1 VSVDGSPMPA
11 AQPDAIRLR
20 GVRQNNLKGFD
31 IDIPIGKLVVVTG
44 LSGAGKSSLVFDT
57 LHAEGQR
64 RYVETFSPYVRQFL
78 ELLPAPALDSAENVR
93 PSVAIKQGNAVRTS
107 RSTVGTMTELC
118 DWFKVW
124 FAHRAELLDPASG
137 QPVVPQGPAA
147 AWETCL
153 QAHVGQAVVLAFA
166 VQKPTGLAWPTIAQE
181 FVRAGFTRAFVA
193 GQRIRLGEEAIAED
207 ADEVLIIQDRLT
219 IATTEASR
227 FHEAALVAFR
237 LGGGRMRLLTDAG
250 VEIGR
255 FSEILESPVDGRRF
269 RPATPAL
276 FSFNS
281 PIGACPDCRG
291 FGRVIGLDWK
301 KIIPDPKLTL
311 AEGAV
316 APFQGNVYGE
326 SQRDLA
332 KACKKKG
339 IPMDVPWNKLTAAH
353 RRFLEDGDPSYV
365 TGEWES
371 KWYGIR
377 GFFRWLESSTYK
389 MHVRV
394 FLSRWRAYEECPK
407 CRGQRFREESLWWR
421 WQGRRLPELYALP
434 VTELR
439 ALLRPHAPKDSRHP
453 ADHALEAMLARL
465 GYLEAVGLGYLALD
479 RLSRTL
485 SGGEVQRVNLTSCL
499 GACLADTVF
508 VLDEPS
514 VGMHARDLSR
524 MVGILRSLVEQ
535 GNTVVVVEHDE
546 SVMRAADW
554 LIEIGPRPGAAGG
567 HLVYAGKPM
576 GILKAKDSVTG
587 AWLSGR
593 SQPTTRAPRPVT
605 DTTPRLR
612 IEGATVNNL
621 RDFACSLPL
630 GRLVGLCGVSGSGK
644 STLLHQVIGRRDPE
658 SGDESAQGHG
668 KLKFDRE
675 HEEVAL
681 VDQSPVTR
689 TPRSN
694 PALYVG
700 AWDAIRNLLGNSE
713 EAKAAGLSPSHFSF
727 NAGEGRCERCGGA
740 GWETVE
746 MQFVSDVA
754 LPCPSCNGKR
764 FRDEVLAFQ
773 FDGKSV
779 GDLLAMSVTEV
790 RAFLGGRTPASQ
802 QLAVLEEVG
811 LGYLSL
817 GQPLTTL
824 SGGEAQRLK
833 LVRYL
838 GRLDARKP
846 GALLLLDE
854 PTTGLHREDV
864 ARLIGLLHRLADAGH
879 SLIVVEHHLD
889 VLKACDWLLEMG
901 PEAGPGGGLLVAQ
914 GTPAHV
920 SQAGT
925 TTGDF
930 LAAGDAAFATP
941 DARTAKPRPT
951 SISLQG
957 AREHN
962 LRDVSLEIPHG
973 SLTVMTGV
981 SGSGKSSLAFDI
993 LFSEGQR
1000 RFLECVSA
1008 YARQFVEQLPKPDID
1023 SLTGLPPTV
1032 AIEQRVTRGSSKSTV
1047 ATVTEV
1053 AQYLRVLF
1061 ARAGVLHSPVTGEPL
1076 EEMTEDAVVR
1086 LVAKR
1091 LQGLKKGRLLLA
1103 APLVRARKGHHRPL
1117 AEWAE
1122 NKGLR
1127 LLRCDGKLTP
1137 VAGFEG
1143 LDRYREHDVD
1153 AVFAVLRAD
1162 GTIVQPD
1169 ETEQSGEKAL
1179 RALVRGTLLAG
1190 KGACLLIDERGQQ
1203 VAFLSTSRSD
1213 PATGE
1218 SYPEVDPKHLSWNS
1232 PRGWC
1237 PDCRGHGLEVTTF
1250 AADEEETLNENA
1262 LADRVGE
1269 AICPTCH
1276 GERLGPI
1283 GRSVKLQG
1291 KGGKALSLPNLL
1303 RLQPDE
1309 ALQYLGGLTLGPREK
1324 AVVGALLPEIAARLK
1339 FLSSVGLGYLA
1350 LDRGADTLSG
1360 GEAQRIRLAA
1370 QLGSTL
1376 SGALYV
1382 LDEPSIGLHPRD
1394 NDRLIESLRGLRDR
1408 GNTVLVVEHD
1418 EDTMRAADRIIDL
1431 GPGAGIHGG
1440 RIIAEGTALDL
1451 ETNPA
1456 SVTGQSLKSA
1466 IPHPLHGTRRAIA
1479 GKDAPTEWIRV
1490 KQASLRNLKHFDVAF
1505 PTGRLSV
1512 VCGVSGAGKST
1523 LMTDLVAPA
1532 AQLAI
1537 SKKKDGLHGK
1547 EATEVVAN
1555 GGKPAFHNLTG
1566 LKSFRQLVIVDQEPI
1581 GKTPRSTPA
1590 TYIGAWDL
1598 IRERLAALPEAS
1610 IRGHGAG
1617 FFSFNTSGGRCEA
1630 CSGAGRIKLEMSFLP
1645 DTYVPC
1651 EECQGTRYGAV
1662 ARAIRWNGK
1671 SAADLLA
1678 MTFEEGAEFFS
1689 FDAKLRDLCGLM
1701 TKTGLGYLTLG
1712 QSSPTLSGGEAQ
1724 RLKLVSELAKGLPTF
1739 RERARGQIRPNLYL
1753 LEEPT
1758 IGLHQSDCRRLIE
1771 LLHALVDQGHTVVVI
1786 EHHPDVIAEADWV
1799 VEIGPEGGQ
1808 AGGQLVHQG
1817 DPESLAAKKGS
1828 PTAPALAL
1836 TLKRGKA
1843 KPAQK
1848 KKA

>member
-1 VSVDGSPMPA
+1 MSA
-11 AQPDAIRLR
+11 LRPDAIRLR

-31 IDIPIGKLVVVTG
+31 VDIPVGKLVVVTG

-78 ELLPAPALDSAENVR
+78 ELLPSPALDSAENVR

-124 FAHRAELLDPASG
+124 FAHRADLIDPASG
-137 QPVVPQGPAA
+137 QVIVPRGPDA
-147 AWETCL
+147 AWL
-153 QAHVGQAVVLAFA
+153 DSLARFMGQSISLAFA
-166 VQKPTGLAWPTIAQE
+166 VSKPETLGWKTIAEE
-181 FVRAGFTRAFVA
+181 FAKAGFSRAFAA
-193 GQRIRLGEEAIAED
+193 GQRIRLTEDEIPAAAIELL
-207 ADEVLIIQDRLT
+207 VIQDRVT
-219 IATTEASR
+219 IAADQASR
-227 FHEAALVAFR
+227 FHEAALAAFR
-237 LGGGRMRLLTDAG
+237 LGGARLRLLDDQ
-250 VEIGR
+250 GR
-255 FSEILESPVDGRRF
+255 ELSRYSEALESPIDGRKF
-269 RPATPAL
+269 RPASPAL

-281 PIGACPDCRG
+281 PVGACPECRG
-291 FGRVIGLDWK
+291 FGRVIGLDWN
-301 KIIPDPKLTL
+301 KIIPNPALTL
-311 AEGAV
+311 AEGAI

-326 SQRDLA
+326 SQKDLVRA
-332 KACKKKG
+332 CRKAA
-339 IPMDVPWNKLTAAH
+339 IPLDVPWKKLSAAH
-353 RRFLEDGDPSYV
+353 RKIVENGEAGYV
-365 TGEWES
+365 QGEYDS

-377 GFFRWLESSTYK
+377 GFFRWLEGTTYK

-394 FLSRWRAYEECPK
+394 FLSRWRAYESCPK
-407 CRGQRFREESLWWR
+407 CHGRRFREESLFWR
-421 WQGRRLPELYALP
+421 WQGKSLPELYASP
-434 VTELR
+434 VSDLR
-439 ALLRPHAPKDSRHP
+439 TLLAPLAPKDSRHP
-453 ADHALEAMLARL
+453 ADHALEAILARL

-524 MVGILRSLVEQ
+524 MVGILRSLVDQ

-554 LIEIGPRPGAAGG
+554 LIEIGPRPGAEGG
-567 HLVYAGKPM
+567 HLLYQGAPK
-576 GILKAKDSVTG
+576 GILKIKDSATG
-587 AWLSGR
+587 NWLSGR
-593 SQPTTRAPRPVT
+593 RVSESRTPRPIG

-612 IEGATVNNL
+612 VSSATVNNL
-621 RDFACSLPL
+621 CDFSCSIPL

-658 SGDESAQGHG
+658 SGDEA
-668 KLKFDRE
+668 KELKWVKFDKE
-675 HEEVAL
+675 PAEVAL
-681 VDQSPVTR
+681 VDQSPATR

-700 AWDAIRNLLGNSE
+700 AWDAIRTLLGNSA
-713 EAKAAGLSPSHFSF
+713 EAKAAGLTPSHFSF

-764 FRDEVLAFQ
+764 FRDEVLSFHY
-773 FDGKSV
+773 DGKSV
-779 GDLLAMSVTEV
+779 GDLLAMSVTEA
-790 RAFLGGRTPASQ
+790 RKFLGERTPASA
-802 QLAVLEEVG
+802 QLACLEEVG
-811 LGYLSL
+811 LGYLSM

-838 GRLDARKP
+838 SKIDTRKP

-864 ARLIGLLHRLADAGH
+864 ARLIGLLHRLTEAGH

-889 VLKACDWLLEMG
+889 VLKSCDWILEMG
-901 PEAGPGGGLLVAQ
+901 PEAGPAGGHLVAE
-914 GTPAHV
+914 GTPAEV
-920 SQAGT
+920 AQAGT
-925 TTGDF
+925 VTGRF
-930 LAAGDAAFATP
+930 LAQGDDAFASAST
-941 DARTAKPRPT
+941 TASKPRPT
-951 SISLQG
+951 SISLRG

-962 LRDVSLEIPHG
+962 LKDVSLEIPHG

-993 LFSEGQR
+993 LFAEGQR

-1032 AIEQRVTRGSSKSTV
+1032 AIEQRVTRGSAKSTV

-1061 ARAGVLHSPVTGEPL
+1061 ARAGVLHSPTTGEPL

-1086 LVAKR
+1086 LVAKKAKS
-1091 LQGLKKGRLLLA
+1091 LKKGSLLIA
-1103 APLVRARKGHHRPL
+1103 APLVRSRKGHHRPL

-1122 NKGLR
+1122 TKGLR
-1127 LLRCDGKLTP
+1127 LLRCDGKMLK
-1137 VAGFEG
+1137 VEGFEG
-1143 LDRYREHDVD
+1143 LDRYSEHDVD
-1153 AVFAVLRAD
+1153 AVFGEIRAD
-1162 GTIVQPD
+1162 GLISLPD
-1169 ETEQSGEKAL
+1169 ETEESGEKAL
-1179 RALVRGTLLAG
+1179 RTLVRQVLAAG
-1190 KGACLLIDERGQQ
+1190 KNACVLLGADGHQ
-1203 VAFLSTSRSD
+1203 VAYLSTSRSD

-1218 SYPEVDPKHLSWNS
+1218 SFPEVDPKHLSWNS

-1250 AADEEETLNENA
+1250 SSDEEESINENA
-1262 LADRVGE
+1262 IADRVGE
-1269 AICPTCH
+1269 EVCPTCH

-1283 GRSVKLQG
+1283 GRSVKLAG
-1291 KGGKALSLPNLL
+1291 PKGRSLSLPGLL

-1309 ALQYLGGLTLGPREK
+1309 SLAFLSGLKLEAREK
-1324 AVVGALLPEIAARLK
+1324 AIVGALLPEIAARLR
-1339 FLSSVGLGYLA
+1339 FLDSVGLGYLA

-1394 NDRLIESLRGLRDR
+1394 NDRLIGSLKDLRDR

-1418 EDTMRAADRIIDL
+1418 EDTMRAADLVIDM
-1431 GPGAGIHGG
+1431 GPGAGVHGG
-1440 RIIAEGTALDL
+1440 TIVAQGTAAAL
-1451 ETNPA
+1451 EKRA
-1456 SVTGQSLKSA
+1456 DSVTGRFLKEA
-1466 IPHPLHGTRRAIA
+1466 IPHPLRGARRPVA
-1479 GKDAPTEWIRV
+1479 GKGAPAEWVRL
-1490 KQASLRNLKHFDVAF
+1490 KNASLRNLKGFDVQI
-1505 PTGRLSV
+1505 PVGRLTV

-1523 LMTDLVAPA
+1523 LVTDLLAPA
-1532 AQLAI
+1532 IRAAV
-1537 SKKKDGLHGK
+1537 SKKKDGLTGK
-1547 EATEVVAN
+1547 EALAVVSYQ
-1555 GGKPAFHNLTG
+1555 GKPAFTTLSG
-1566 LKSFRQLVIVDQEPI
+1566 LKGFRQLVVVDQEPI

-1598 IRERLAALPEAS
+1598 IRERLASLPEAA
-1610 IRGHGAG
+1610 IRGHAAG

-1630 CSGAGRIKLEMSFLP
+1630 CTGAGRIKLEMSFLP

-1651 EECQGTRYGAV
+1651 EECAGTRYGSA
-1662 ARAIRWNGK
+1662 AKAIRWNDK

-1678 MTFEEGAEFFS
+1678 MTFEEAAAFLS
-1689 FDAKLRDLCGLM
+1689 FDAKLGDLCGLM
-1701 TKTGLGYLTLG
+1701 VKTGLGYLTLG

-1724 RLKLVSELAKGLPTF
+1724 RLKLVSELAQGLPTF
-1739 RERARGQIRPNLYL
+1739 RERSRGEIRPNLYI

-1799 VEIGPEGGQ
+1799 LEIGPEGGN
-1808 AGGQLVHQG
+1808 AGGELVHAG
-1817 DPESLAAKKGS
+1817 DPESLAKQKKS
-1828 PTAPALAL
+1828 PTAPSLRL
-1836 TLKRGKA
+1836 TLERGLI
-1843 KPAQK
+1843 K
-1848 KKA
+1848 KSAV

>member
-1 VSVDGSPMPA
+1 MSAPR
-11 AQPDAIRLR
+11 PDAIRLR

-31 IDIPIGKLVVVTG
+31 VDIPVGKLVVVTG

-78 ELLPAPALDSAENVR
+78 ELLPSPALDSAENVR

-124 FAHRAELLDPASG
+124 FAHRADLVDPASG
-137 QPVVPQGPAA
+137 QVIVPRGPDA
-147 AWETCL
+147 AWLDSLTRFP
-153 QAHVGQAVVLAFA
+153 GQSLSLAFA
-166 VQKPTGLAWPTIAQE
+166 VSKPETLGWKTIAEE
-181 FVRAGFTRAFVA
+181 FSKAGFSRAFA
-193 GQRIRLGEEAIAED
+193 SGQRIRLTED
-207 ADEVLIIQDRLT
+207 EIPADATELLVIQDRVT
-219 IATTEASR
+219 IAVDQASR
-227 FHEAALVAFR
+227 FHEAALAAFR
-237 LGGGRMRLLTDAG
+237 LGGARLRLLDDQG
-250 VEIGR
+250 HELSR
-255 FSEILESPVDGRRF
+255 YSEALESPVDGRKF
-269 RPATPAL
+269 RPASPAL

-281 PIGACPDCRG
+281 PVGACPECRG
-291 FGRVIGLDWK
+291 FGRVIGLDWN
-301 KIIPDPKLTL
+301 KIIPNPALTL
-311 AEGAV
+311 AEGAI

-326 SQRDLA
+326 SQKDLVRA
-332 KACKKKG
+332 CRKAA
-339 IPMDVPWNKLTAAH
+339 IPLDVPWKKLSAAH
-353 RRFLEDGDPSYV
+353 RKFVENGEPGYV
-365 TGEWES
+365 QGEYDS

-377 GFFRWLESSTYK
+377 GFFRWLEGTTYK

-394 FLSRWRAYEECPK
+394 FLSRWRAYESCPK
-407 CRGQRFREESLWWR
+407 CQGRRFREESLFWR
-421 WQGRRLPELYALP
+421 WQGKSLPELYASP
-434 VTELR
+434 VSDLR
-439 ALLRPHAPKDSRHP
+439 TLLAPLAPKDSRHP
-453 ADHALEAMLARL
+453 ADHALEAILARL

-554 LIEIGPRPGAAGG
+554 LIEIGPRPGAEGG
-567 HLVYAGKPM
+567 HLLYQGVPK
-576 GILKAKDSVTG
+576 GILKVKDSATG
-587 AWLSGR
+587 NWLSGR
-593 SQPTTRAPRPVT
+593 RVSAPRTPRPIG

-612 IEGATVNNL
+612 VSGATVNNL
-621 RDFACSLPL
+621 SDFACSIPL

-658 SGDESAQGHG
+658 SGDEA
-668 KLKFDRE
+668 KELKWVKFDKE
-675 HEEVAL
+675 PAEVAL
-681 VDQSPVTR
+681 VDQSPATR

-700 AWDAIRNLLGNSE
+700 AWDAIRTLLGNSA
-713 EAKAAGLSPSHFSF
+713 EAKAAGLTPSHFSF

-764 FRDEVLAFQ
+764 FRDEVLSFHY
-773 FDGKSV
+773 DGKSV
-779 GDLLAMSVTEV
+779 GDLLAMSVTEA
-790 RAFLGGRTPASQ
+790 RKFLGERTPASA
-802 QLAVLEEVG
+802 QLACLEEVG
-811 LGYLSL
+811 LGYLSM

-838 GRLDARKP
+838 SKIDTRKP

-864 ARLIGLLHRLADAGH
+864 SRLIGLLHRLTEAGH

-889 VLKACDWLLEMG
+889 VLKSCDWILEMG
-901 PEAGPGGGLLVAQ
+901 PEAGPAGGHLVAE
-914 GTPAHV
+914 GTPAEV
-920 SQAGT
+920 AKAGT
-925 TTGDF
+925 VTGRF
-930 LAAGDAAFATP
+930 LAQGDDAFASAST
-941 DARTAKPRPT
+941 TASKPRPT
-951 SISLQG
+951 SISLRG

-962 LRDVSLEIPHG
+962 LKDVSLEIPHG

-993 LFSEGQR
+993 LFAEGQR

-1032 AIEQRVTRGSSKSTV
+1032 AIEQRVTRGSAKSTV

-1061 ARAGVLHSPVTGEPL
+1061 ARAGVLHSPTTGEPL

-1086 LVAKR
+1086 LVAKKAKS
-1091 LQGLKKGRLLLA
+1091 LKKGSLLVA
-1103 APLVRARKGHHRPL
+1103 APLVRSRKGHHRPL

-1122 NKGLR
+1122 TKGLR
-1127 LLRCDGKLTP
+1127 LLRCDGKMLK
-1137 VAGFEG
+1137 VEGFEG
-1143 LDRYREHDVD
+1143 LDRYSEHDVD
-1153 AVFAVLRAD
+1153 AVFGEIRAD
-1162 GTIVQPD
+1162 GLIRLPD
-1169 ETEQSGEKAL
+1169 ETEESGEKAL
-1179 RALVRGTLLAG
+1179 RSLVRQALASGKNACVLL
-1190 KGACLLIDERGQQ
+1190 GADGHQL
-1203 VAFLSTSRSD
+1203 AYLSTSRSD

-1218 SYPEVDPKHLSWNS
+1218 SFPEVDPKHLSWNS

-1237 PDCRGHGLEVTTF
+1237 PDCRGHGLEVKTF
-1250 AADEEETLNENA
+1250 SADEEESINENA
-1262 LADRVGE
+1262 IADRVGE
-1269 AICPTCH
+1269 EVCPTCQ

-1283 GRSVKLQG
+1283 GRSVKLAG
-1291 KGGKALSLPNLL
+1291 PKGRSLSLPGLL

-1309 ALQYLGGLTLGPREK
+1309 SLAFLSGLKLEAREK
-1324 AVVGALLPEIAARLK
+1324 AIVGALLPEIGARLR
-1339 FLSSVGLGYLA
+1339 FLDSVGLGYLA

-1394 NDRLIESLRGLRDR
+1394 NDRLIGSLKDLRDR

-1418 EDTMRAADRIIDL
+1418 EDTMRAADLVVDM
-1431 GPGAGIHGG
+1431 GPGAGVHGG
-1440 RIIAEGTALDL
+1440 TIVAQGTAAAL
-1451 ETNPA
+1451 EKRA
-1456 SVTGQSLKSA
+1456 DSVTGRFLKEA
-1466 IPHPLHGTRRAIA
+1466 IPHPLRGARRPIA
-1479 GKDAPTEWIRV
+1479 GKGAPAEWVRL
-1490 KQASLRNLKHFDVAF
+1490 KNASLRNLKGFDVQI
-1505 PTGRLSV
+1505 PVGRLTV

-1523 LMTDLVAPA
+1523 LVTDLLAPA
-1532 AQLAI
+1532 IRAAI
-1537 SKKKDGLHGK
+1537 AKKKDGLTGK
-1547 EATEVVAN
+1547 EALTAVSHE
-1555 GGKPAFHNLTG
+1555 GKPAFTTLSG
-1566 LKSFRQLVIVDQEPI
+1566 LKGFRQLVVVDQEPI

-1598 IRERLAALPEAS
+1598 IRERLASLPEAA
-1610 IRGHGAG
+1610 IRGHAAG

-1651 EECQGTRYGAV
+1651 EECAGTRYGSA
-1662 ARAIRWNGK
+1662 AKAIRWNGK

-1678 MTFEEGAEFFS
+1678 MTFEEAAAFLS
-1689 FDAKLRDLCGLM
+1689 FDAKLGDLCGLM
-1701 TKTGLGYLTLG
+1701 VKTGLGYLTLG

-1724 RLKLVSELAKGLPTF
+1724 RLKLVSELAQGLPTF
-1739 RERARGQIRPNLYL
+1739 RERSRGEIRPNLYI

-1799 VEIGPEGGQ
+1799 LEIGPEGGN
-1808 AGGQLVHQG
+1808 AGGELVHAG
-1817 DPESLAAKKGS
+1817 DPESLAKQKKS
-1828 PTAPALAL
+1828 PTAPSLRI
-1836 TLKRGKA
+1836 TLERGKIAA
-1843 KPAQK
+1843 KA
-1848 KKA
+1848 

>member
-1 VSVDGSPMPA
+1 MPA
-11 AQPDAIRLR
+11 PRPDAIRLR

-31 IDIPIGKLVVVTG
+31 VDIPVGKLVVVTG

-78 ELLPAPALDSAENVR
+78 ELLPSPALDSAENVR

-124 FAHRAELLDPASG
+124 FAHRAELVDPASG
-137 QPVVPQGPAA
+137 RVIVPRGPDA
-147 AWETCL
+147 AWQDSL
-153 QAHVGQAVVLAFA
+153 ARFPGQSLSLAFA
-166 VQKPTGLAWPTIAQE
+166 VAKPESLGWPTIAEE
-181 FVRAGFTRAFVA
+181 FAKAGFSRAFAA
-193 GQRIRLGEEAIAED
+193 GRRIRLTED
-207 ADEVLIIQDRLT
+207 EIPADATELLVIQDRVT
-219 IATTEASR
+219 VAPDQASR
-227 FHEAALVAFR
+227 FHEAALAAFR
-237 LGGGRMRLLTDAG
+237 LGGARLRLLDDQG
-250 VEIGR
+250 HELSR
-255 FSEILESPVDGRRF
+255 YSEALESPVDGRKF
-269 RPATPAL
+269 RPASPAL

-281 PIGACPDCRG
+281 PVGACPECRG
-291 FGRVIGLDWK
+291 FGRVIGLDWH
-301 KIIPDPKLTL
+301 KIIPNPALTL
-311 AEGAV
+311 AEGAI
-316 APFQGNVYGE
+316 APFQGTVYGE
-326 SQRDLA
+326 SQKDLTRA
-332 KACKKKG
+332 CRKAG
-339 IPMDVPWNKLTAAH
+339 IPMDVPWKKLSAAH
-353 RRFLEDGDPSYV
+353 RRFVEHGEPGYVQGSYD
-365 TGEWES
+365 S
-371 KWYGIR
+371 MWYGVR
-377 GFFRWLESSTYK
+377 GFFRWLEGTTYK

-394 FLSRWRAYEECPK
+394 FLSRWRAYESCPQ
-407 CRGQRFREESLWWR
+407 CHGRRFREESLFWR
-421 WQGRRLPELYALP
+421 WQGKTLPELYASP
-434 VTELR
+434 VSDLR
-439 ALLRPHAPKDSRHP
+439 AMLAPLAPKDSRHP
-453 ADHALEAMLARL
+453 ADHALEAILARL

-514 VGMHARDLSR
+514 VGMHARDLAR

-554 LIEIGPRPGAAGG
+554 LIEIGPRPGAEGG
-567 HLVYAGKPM
+567 HLLYQGAPQ
-576 GILKAKDSVTG
+576 GILKVKESATG
-587 AWLSGR
+587 NWLSGR
-593 SQPTTRAPRPVT
+593 RTPETRAPRPIG

-612 IEGATVNNL
+612 VSGATVNNL
-621 RDFACSLPL
+621 RDFSCSIPL

-658 SGDESAQGHG
+658 SGDEATEL
-668 KLKFDRE
+668 KWVKFDKE
-675 HEEVAL
+675 PAEIAL
-681 VDQSPVTR
+681 VDQSPATR

-700 AWDAIRNLLGNSE
+700 AWDAIRTLLGNSP

-764 FRDEVLAFQ
+764 FRDEVLSFHY
-773 FDGKSV
+773 DGKSV
-779 GDLLAMSVTEV
+779 GDLLAMSVTEA
-790 RAFLGGRTPASQ
+790 RKFLGERTPASA
-802 QLAVLEEVG
+802 QLACLEEVG
-811 LGYLSL
+811 LGYLSM

-838 GRLDARKP
+838 SKIDARKS

-864 ARLIGLLHRLADAGH
+864 SRLVGLLHRLTEAGH

-889 VLKACDWLLEMG
+889 VLKSCDWLLEMG
-901 PEAGPGGGLLVAQ
+901 PEAGPAGGRLVAE
-914 GTPAHV
+914 GTPAEV
-920 SQAGT
+920 AQAGT
-925 TTGDF
+925 VTGRF
-930 LAAGDAAFATP
+930 LAKGDDAFA
-941 DARTAKPRPT
+941 AASTAPGKPRPT
-951 SISLQG
+951 SISLRG

-962 LRDVSLEIPHG
+962 LKDVSLEIPHG

-993 LFSEGQR
+993 LFAEGQR

-1032 AIEQRVTRGSSKSTV
+1032 AIEQRVTRGSAKSTV

-1061 ARAGVLHSPVTGEPL
+1061 ARAGVLHSPTTGEPL

-1086 LVAKR
+1086 LVAK
-1091 LQGLKKGRLLLA
+1091 QAKSLKKGSLLIA

-1122 NKGLR
+1122 TKGLR
-1127 LLRCDGKLTP
+1127 LLRCDGKLFK
-1137 VAGFEG
+1137 VDGFEG
-1143 LDRYREHDVD
+1143 LDRYSEHDVD
-1153 AVFAVLRAD
+1153 AVFGELRAD
-1162 GTIVQPD
+1162 GLIRLPD
-1169 ETEQSGEKAL
+1169 ETEESGEKAL
-1179 RALVRGTLLAG
+1179 RTLVRQVLSAGKNACVLLAPDG
-1190 KGACLLIDERGQQ
+1190 RQ
-1203 VAFLSTSRSD
+1203 VAYLSTSRSD

-1218 SYPEVDPKHLSWNS
+1218 SFPEVDPKHLSWNS

-1250 AADEEETLNENA
+1250 SSDEEESINENA
-1262 LADRVGE
+1262 IADRVGE
-1269 AICPTCH
+1269 AVCPTCH

-1283 GRSVKLQG
+1283 GRSVKLAG
-1291 KGGKALSLPNLL
+1291 PKGRSLSLPGLL

-1309 ALQYLGGLTLGPREK
+1309 SLAFLSGLKLEAREK
-1324 AVVGALLPEIAARLK
+1324 AIVGALLPEIAARLR
-1339 FLSSVGLGYLA
+1339 FLDSVGLGYLA

-1394 NDRLIESLRGLRDR
+1394 NDRLIGSLKDLRDR

-1418 EDTMRAADRIIDL
+1418 EDTMRAADLVVDM
-1431 GPGAGIHGG
+1431 GPGAGVHGG
-1440 RIIAEGTALDL
+1440 EIVAQGTAAAL
-1451 ETNPA
+1451 EKRA
-1456 SVTGQSLKSA
+1456 DSVTGRFLKEA
-1466 IPHPLHGTRRAIA
+1466 IPHPLRGSRRPVA
-1479 GKDAPTEWIRV
+1479 GKGAPATWV
-1490 KQASLRNLKHFDVAF
+1490 SLKDASLRNLKGFDVRI
-1505 PTGRLSV
+1505 PVGRLTV

-1523 LMTDLVAPA
+1523 LVTDLLAPA
-1532 AQLAI
+1532 IRAAI
-1537 SKKKDGLHGK
+1537 AKKKDGLTGK
-1547 EATEVVAN
+1547 EALTAVSHE
-1555 GGKPAFHNLTG
+1555 GKPAFTTLSG
-1566 LKSFRQLVIVDQEPI
+1566 LKGFRQLVVVDQEPI

-1598 IRERLAALPEAS
+1598 IRERLASLPEAA

-1651 EECQGTRYGAV
+1651 EECAGTRYGSA
-1662 ARAIRWNGK
+1662 AKAIRWNGK

-1678 MTFEEGAEFFS
+1678 MTFEEAAAFLS
-1689 FDAKLRDLCGLM
+1689 FDAKLGDLCGLM
-1701 TKTGLGYLTLG
+1701 VKTGLGYLTLG

-1724 RLKLVSELAKGLPTF
+1724 RLKLVSELAQGLPTF
-1739 RERARGQIRPNLYL
+1739 RERSRGEIRPNLYI

-1799 VEIGPEGGQ
+1799 IEIGPEGGN
-1808 AGGQLVHQG
+1808 AGGQLVHAG
-1817 DPESLAAKKGS
+1817 DPESLAKLKKS
-1828 PTAPALAL
+1828 PTAPSLRL
-1836 TLKRGKA
+1836 TLERGLV
-1843 KPAQK
+1843 K
-1848 KKA
+1848 KTAG

>member
-1 VSVDGSPMPA
+1 V
-11 AQPDAIRLR
+11 
-20 GVRQNNLKGFD
+20 
-31 IDIPIGKLVVVTG
+31 
-44 LSGAGKSSLVFDT
+44 
-57 LHAEGQR
+57 
-64 RYVETFSPYVRQFL
+64 
-78 ELLPAPALDSAENVR
+78 
-93 PSVAIKQGNAVRTS
+93 
-107 RSTVGTMTELC
+107 
-118 DWFKVW
+118 
-124 FAHRAELLDPASG
+124 
-137 QPVVPQGPAA
+137 
-147 AWETCL
+147 
-153 QAHVGQAVVLAFA
+153 
-166 VQKPTGLAWPTIAQE
+166 
-181 FVRAGFTRAFVA
+181 
-193 GQRIRLGEEAIAED
+193 
-207 ADEVLIIQDRLT
+207 
-219 IATTEASR
+219 
-227 FHEAALVAFR
+227 
-237 LGGGRMRLLTDAG
+237 
-250 VEIGR
+250 
-255 FSEILESPVDGRRF
+255 
-269 RPATPAL
+269 
-276 FSFNS
+276 
-281 PIGACPDCRG
+281 GACPECRG
-291 FGRVIGLDWK
+291 FGRVIGLDWN
-301 KIIPDPKLTL
+301 KIIPNPALTL
-311 AEGAV
+311 AEGAI

-326 SQRDLA
+326 SQKDLVRA
-332 KACKKKG
+332 CRKAA
-339 IPMDVPWNKLTAAH
+339 IPLDVPWKKLSAAH
-353 RRFLEDGDPSYV
+353 RKIVENGEAGYV
-365 TGEWES
+365 QGEYDS

-377 GFFRWLESSTYK
+377 GFFRWLEGTTYK

-394 FLSRWRAYEECPK
+394 FLSRWRAYESCPK
-407 CRGQRFREESLWWR
+407 CQGRRFREESLFWR
-421 WQGRRLPELYALP
+421 WQGKSLPELYASP
-434 VTELR
+434 VSDLR
-439 ALLRPHAPKDSRHP
+439 TLLAPLAPKDSRHP
-453 ADHALEAMLARL
+453 ADHALEAILARL

-524 MVGILRSLVEQ
+524 MVGILRSLVDQ

-554 LIEIGPRPGAAGG
+554 LIEIGPRPGAEGG
-567 HLVYAGKPM
+567 HLLYQGVPK
-576 GILKAKDSVTG
+576 GILKIKDSATG
-587 AWLSGR
+587 NWLSGR
-593 SQPTTRAPRPVT
+593 RVSEPRTPRPIG

-612 IEGATVNNL
+612 VSGATVNNL
-621 RDFACSLPL
+621 RDFSCSIPL

-658 SGDESAQGHG
+658 SGDEA
-668 KLKFDRE
+668 KELKWVKFDKE
-675 HEEVAL
+675 PAEVAL
-681 VDQSPVTR
+681 VDQSPATR

-700 AWDAIRNLLGNSE
+700 AWDAIRTLLGNSA
-713 EAKAAGLSPSHFSF
+713 EAKAAGLTPSHFSF

-764 FRDEVLAFQ
+764 FRDEVLSFHY
-773 FDGKSV
+773 DGKSV
-779 GDLLAMSVTEV
+779 GDLLAMSVTEA
-790 RAFLGGRTPASQ
+790 RKFLGERTPAST
-802 QLAVLEEVG
+802 QLACLEEVG
-811 LGYLSL
+811 LGYLSM

-838 GRLDARKP
+838 SKIDARKP

-864 ARLIGLLHRLADAGH
+864 ARLIGLLHRLTEAGH

-889 VLKACDWLLEMG
+889 VLKSCDWILEMG
-901 PEAGPGGGLLVAQ
+901 PEAGPAGGHLVAE
-914 GTPAHV
+914 GTPAEV
-920 SQAGT
+920 AKAGT
-925 TTGDF
+925 VTGRF
-930 LAAGDAAFATP
+930 LAQGDDAFASAST
-941 DARTAKPRPT
+941 TASKPRPT
-951 SISLQG
+951 SISLRG

-962 LRDVSLEIPHG
+962 LKDVSLEIPHG

-993 LFSEGQR
+993 LFAEGQR

-1032 AIEQRVTRGSSKSTV
+1032 AIEQRVTRGSAKSTV

-1061 ARAGVLHSPVTGEPL
+1061 ARAGVLHSPTTGEPL

-1086 LVAKR
+1086 LVAKKAKS
-1091 LQGLKKGRLLLA
+1091 LKKGSLLVA
-1103 APLVRARKGHHRPL
+1103 APLVRSRKGHHRPL

-1122 NKGLR
+1122 TKGLR
-1127 LLRCDGKLTP
+1127 LLRCDGKMLK
-1137 VAGFEG
+1137 VEGFEG
-1143 LDRYREHDVD
+1143 LDRYSEHDVD
-1153 AVFAVLRAD
+1153 AVFGEIRAD
-1162 GTIVQPD
+1162 GLISLPD
-1169 ETEQSGEKAL
+1169 ETEESGEKAL
-1179 RALVRGTLLAG
+1179 RTLVRQVLAAG
-1190 KGACLLIDERGQQ
+1190 KNACVLLGADGHQ
-1203 VAFLSTSRSD
+1203 VAYLSTSRSD

-1218 SYPEVDPKHLSWNS
+1218 SFPEVDPKHLSWNS

-1250 AADEEETLNENA
+1250 SSDEEESINENA
-1262 LADRVGE
+1262 IADRVGE
-1269 AICPTCH
+1269 EVCPTCH

-1283 GRSVKLQG
+1283 GRSVKLAG
-1291 KGGKALSLPNLL
+1291 PKGRSLSLPGLL

-1309 ALQYLGGLTLGPREK
+1309 SLAFLSGLKLEAREK
-1324 AVVGALLPEIAARLK
+1324 AIVGALLPEIGARLR
-1339 FLSSVGLGYLA
+1339 FLDSVGLGYLA

-1394 NDRLIESLRGLRDR
+1394 NDRLIGSLKDLRDR

-1418 EDTMRAADRIIDL
+1418 EDTMRAADLVVDM
-1431 GPGAGIHGG
+1431 GPGAGVHGG
-1440 RIIAEGTALDL
+1440 TIVAQGTAAAL
-1451 ETNPA
+1451 EKRA
-1456 SVTGQSLKSA
+1456 DSVTGRFLKEA
-1466 IPHPLHGTRRAIA
+1466 IPHPLRGARRPIA
-1479 GKDAPTEWIRV
+1479 GKGAPAEWVRL
-1490 KQASLRNLKHFDVAF
+1490 KNAALRNLKGFDVQI
-1505 PTGRLSV
+1505 PVGRLTV

-1523 LMTDLVAPA
+1523 LVTDLLAPA
-1532 AQLAI
+1532 IRAAV
-1537 SKKKDGLHGK
+1537 SKKKDGLTGK
-1547 EATEVVAN
+1547 EAMAVVSYQ
-1555 GGKPAFHNLTG
+1555 GKPAFTTLSG
-1566 LKSFRQLVIVDQEPI
+1566 LKGFRQLVVVDQEPI

-1598 IRERLAALPEAS
+1598 IRERLASLPEAA
-1610 IRGHGAG
+1610 IRGHAAG

-1651 EECQGTRYGAV
+1651 EECAGTRYGSA
-1662 ARAIRWNGK
+1662 AKAIRWNGK

-1678 MTFEEGAEFFS
+1678 MTFEEAAAFLS
-1689 FDAKLRDLCGLM
+1689 FDAKLGDLCGLM
-1701 TKTGLGYLTLG
+1701 VKTGLGYLTLG

-1724 RLKLVSELAKGLPTF
+1724 RLKLVSELAQGLPTF
-1739 RERARGQIRPNLYL
+1739 RERSRGEIRPNFYI

-1799 VEIGPEGGQ
+1799 LEIGPEGGN
-1808 AGGQLVHQG
+1808 AGGELVHAG
-1817 DPESLAAKKGS
+1817 DPESLAKQKKS
-1828 PTAPALAL
+1828 PTAPSLRL
-1836 TLKRGKA
+1836 TLERGLI
-1843 KPAQK
+1843 K
-1848 KKA
+1848 KSAV

>member
-1 VSVDGSPMPA
+1 MPA
-11 AQPDAIRLR
+11 PRPDAVRLR

-31 IDIPIGKLVVVTG
+31 VDIPVGKLVVVTG

-78 ELLPAPALDSAENVR
+78 ELLPSPALDSAENVR

-124 FAHRAELLDPASG
+124 FAHRADLIDPASG
-137 QPVVPQGPAA
+137 LAIVPRGPDA
-147 AWETCL
+147 AWQDSL
-153 QAHVGQAVVLAFA
+153 ARFPGRPLSLAFA
-166 VQKPTGLAWPTIAQE
+166 VSKPETLGWKTIAEE
-181 FVRAGFTRAFVA
+181 FARAGFSRAFAA
-193 GQRIRLGEEAIAED
+193 GQRIRLTED
-207 ADEVLIIQDRLT
+207 VVPADATELLVIQDRVT
-219 IATTEASR
+219 IAPDQASR
-227 FHEAALVAFR
+227 FHEAALAAFR
-237 LGGGRMRLLTDAG
+237 LGGARLRLLDDQG
-250 VEIGR
+250 HELSR
-255 FSEILESPVDGRRF
+255 YSEVLESPVDGRKF
-269 RPATPAL
+269 RPASPAL

-281 PIGACPDCRG
+281 PVGACPECRG

-301 KIIPDPKLTL
+301 KIIPNPALTL
-311 AEGAV
+311 AEGV
-316 APFQGNVYGE
+316 IAPFQGNVYGE
-326 SQRDLA
+326 SQKDLVRA
-332 KACKKKG
+332 CRKAA
-339 IPMDVPWNKLTAAH
+339 IPLDVPWKKLSAAH
-353 RRFLEDGDPSYV
+353 RKFIENGEPSYV
-365 TGEWES
+365 QGEYDS

-377 GFFRWLESSTYK
+377 GFFRWLEGTTYK

-394 FLSRWRAYEECPK
+394 FLSRWRAYESCPK
-407 CRGQRFREESLWWR
+407 CHGRRFREESLFWR
-421 WQGRRLPELYALP
+421 WQGKSLPELYASP
-434 VTELR
+434 VADLR
-439 ALLRPHAPKDSRHP
+439 TLLAPLAPKDSRHP
-453 ADHALEAMLARL
+453 ADHALEAILARL

-499 GACLADTVF
+499 GACLADTIF

-524 MVGILRSLVEQ
+524 MVGILRSLVDQ

-554 LIEIGPRPGAAGG
+554 LIEIGPRPGAEGG
-567 HLVYAGKPM
+567 HLLYQGVPK
-576 GILKAKDSVTG
+576 GILKIKDSATG
-587 AWLSGR
+587 NWLSGR
-593 SQPTTRAPRPVT
+593 RVSEPRTPRPIG

-612 IEGATVNNL
+612 VSGATVNNL
-621 RDFACSLPL
+621 HDFACSIPL

-644 STLLHQVIGRRDPE
+644 STLLHQVIGHRDPE
-658 SGDESAQGHG
+658 SGDEA
-668 KLKFDRE
+668 KELKWVKFDKE
-675 HEEVAL
+675 PAEVAL
-681 VDQSPVTR
+681 VDQSPATR

-700 AWDAIRNLLGNSE
+700 AWDAIRTLLGNSA
-713 EAKAAGLSPSHFSF
+713 EAKAAGLTPSHFSF

-764 FRDEVLAFQ
+764 FRDEVLSFHY
-773 FDGKSV
+773 DGKSV
-779 GDLLAMSVTEV
+779 GDLLAMSVTEA
-790 RAFLGGRTPASQ
+790 RKFLGERTPASA
-802 QLAVLEEVG
+802 QLACLEEVG
-811 LGYLSL
+811 LGYLSM

-838 GRLDARKP
+838 SKIDTRKP

-864 ARLIGLLHRLADAGH
+864 SRLIGLLHRLTEAGH

-889 VLKACDWLLEMG
+889 VLKSCDWILEMG
-901 PEAGPGGGLLVAQ
+901 PEAGPAGGHLVAE
-914 GTPAHV
+914 GTPAEV
-920 SQAGT
+920 AQAGT
-925 TTGDF
+925 VTGRF
-930 LAAGDAAFATP
+930 LAQGDDAFAS
-941 DARTAKPRPT
+941 AASTASKPRPT
-951 SISLQG
+951 SISLRG

-962 LRDVSLEIPHG
+962 LKDVSLEIPHG

-993 LFSEGQR
+993 LFAEGQR

-1032 AIEQRVTRGSSKSTV
+1032 AIEQRVTRGSAKSTV

-1061 ARAGVLHSPVTGEPL
+1061 ARAGVLHSPTTGEPL

-1086 LVAKR
+1086 LVAK
-1091 LQGLKKGRLLLA
+1091 QAKSLKRGSLLVA
-1103 APLVRARKGHHRPL
+1103 APLVRSRKGHHRPL

-1122 NKGLR
+1122 TKGLR
-1127 LLRCDGKLTP
+1127 LLRCDGKMLK
-1137 VAGFEG
+1137 VEGFEG
-1143 LDRYREHDVD
+1143 LDRYSEHDVD
-1153 AVFAVLRAD
+1153 AVFGEIRAD
-1162 GTIVQPD
+1162 GLIRLPD
-1169 ETEQSGEKAL
+1169 ETEESGEKAL
-1179 RALVRGTLLAG
+1179 RTLVRQVLAAG
-1190 KGACLLIDERGQQ
+1190 KNACVLLGADGHQ
-1203 VAFLSTSRSD
+1203 VAYLSTSRSD

-1218 SYPEVDPKHLSWNS
+1218 SFPEVDPKHLSWNS

-1250 AADEEETLNENA
+1250 SSDEEESINENA
-1262 LADRVGE
+1262 IADRVGE
-1269 AICPTCH
+1269 EVCPTCH

-1283 GRSVKLQG
+1283 GRSVKLAG
-1291 KGGKALSLPNLL
+1291 PKGRSLSLPGLL

-1309 ALQYLGGLTLGPREK
+1309 SLAFLSGLKLEAREK
-1324 AVVGALLPEIAARLK
+1324 AIVGALLPEIAARLR
-1339 FLSSVGLGYLA
+1339 FLDSVGLGYLA

-1394 NDRLIESLRGLRDR
+1394 NDRLIESLKDLRDR

-1418 EDTMRAADRIIDL
+1418 EDTMRAADLVIDM
-1431 GPGAGIHGG
+1431 GPGAGVHGG
-1440 RIIAEGTALDL
+1440 TIVAQGTAAAL
-1451 ETNPA
+1451 EKRTD
-1456 SVTGQSLKSA
+1456 SITGRFLKEA
-1466 IPHPLHGTRRAIA
+1466 IPHPLRGARRPVA
-1479 GKDAPTEWIRV
+1479 GKGAPAEWVRL
-1490 KQASLRNLKHFDVAF
+1490 KNAALRNLKGFDVQI
-1505 PTGRLSV
+1505 PVGRLTV

-1523 LMTDLVAPA
+1523 LITDLLAPA
-1532 AQLAI
+1532 IRAAI
-1537 SKKKDGLHGK
+1537 TRKKDGLTGK
-1547 EATEVVAN
+1547 EALAVVSYQ
-1555 GGKPAFHNLTG
+1555 GKPAFAALSG
-1566 LKSFRQLVIVDQEPI
+1566 LKGFRQLVVVDQEPI

-1598 IRERLAALPEAS
+1598 IRERLASLPEAA

-1651 EECQGTRYGAV
+1651 EECAGTRYGSA
-1662 ARAIRWNGK
+1662 AKAIRWNSK

-1678 MTFEEGAEFFS
+1678 MTFEEAAAFLS
-1689 FDAKLRDLCGLM
+1689 FDAKLGDLCGLM
-1701 TKTGLGYLTLG
+1701 VKTGLGYLTLG

-1724 RLKLVSELAKGLPTF
+1724 RLKLVSELAQGLPTF
-1739 RERARGQIRPNLYL
+1739 RERSRGEIRPNLYI

-1758 IGLHQSDCRRLIE
+1758 IGLHQADCRRLIE

-1799 VEIGPEGGQ
+1799 LEIGPEGGN
-1808 AGGQLVHQG
+1808 AGGELVHAG
-1817 DPESLAAKKGS
+1817 DPESLAKQKKS
-1828 PTAPALAL
+1828 PTAPSLRL
-1836 TLKRGKA
+1836 TLERGKIVA
-1843 KPAQK
+1843 GASSGG
-1848 KKA
+1848 

>member
-1 VSVDGSPMPA
+1 MSAPR
-11 AQPDAIRLR
+11 PDAIRLR

-31 IDIPIGKLVVVTG
+31 VDIPVGKLVVVTG

-78 ELLPAPALDSAENVR
+78 ELLPSPALDSAENVR

-124 FAHRAELLDPASG
+124 FAHRADLVDPASG
-137 QPVVPQGPAA
+137 QVIVPRGPDA
-147 AWETCL
+147 AWTDSL
-153 QAHVGQAVVLAFA
+153 ARFPGQSLSLAFA
-166 VQKPTGLAWPTIAQE
+166 VAKPESLGWPTIAEE
-181 FVRAGFTRAFVA
+181 FAKAGFNRAFAA
-193 GQRIRLGEEAIAED
+193 GRRIRLTEDEIPADAAELL
-207 ADEVLIIQDRLT
+207 VIQDRVT
-219 IATTEASR
+219 ISADQASR
-227 FHEAALVAFR
+227 FHEAALAAFR
-237 LGGGRMRLLTDAG
+237 LGGARLRLLDDQG
-250 VEIGR
+250 NELSR
-255 FSEILESPVDGRRF
+255 YSEVLESPVDGRKF
-269 RPATPAL
+269 RPASPAL

-281 PIGACPDCRG
+281 PVGACPECRG
-291 FGRVIGLDWK
+291 FGRVIGLDWQ
-301 KIIPDPKLTL
+301 KIIPNPALTL
-311 AEGAV
+311 AEGAI
-316 APFQGNVYGE
+316 APFQGTVYGE
-326 SQRDLA
+326 SQKDLTRA
-332 KACKKKG
+332 CRKAG
-339 IPMDVPWNKLTAAH
+339 IPMDVPWKKLSAAH
-353 RRFLEDGDPSYV
+353 RKFVEHGEPGYVQGSYD
-365 TGEWES
+365 S
-371 KWYGIR
+371 MWYGVR
-377 GFFRWLESSTYK
+377 GFFRWLEGTTYK

-394 FLSRWRAYEECPK
+394 FLSRWRAYESCPK
-407 CRGQRFREESLWWR
+407 CHGKRFREESLFWR
-421 WQGRRLPELYALP
+421 WQGKSLPELYASP
-434 VTELR
+434 VSDLR
-439 ALLRPHAPKDSRHP
+439 AMLAPLAPKDSRHP
-453 ADHALEAMLARL
+453 ADHALEAILARL

-554 LIEIGPRPGAAGG
+554 LIEIGPRPGAEGG
-567 HLVYAGKPM
+567 HLLYQGVPK
-576 GILKAKDSVTG
+576 GILKVKDSATG
-587 AWLSGR
+587 NWLSGR
-593 SQPTTRAPRPVT
+593 RTPETRTPRPIG

-612 IEGATVNNL
+612 VSGATVNNL
-621 RDFACSLPL
+621 RDFSCSIPL
-630 GRLVGLCGVSGSGK
+630 GRMVGLCGVSGSGK

-658 SGDESAQGHG
+658 SGDEATEL
-668 KLKFDRE
+668 KWVKFDKE
-675 HEEVAL
+675 PAEVAL
-681 VDQSPVTR
+681 VDQSPATR

-700 AWDAIRNLLGNSE
+700 AWDAIRTLLGNSP
-713 EAKAAGLSPSHFSF
+713 EAKAAGLTPSHFSF

-764 FRDEVLAFQ
+764 FRDEVLSFHY
-773 FDGKSV
+773 DGKSV
-779 GDLLAMSVTEV
+779 GDLLAMSVTEA
-790 RAFLGGRTPASQ
+790 RKFLGERTPASA
-802 QLAVLEEVG
+802 QLACLEEVG
-811 LGYLSL
+811 LGYLSM

-838 GRLDARKP
+838 SKIDARKS

-864 ARLIGLLHRLADAGH
+864 SRLVGLLHRLTEAGH

-889 VLKACDWLLEMG
+889 VLKSCDWLLEMG
-901 PEAGPGGGLLVAQ
+901 PEAGPAGGRLVAE
-914 GTPAHV
+914 GTPAEV
-920 SQAGT
+920 AQAGT
-925 TTGDF
+925 VTGRF
-930 LAAGDAAFATP
+930 LAQGDDAFASAAT
-941 DARTAKPRPT
+941 TASKPRPT
-951 SISLQG
+951 SISLRG

-962 LRDVSLEIPHG
+962 LKDVSLEIPHG

-993 LFSEGQR
+993 LFAEGQR

-1032 AIEQRVTRGSSKSTV
+1032 AIEQRVTRGSAKSTV

-1061 ARAGVLHSPVTGEPL
+1061 ARAGVLHSPTTGEPL

-1086 LVAKR
+1086 LVAK
-1091 LQGLKKGRLLLA
+1091 QAKSLKKGSLLIA

-1122 NKGLR
+1122 TKGLR
-1127 LLRCDGKLTP
+1127 LLRCDGKLLK
-1137 VAGFEG
+1137 VDGFEG
-1143 LDRYREHDVD
+1143 LDRYSEHDVD
-1153 AVFAVLRAD
+1153 AVFGELRAD
-1162 GTIVQPD
+1162 GLILLPD
-1169 ETEQSGEKAL
+1169 ETEESGEKAL
-1179 RALVRGTLLAG
+1179 RTLVRQVLSAGKNACVLLAADG
-1190 KGACLLIDERGQQ
+1190 RQ
-1203 VAFLSTSRSD
+1203 VAYLSTSRSD

-1218 SYPEVDPKHLSWNS
+1218 SFPEVDPKHLSWNS

-1250 AADEEETLNENA
+1250 SSDEEESINENA
-1262 LADRVGE
+1262 IADRVGE
-1269 AICPTCH
+1269 AVCPTCH

-1283 GRSVKLQG
+1283 GRSVKLAG
-1291 KGGKALSLPNLL
+1291 PKGRSLSLPGLL

-1309 ALQYLGGLTLGPREK
+1309 SLAFLSGLKLEAREK
-1324 AVVGALLPEIAARLK
+1324 AIVGALLPEIAARLR
-1339 FLSSVGLGYLA
+1339 FLDSVGLGYLA

-1394 NDRLIESLRGLRDR
+1394 NDRLIGSLKGLRDR

-1418 EDTMRAADRIIDL
+1418 EDTMRAADLVVDM
-1431 GPGAGIHGG
+1431 GPGAGVHGG
-1440 RIIAEGTALDL
+1440 EIVAQGTAAAL
-1451 ETNPA
+1451 EKRA
-1456 SVTGQSLKSA
+1456 DSVTGRFLKEA
-1466 IPHPLHGTRRAIA
+1466 IPHPLRGSRRPIA
-1479 GKDAPTEWIRV
+1479 GKGAPAEWVRL
-1490 KQASLRNLKHFDVAF
+1490 KNASLRNLKGFDVQI
-1505 PTGRLSV
+1505 PVGRLTV

-1523 LMTDLVAPA
+1523 LVTDLLAPA
-1532 AQLAI
+1532 IRAAI
-1537 SKKKDGLHGK
+1537 SKKKDGVTGK
-1547 EATEVVAN
+1547 EALTAVSHE
-1555 GGKPAFHNLTG
+1555 GKPAFTTLSG
-1566 LKSFRQLVIVDQEPI
+1566 LKGFRQLVVVDQEPI

-1598 IRERLAALPEAS
+1598 IRERLASLPEAA

-1651 EECQGTRYGAV
+1651 EECAGTRYGSA
-1662 ARAIRWNGK
+1662 AKAIRWNGK

-1678 MTFEEGAEFFS
+1678 MTFEEAAAFLS
-1689 FDAKLRDLCGLM
+1689 FDAKLGDLCGLM
-1701 TKTGLGYLTLG
+1701 VKTGLGYLTLG

-1724 RLKLVSELAKGLPTF
+1724 RLKLVSELAQGLPTF
-1739 RERARGQIRPNLYL
+1739 RERSRGEIRPNLYI

-1799 VEIGPEGGQ
+1799 LEIGPEGGN
-1808 AGGQLVHQG
+1808 AGGELVHAG
-1817 DPESLAAKKGS
+1817 DPESLAKLKRS
-1828 PTAPALAL
+1828 PTAPSLRL
-1836 TLKRGKA
+1836 TLERGKV
-1843 KPAQK
+1843 PRIG
-1848 KKA
+1848 

>member
-1 VSVDGSPMPA
+1 MPA
-11 AQPDAIRLR
+11 PRPDAIRLR

-31 IDIPIGKLVVVTG
+31 VDIPVGKLVVVTG

-78 ELLPAPALDSAENVR
+78 ELLPSPALDSAENVR

-124 FAHRAELLDPASG
+124 FAHRADLVDPASG
-137 QPVVPQGPAA
+137 QVIVPRGPDA
-147 AWETCL
+147 AWL
-153 QAHVGQAVVLAFA
+153 DSLARFPGQSLSLAFA
-166 VQKPTGLAWPTIAQE
+166 VAKPASLGWPTIAEE
-181 FVRAGFTRAFVA
+181 FAKAGFSRAFAA
-193 GQRIRLGEEAIAED
+193 GRRIRLTED
-207 ADEVLIIQDRLT
+207 EIPADATELLVIQDRVT
-219 IATTEASR
+219 VAPDQASR
-227 FHEAALVAFR
+227 FHEAALAAFR
-237 LGGGRMRLLTDAG
+237 LGSARLRLLDDQG
-250 VEIGR
+250 HELSR
-255 FSEILESPVDGRRF
+255 YSEALESPVDGRKF
-269 RPATPAL
+269 RPASPAL

-281 PIGACPDCRG
+281 PVGACPECRG
-291 FGRVIGLDWK
+291 FGRVIGLDWH
-301 KIIPDPKLTL
+301 KIIPNPALTL
-311 AEGAV
+311 AEGAI
-316 APFQGNVYGE
+316 APFQGTVYGE
-326 SQRDLA
+326 SQKDLTRA
-332 KACKKKG
+332 CRKAG
-339 IPMDVPWNKLTAAH
+339 IPMDVPWKKLSTAH
-353 RRFLEDGDPSYV
+353 RKFVEHGEPGYVQGSYD
-365 TGEWES
+365 S
-371 KWYGIR
+371 MWYGVR
-377 GFFRWLESSTYK
+377 GFFRWLEGTTYK

-394 FLSRWRAYEECPK
+394 FLSRWRAYESCPK
-407 CRGQRFREESLWWR
+407 CHGRRFREESLFWR
-421 WQGRRLPELYALP
+421 WQGKSLPELYASP
-434 VTELR
+434 VSDLR
-439 ALLRPHAPKDSRHP
+439 AMLAPLAPKDSRHP
-453 ADHALEAMLARL
+453 ADHALEAILARL

-554 LIEIGPRPGAAGG
+554 LIEIGPRPGAEGG
-567 HLVYAGKPM
+567 HLLYQGAPK
-576 GILKAKDSVTG
+576 GILKVKDSATG
-587 AWLSGR
+587 NWLSGR
-593 SQPTTRAPRPVT
+593 RTPETRSPRPIG

-612 IEGATVNNL
+612 VSGATVNNL
-621 RDFACSLPL
+621 RDFSCSIPL
-630 GRLVGLCGVSGSGK
+630 GRMVGLCGVSGSGK

-658 SGDESAQGHG
+658 SGDEATEL
-668 KLKFDRE
+668 KWVKFDKE
-675 HEEVAL
+675 PAEVAL
-681 VDQSPVTR
+681 VDQSPATR

-700 AWDAIRNLLGNSE
+700 AWDAIRTLLGNSP
-713 EAKAAGLSPSHFSF
+713 EAKAAGLTPSHFSF

-764 FRDEVLAFQ
+764 FRDEVLSFHY
-773 FDGKSV
+773 DGKSV
-779 GDLLAMSVTEV
+779 GDLLAMSVTEA
-790 RAFLGGRTPASQ
+790 RKFLGERTPASA
-802 QLAVLEEVG
+802 QLACLEEVG
-811 LGYLSL
+811 LGYLSM

-838 GRLDARKP
+838 SKIDARKS

-864 ARLIGLLHRLADAGH
+864 SRLVGLLHRLTEAGH

-889 VLKACDWLLEMG
+889 VLKSCDWLLEMG
-901 PEAGPGGGLLVAQ
+901 PEAGPAGGRLVAE
-914 GTPAHV
+914 GTPAEV
-920 SQAGT
+920 AQAGT
-925 TTGDF
+925 VTGRF
-930 LAAGDAAFATP
+930 LAQGDDAFASAATTP
-941 DARTAKPRPT
+941 SKPRPT
-951 SISLQG
+951 SISLRG

-962 LRDVSLEIPHG
+962 LKDVSLEIPHG

-993 LFSEGQR
+993 LFAEGQR

-1032 AIEQRVTRGSSKSTV
+1032 AIEQRVTRGSAKSTV

-1061 ARAGVLHSPVTGEPL
+1061 ARAGVLHSPTTGEPL

-1086 LVAKR
+1086 LVAK
-1091 LQGLKKGRLLLA
+1091 QAKSLKKGSLLIA

-1122 NKGLR
+1122 TKGLR
-1127 LLRCDGKLTP
+1127 LLRCDGKLLK
-1137 VAGFEG
+1137 VEGFEG
-1143 LDRYREHDVD
+1143 LDRYSEHDVD
-1153 AVFAVLRAD
+1153 AVFGELRAD
-1162 GTIVQPD
+1162 GLIRLPD
-1169 ETEQSGEKAL
+1169 ETDESGEKAL
-1179 RALVRGTLLAG
+1179 RTLVRQVLSAGKNACVLLAADG
-1190 KGACLLIDERGQQ
+1190 RQ
-1203 VAFLSTSRSD
+1203 VAYLSTSRSD

-1218 SYPEVDPKHLSWNS
+1218 SFPEVDPKHLSWNS

-1237 PDCRGHGLEVTTF
+1237 PDCRGHGLEVATF
-1250 AADEEETLNENA
+1250 SSDEEESINENA
-1262 LADRVGE
+1262 IADRVGE
-1269 AICPTCH
+1269 AVCPTCH

-1283 GRSVKLQG
+1283 GRSVKLAG
-1291 KGGKALSLPNLL
+1291 PKGRSLSLPGLL

-1309 ALQYLGGLTLGPREK
+1309 SLAFLSGLKLEAREK
-1324 AVVGALLPEIAARLK
+1324 AIVGALLPEIAARLR
-1339 FLSSVGLGYLA
+1339 FLDSVGLGYLA

-1394 NDRLIESLRGLRDR
+1394 NDRLIGSLKDLRDR

-1418 EDTMRAADRIIDL
+1418 EDTMRAADLVVDM
-1431 GPGAGIHGG
+1431 GPGAGVHGG
-1440 RIIAEGTALDL
+1440 EIVAQGTAAAL
-1451 ETNPA
+1451 EKRA
-1456 SVTGQSLKSA
+1456 DSVTGRFLKEA
-1466 IPHPLHGTRRAIA
+1466 IPHPLRGSRRPVA
-1479 GKDAPTEWIRV
+1479 GKGAPAEWVRL
-1490 KQASLRNLKHFDVAF
+1490 KNASLRNLKGFDVQI
-1505 PTGRLSV
+1505 PVGRLTV

-1523 LMTDLVAPA
+1523 LVTDLLAPA
-1532 AQLAI
+1532 IRAAI
-1537 SKKKDGLHGK
+1537 AKKKDGLTGK
-1547 EATEVVAN
+1547 EALTAVSHE
-1555 GGKPAFHNLTG
+1555 GKPAFTTLSG
-1566 LKSFRQLVIVDQEPI
+1566 LKGFRQLVVVDQEPI

-1598 IRERLAALPEAS
+1598 IRERLASLPEAA
-1610 IRGHGAG
+1610 IRGHAAG

-1651 EECQGTRYGAV
+1651 EECAGTRYGSA
-1662 ARAIRWNGK
+1662 AKAIRWNGK
-1671 SAADLLA
+1671 SAADLLV
-1678 MTFEEGAEFFS
+1678 MTFEEAAAFLS
-1689 FDAKLRDLCGLM
+1689 FDAKLGDLCGLM
-1701 TKTGLGYLTLG
+1701 VKTGLGYLTLG

-1724 RLKLVSELAKGLPTF
+1724 RLKLVSELAQGLPTF
-1739 RERARGQIRPNLYL
+1739 RERSRGEIRPNLYI

-1799 VEIGPEGGQ
+1799 LEIGPEGGN
-1808 AGGQLVHQG
+1808 AGGELVHAG
-1817 DPESLAAKKGS
+1817 DPESLAKLKKS
-1828 PTAPALAL
+1828 PTAPSLRL
-1836 TLKRGKA
+1836 TLERGLV
-1843 KPAQK
+1843 K
-1848 KKA
+1848 KTAA

>member
-1 VSVDGSPMPA
+1 MEGPMSAPR
-11 AQPDAIRLR
+11 PDAIRLR

-31 IDIPIGKLVVVTG
+31 VDIPVGKLVVVTG

-78 ELLPAPALDSAENVR
+78 ELLPSPALDSAENVR

-124 FAHRAELLDPASG
+124 FAHRAELVDPAGG
-137 QPVVPQGPAA
+137 QVIVPRGPDA
-147 AWETCL
+147 AWADAL
-153 QAHVGQAVVLAFA
+153 ARFPGRSLSLAFA
-166 VQKPTGLAWPTIAQE
+166 VAKPATLDWKTIAEE
-181 FVRAGFTRAFVA
+181 FAKAGFSRAFA
-193 GQRIRLGEEAIAED
+193 GGTRLRLTE
-207 ADEVLIIQDRLT
+207 DEVPADATELLLVQDRVT
-219 IATTEASR
+219 VAADQASR
-227 FHEAALVAFR
+227 FHEAALAAFR
-237 LGGGRMRLLTDAG
+237 LGGGRLRLLDDHG
-250 VEIGR
+250 LELSR
-255 FSEILESPVDGRRF
+255 YSELLESPVDGRRF
-269 RPATPAL
+269 RPASPAL

-281 PIGACPDCRG
+281 PVGACPECRG
-291 FGRVIGLDWK
+291 FGRVIGLDWH
-301 KIIPDPKLTL
+301 KIVPNPALTL
-311 AEGAV
+311 AEGAI
-316 APFQGNVYGE
+316 APFQGTVYGE
-326 SQRDLA
+326 SQKDLVRA
-332 KACKKKG
+332 CRKAG
-339 IPMDVPWNKLTAAH
+339 IPLDVPWKKLSAAH
-353 RRFLEDGDPSYV
+353 RRFVEDGEPGYAP
-365 TGEWES
+365 GEYDS

-377 GFFRWLESSTYK
+377 GFFRWLEGTTYK

-394 FLSRWRAYEECPK
+394 FLSRWRAYEPCPK
-407 CRGQRFREESLWWR
+407 CQGRRFREESLFWR
-421 WQGRRLPELYALP
+421 WQGRTLPELYACP
-434 VTELR
+434 VSDLR
-439 ALLRPHAPKDSRHP
+439 AALAPLAPKDSRHP
-453 ADHALEAMLARL
+453 ADHALEAILARL

-524 MVGILRSLVEQ
+524 MVGILRSLVDQ

-554 LIEIGPRPGAAGG
+554 LIEIGPRPGAEGG
-567 HLVYAGKPM
+567 HLLYQGVPQ
-576 GILKAKDSVTG
+576 GILKDKDSATG
-587 AWLSGR
+587 GWLSGR
-593 SQPTTRAPRPVT
+593 RAPERRVPRPVG

-612 IEGATVNNL
+612 VSGATVNNL
-621 RDFACSLPL
+621 RDFACSVPL

-658 SGDESAQGHG
+658 SGDATTE
-668 KLKFDRE
+668 LRWVKFDKE
-675 HEEVAL
+675 PAEVAL
-681 VDQSPVTR
+681 VDQSPATR

-700 AWDAIRNLLGNSE
+700 AWDAIRTLLGNSA
-713 EAKAAGLSPSHFSF
+713 EAKAAGLTPSHFSF

-754 LPCPSCNGKR
+754 LPCPSCQGKR
-764 FRDEVLAFQ
+764 FRDEVLGFRY
-773 FDGKSV
+773 DGKSV
-779 GDLLAMSVTEV
+779 GDLLAMSVTEA
-790 RAFLGGRTPASQ
+790 RKFLGERTPASA
-802 QLAVLEEVG
+802 QLACLEEVG
-811 LGYLSL
+811 LGYLSM

-838 GRLDARKP
+838 AKIDARKS

-864 ARLIGLLHRLADAGH
+864 SRLTGLLHRLTEAGH

-889 VLKACDWLLEMG
+889 VLKSCDWLLEMG
-901 PEAGPGGGLLVAQ
+901 PEAGPSGGRLIAEGTPDEVAKAGTVTGRFLAQ
-914 GTPAHV
+914 G
-920 SQAGT
+920 
-925 TTGDF
+925 D
-930 LAAGDAAFATP
+930 DAFARP
-941 DARTAKPRPT
+941 SAAAARPRPT
-951 SISLQG
+951 SIALRG

-962 LRDVSLEIPHG
+962 LKDVSLEIPHG

-993 LFSEGQR
+993 LFAEGQR

-1023 SLTGLPPTV
+1023 ALTGLPPTV
-1032 AIEQRVTRGSSKSTV
+1032 AIEQRVTRGSAKSTV

-1053 AQYLRVLF
+1053 AQYLRVLY
-1061 ARAGVLHSPVTGEPL
+1061 ARAGVLHSPTTGEPL

-1086 LVAKR
+1086 LVAKKAKSLR
-1091 LQGLKKGRLLLA
+1091 KGSLLIA
-1103 APLVRARKGHHRPL
+1103 APLVRSRKGHHRPL

-1122 NKGLR
+1122 AKGLR
-1127 LLRCDGKLTP
+1127 LLRCDGRLLK
-1137 VAGFEG
+1137 VEGFAG
-1143 LDRYREHDVD
+1143 LDRYSEHDVD
-1153 AVFAVLRAD
+1153 AVFGELRAD
-1162 GTIVQPD
+1162 GLIRRPD
-1169 ETEQSGEKAL
+1169 ETEESGEKAL
-1179 RALVRGTLLAG
+1179 RTLVRQVLAAG
-1190 KGACLLIDERGQQ
+1190 KNACVLLNPDGQQ
-1203 VAFLSTSRSD
+1203 VAYLSTARSD

-1218 SYPEVDPKHLSWNS
+1218 SFPEVDPKHLSWNS

-1237 PDCRGHGLEVTTF
+1237 PDCRGHGREV
-1250 AADEEETLNENA
+1250 AAFSSDEEESLNENA
-1262 LADRVGE
+1262 IADRVGE
-1269 AICPTCH
+1269 ETCPTCH

-1283 GRSVKLQG
+1283 GRSVKLAG
-1291 KGGKALSLPNLL
+1291 PKGRSLSLPGLL

-1309 ALQYLGGLTLGPREK
+1309 ALAFLGGLKLAQREK
-1324 AVVGALLPEIAARLK
+1324 AIVGALLPEIAARLR
-1339 FLSSVGLGYLA
+1339 FLDSVGLGYLA

-1394 NDRLIESLRGLRDR
+1394 NDRLIGSLKGLRDR

-1418 EDTMRAADRIIDL
+1418 EDTMRAADLVVDM
-1431 GPGAGIHGG
+1431 GPGAGVHGG
-1440 RIIAEGTALDL
+1440 AIVAQGTAAALVKRAD
-1451 ETNPA
+1451 
-1456 SVTGQSLKSA
+1456 SVTGRFLKEA
-1466 IPHPLHGTRRAIA
+1466 IPHPLRGARRPVA
-1479 GKDAPTEWIRV
+1479 GKGAPAEWVRL
-1490 KQASLRNLKHFDVAF
+1490 KHASLRNLKGFDVQIPAR
-1505 PTGRLSV
+1505 RLTV

-1523 LMTDLVAPA
+1523 LVTDLLAPA
-1532 AQLAI
+1532 IRAAI
-1537 SKKKDGLHGK
+1537 AKKKDGLTGK
-1547 EATEVVAN
+1547 EALAAVSHE
-1555 GGKPAFHNLTG
+1555 GKPAFATLSG
-1566 LKSFRQLVIVDQEPI
+1566 LKGFRQLVVVDQEPI

-1598 IRERLAALPEAS
+1598 IRERLASLPEAA

-1651 EECQGTRYGAV
+1651 EECAGTRYGA
-1662 ARAIRWNGK
+1662 AAKAIRWNGK

-1678 MTFEEGAEFFS
+1678 MTFEEAADFLS
-1689 FDAKLRDLCGLM
+1689 FDAKLGDLCGLM
-1701 TKTGLGYLTLG
+1701 VKTGLGYLTLG

-1724 RLKLVSELAKGLPTF
+1724 RLKLVSELAQGLPTF
-1739 RERARGQIRPNLYL
+1739 RERSRGEIRPNLYI

-1799 VEIGPEGGQ
+1799 LEIGPEGGN
-1808 AGGQLVHQG
+1808 AGGQLVHAG
-1817 DPESLAAKKGS
+1817 DPESLAKLRKS
-1828 PTAPALAL
+1828 PTAPSLRL
-1836 TLKRGKA
+1836 TLERGLA
-1843 KPAQK
+1843 TKPVA
-1848 KKA
+1848 

>member
-1 VSVDGSPMPA
+1 MPA
-11 AQPDAIRLR
+11 PRPDAIRLR

-31 IDIPIGKLVVVTG
+31 VDIPVGKLVVVTG

-78 ELLPAPALDSAENVR
+78 ELLPSPALDSAENVR

-124 FAHRAELLDPASG
+124 FAHRADLVDPASG
-137 QPVVPQGPAA
+137 QVIVPRGPDA
-147 AWETCL
+147 AWQDSL
-153 QAHVGQAVVLAFA
+153 ARFPGQSLSLAFA
-166 VQKPTGLAWPTIAQE
+166 VSKPETLGWKTIAEE
-181 FVRAGFTRAFVA
+181 FSKAGFSRAFAA
-193 GQRIRLGEEAIAED
+193 GKRVRLTED
-207 ADEVLIIQDRLT
+207 EIPADATELLVIQDRVT
-219 IATTEASR
+219 IAPDQASR
-227 FHEAALVAFR
+227 FHEAALAAFR
-237 LGGGRMRLLTDAG
+237 LGGARLRLLDDQG
-250 VEIGR
+250 HELSR
-255 FSEILESPVDGRRF
+255 YSEALESPVDGRKF
-269 RPATPAL
+269 RPASPAL

-281 PIGACPDCRG
+281 PVGACPECRG
-291 FGRVIGLDWK
+291 FGRVIGLDWH
-301 KIIPDPKLTL
+301 KIIPNPALTL
-311 AEGAV
+311 AEGAI
-316 APFQGNVYGE
+316 APFQGTVYGE
-326 SQRDLA
+326 SQKDLVRA
-332 KACKKKG
+332 CRKAG
-339 IPMDVPWNKLTAAH
+339 IPLDVPWKKLSAAH
-353 RRFLEDGDPSYV
+353 RKFVEHGEPGYV
-365 TGEWES
+365 PGEYDS
-371 KWYGIR
+371 KWYGVR
-377 GFFRWLESSTYK
+377 GFFRWLEGTTYK

-394 FLSRWRAYEECPK
+394 FLSRWRAYESCPK
-407 CRGQRFREESLWWR
+407 CQGRRFREESLFWR
-421 WQGRRLPELYALP
+421 WQGRSLPELYASP
-434 VTELR
+434 VSDLR
-439 ALLRPHAPKDSRHP
+439 TLLAPLAPKDSRHP
-453 ADHALEAMLARL
+453 ADHALEAILARL

-554 LIEIGPRPGAAGG
+554 LIEIGPRPGAEGG
-567 HLVYAGKPM
+567 HLLYQGVPK
-576 GILKAKDSVTG
+576 GILKVKDSATG
-587 AWLSGR
+587 NWLSGR
-593 SQPTTRAPRPVT
+593 RVPEPRAARPVG

-612 IEGATVNNL
+612 VSGATVNNL
-621 RDFACSLPL
+621 RDFSCSLPL

-658 SGDESAQGHG
+658 SGDEATEL
-668 KLKFDRE
+668 KWVKFDKE
-675 HEEVAL
+675 PAEVAL
-681 VDQSPVTR
+681 VDQSPATR

-700 AWDAIRNLLGNSE
+700 AWDAIRTLLGNSA
-713 EAKAAGLSPSHFSF
+713 EAKAAGLTPSHFSF

-764 FRDEVLAFQ
+764 FRDEVLSFRY
-773 FDGKSV
+773 DGKSV
-779 GDLLAMSVTEV
+779 GDLLAMSVTEA
-790 RAFLGGRTPASQ
+790 RQFLGERTPASA
-802 QLAVLEEVG
+802 QLACLEEVG
-811 LGYLSL
+811 LGYLSM

-838 GRLDARKP
+838 SKIDTRKS

-864 ARLIGLLHRLADAGH
+864 SRLIGLLHRLTEAGH

-889 VLKACDWLLEMG
+889 VLKSCDWLLEMG
-901 PEAGPGGGLLVAQ
+901 PEAGPAGGKLVAE
-914 GTPAHV
+914 GTPAEV
-920 SQAGT
+920 AQAGT
-925 TTGDF
+925 VTGRF
-930 LAAGDAAFATP
+930 LAQGDDAFASASTKP
-941 DARTAKPRPT
+941 AKPRPT
-951 SISLQG
+951 AISLRG

-962 LRDVSLEIPHG
+962 LKDVSLEIPHG

-993 LFSEGQR
+993 LFAEGQR

-1023 SLTGLPPTV
+1023 ALTGLPPTV
-1032 AIEQRVTRGSSKSTV
+1032 AIEQRVTRGSAKSTV

-1061 ARAGVLHSPVTGEPL
+1061 ARAGVLHSPTTGEPL

-1086 LVAKR
+1086 LVAKKAKA
-1091 LQGLKKGRLLLA
+1091 LKKGSLLVA
-1103 APLVRARKGHHRPL
+1103 APLVRSRKGHHRPL

-1122 NKGLR
+1122 TKGLR
-1127 LLRCDGKLTP
+1127 LLRCDGKMLK
-1137 VAGFEG
+1137 VEGFEG
-1143 LDRYREHDVD
+1143 LDRYSEHDVD
-1153 AVFAVLRAD
+1153 AVFGEIRAD
-1162 GTIVQPD
+1162 GLIRLPD
-1169 ETEQSGEKAL
+1169 DTEESGEKAL
-1179 RALVRGTLLAG
+1179 RTLVRQALASGKNACVLL
-1190 KGACLLIDERGQQ
+1190 GADGHQ
-1203 VAFLSTSRSD
+1203 VAYLSTSRSD

-1218 SYPEVDPKHLSWNS
+1218 SFPEVDPKHLSWNS

-1250 AADEEETLNENA
+1250 SSDEEESINENA
-1262 LADRVGE
+1262 IADRVGE
-1269 AICPTCH
+1269 AVCPTCH

-1283 GRSVKLQG
+1283 GRSVKLAG
-1291 KGGKALSLPNLL
+1291 PKGRSLSLPGLL

-1309 ALQYLGGLTLGPREK
+1309 SLAFLSGLKLEAREK
-1324 AVVGALLPEIAARLK
+1324 AIVGALLPEIGARLR
-1339 FLSSVGLGYLA
+1339 FLDSVGLGYLA

-1394 NDRLIESLRGLRDR
+1394 NDRLIGSLKDLRDR

-1418 EDTMRAADRIIDL
+1418 EDTMRAADLVVDM
-1431 GPGAGIHGG
+1431 GPGAGVHGG
-1440 RIIAEGTALDL
+1440 TIVAQGTAAAL
-1451 ETNPA
+1451 EKRA
-1456 SVTGQSLKSA
+1456 DSVTGRFLKEA
-1466 IPHPLHGTRRAIA
+1466 IPHPLRGARRPVA
-1479 GKDAPTEWIRV
+1479 GKGAPAEWVRL
-1490 KQASLRNLKHFDVAF
+1490 KNASLRNLKGFDVQI
-1505 PTGRLSV
+1505 PVGRLTV

-1523 LMTDLVAPA
+1523 LVTDLLAPA
-1532 AQLAI
+1532 IRAAI
-1537 SKKKDGLHGK
+1537 AKKKDGLTGK
-1547 EATEVVAN
+1547 EAVGVVSHE
-1555 GGKPAFHNLTG
+1555 GKPAFATLSG
-1566 LKSFRQLVIVDQEPI
+1566 LKGFRQLVVVDQEPI

-1598 IRERLAALPEAS
+1598 IRERLASLPEAA
-1610 IRGHGAG
+1610 IRGHAAG

-1651 EECQGTRYGAV
+1651 EECAGTRYGSA
-1662 ARAIRWNGK
+1662 AKAIRWNGK

-1678 MTFEEGAEFFS
+1678 MTFEEAAAFLS
-1689 FDAKLRDLCGLM
+1689 FDAKLGDLCGLM
-1701 TKTGLGYLTLG
+1701 VKTGLGYLTLG

-1724 RLKLVSELAKGLPTF
+1724 RLKLVSELAQGLPTF
-1739 RERARGQIRPNLYL
+1739 RERSRGEIRPNLYI

-1799 VEIGPEGGQ
+1799 LEIGPEGGN
-1808 AGGQLVHQG
+1808 AGGELVHAG
-1817 DPESLAAKKGS
+1817 DPESLAKQKKS
-1828 PTAPALAL
+1828 PTAPSLRL
-1836 TLKRGKA
+1836 TLERGLVK
-1843 KPAQK
+1843 KPAV
-1848 KKA
+1848 

>member
-1 VSVDGSPMPA
+1 MSAPR
-11 AQPDAIRLR
+11 PDAIRLR

-31 IDIPIGKLVVVTG
+31 VDIPVGKLVVVTG

-78 ELLPAPALDSAENVR
+78 ELLPSPALDSAENVR

-124 FAHRAELLDPASG
+124 FAHRADLVDPASG
-137 QPVVPQGPAA
+137 QVIVPRGPDA
-147 AWETCL
+147 AWQDSL
-153 QAHVGQAVVLAFA
+153 ARFPGQPLSLAFA
-166 VQKPTGLAWPTIAQE
+166 VSKPETLGWKTIAEE
-181 FVRAGFTRAFVA
+181 FSKAGFSRAFAA
-193 GQRIRLGEEAIAED
+193 GKRVRLTED
-207 ADEVLIIQDRLT
+207 EIPADATELLVIQDRVT
-219 IATTEASR
+219 IAPDQASR
-227 FHEAALVAFR
+227 FHEAALAAFR
-237 LGGGRMRLLTDAG
+237 LGGARLRLLDDQG
-250 VEIGR
+250 HELSR
-255 FSEILESPVDGRRF
+255 YSEALESPVDGRKF
-269 RPATPAL
+269 RPASPAL

-281 PIGACPDCRG
+281 PVGACPECRG
-291 FGRVIGLDWK
+291 FGRVIGLDWH
-301 KIIPDPKLTL
+301 KIIPNPALTL
-311 AEGAV
+311 AEGAI
-316 APFQGNVYGE
+316 APFQGTVYGE
-326 SQRDLA
+326 SQKDLVRA
-332 KACKKKG
+332 CRKAG
-339 IPMDVPWNKLTAAH
+339 IPLDVPWKKLSAAH
-353 RRFLEDGDPSYV
+353 RKFVEHGEPGYV
-365 TGEWES
+365 PGEYDS
-371 KWYGIR
+371 KWYGVR
-377 GFFRWLESSTYK
+377 GFFRWLEGTTYK

-394 FLSRWRAYEECPK
+394 FLSRWRAYESCPK
-407 CRGQRFREESLWWR
+407 CQGRRFREESLFWR
-421 WQGRRLPELYALP
+421 WQGRSLPELYASP
-434 VTELR
+434 VSDLR
-439 ALLRPHAPKDSRHP
+439 TLLAPLAPKDSRHP
-453 ADHALEAMLARL
+453 ADHALEAILARL

-554 LIEIGPRPGAAGG
+554 LIEIGPRPGAEGG
-567 HLVYAGKPM
+567 HLLYQGVPK
-576 GILKAKDSVTG
+576 GILKVKDSATG
-587 AWLSGR
+587 NWLSGR
-593 SQPTTRAPRPVT
+593 RVPEPRAARPVG

-612 IEGATVNNL
+612 VSGATVNNL
-621 RDFACSLPL
+621 RDFSCSLPL

-658 SGDESAQGHG
+658 SGDEATEP
-668 KLKFDRE
+668 KWVKFDKE
-675 HEEVAL
+675 PAEVAL
-681 VDQSPVTR
+681 VDQSPATR

-700 AWDAIRNLLGNSE
+700 AWDAIRTLLGNSA
-713 EAKAAGLSPSHFSF
+713 EAKAAGLTPSHFSF

-764 FRDEVLAFQ
+764 FRDEVLSFRY
-773 FDGKSV
+773 DGKSV
-779 GDLLAMSVTEV
+779 GDLLAMSVTEA
-790 RAFLGGRTPASQ
+790 RQFLGERTPASA
-802 QLAVLEEVG
+802 QLACLEEVG
-811 LGYLSL
+811 LGYLSM

-838 GRLDARKP
+838 SKIDTRKS

-864 ARLIGLLHRLADAGH
+864 SRLIGLLHRLTVAGH

-889 VLKACDWLLEMG
+889 VLKSCDWLLEMG
-901 PEAGPGGGLLVAQ
+901 PEAGPAGGRLVAE
-914 GTPAHV
+914 GTPAEV
-920 SQAGT
+920 AQAGT
-925 TTGDF
+925 VTGRF
-930 LAAGDAAFATP
+930 LAQGDDAFASASTKP
-941 DARTAKPRPT
+941 AKPRPT
-951 SISLQG
+951 AISLRG

-962 LRDVSLEIPHG
+962 LKDVSLEIPHG

-993 LFSEGQR
+993 LFAEGQR

-1023 SLTGLPPTV
+1023 ALTGLPPTV
-1032 AIEQRVTRGSSKSTV
+1032 AIEQRVTRGSAKSTV

-1061 ARAGVLHSPVTGEPL
+1061 ARAGVLHSPTTGEPL
-1076 EEMTEDAVVR
+1076 QEMTEDAVVR
-1086 LVAKR
+1086 LVAK
-1091 LQGLKKGRLLLA
+1091 QAKALKKGSLLVA
-1103 APLVRARKGHHRPL
+1103 APLVRSRKGHHRPL

-1122 NKGLR
+1122 TKGLR
-1127 LLRCDGKLTP
+1127 LLRCDGKMLK
-1137 VAGFEG
+1137 VEGFEG
-1143 LDRYREHDVD
+1143 LDRYSEHDVD
-1153 AVFAVLRAD
+1153 AVFGEIRAD
-1162 GTIVQPD
+1162 GLIRLPD
-1169 ETEQSGEKAL
+1169 DTEESGEKAL
-1179 RALVRGTLLAG
+1179 RTLVRQTLAAG
-1190 KGACLLIDERGQQ
+1190 KNACVLLGADGHQ
-1203 VAFLSTSRSD
+1203 VAYLSTSRSD

-1218 SYPEVDPKHLSWNS
+1218 SFPEVDPKHLSWNS

-1250 AADEEETLNENA
+1250 SSDEEESINENA
-1262 LADRVGE
+1262 IADRVGE
-1269 AICPTCH
+1269 AVCPTCH

-1283 GRSVKLQG
+1283 GRSVKLAG
-1291 KGGKALSLPNLL
+1291 PKGRSLSLPGLL

-1309 ALQYLGGLTLGPREK
+1309 SLAFLSGLKLEAREK
-1324 AVVGALLPEIAARLK
+1324 AIVGALLPEIGARLR
-1339 FLSSVGLGYLA
+1339 FLDSVGLGYLA

-1394 NDRLIESLRGLRDR
+1394 NDRLIGSLKDLRDR

-1418 EDTMRAADRIIDL
+1418 EDTMRAADLVVDM
-1431 GPGAGIHGG
+1431 GPGAGVHGG
-1440 RIIAEGTALDL
+1440 TIVAQGTAAAL
-1451 ETNPA
+1451 EKRA
-1456 SVTGQSLKSA
+1456 DSVTGRFLKEA
-1466 IPHPLHGTRRAIA
+1466 IPHPLRGARRPVA
-1479 GKDAPTEWIRV
+1479 GKGAPAEWVRL
-1490 KQASLRNLKHFDVAF
+1490 KNASLRNLKGFDVQI
-1505 PTGRLSV
+1505 PIGRLTV

-1523 LMTDLVAPA
+1523 LVTDLLAPA
-1532 AQLAI
+1532 IRAAI
-1537 SKKKDGLHGK
+1537 AKKKDGLTGK
-1547 EATEVVAN
+1547 EAVGVVSHE
-1555 GGKPAFHNLTG
+1555 GKPAFATLSG
-1566 LKSFRQLVIVDQEPI
+1566 LKGFRQLVVVDQEPI

-1598 IRERLAALPEAS
+1598 IRERLASLPEAA
-1610 IRGHGAG
+1610 IRGHAAG

-1651 EECQGTRYGAV
+1651 EECAGTRYGSA
-1662 ARAIRWNGK
+1662 AKAIRWNGK

-1678 MTFEEGAEFFS
+1678 MTFEEAAAFLS
-1689 FDAKLRDLCGLM
+1689 FDAKLGDLCGLM
-1701 TKTGLGYLTLG
+1701 VKTGLGYLTLG

-1724 RLKLVSELAKGLPTF
+1724 RLKLVSELAQGLPTF
-1739 RERARGQIRPNLYL
+1739 RERSRGEIRPNLYI

-1799 VEIGPEGGQ
+1799 LEIGPEGGN
-1808 AGGQLVHQG
+1808 AGGELVHAG
-1817 DPESLAAKKGS
+1817 DPESLAKQKKS
-1828 PTAPALAL
+1828 PTAPSLRL
-1836 TLKRGKA
+1836 TLERGLVK
-1843 KPAQK
+1843 KPAV
-1848 KKA
+1848 

>member
-1 VSVDGSPMPA
+1 MSAPR
-11 AQPDAIRLR
+11 PDAIRLR

-31 IDIPIGKLVVVTG
+31 VDIPVGKLVVVTG

-78 ELLPAPALDSAENVR
+78 ELLPSPALDSAENVR

-124 FAHRAELLDPASG
+124 FAHRADLIDPASG
-137 QPVVPQGPAA
+137 KVIVPRGPDA
-147 AWETCL
+147 AWLDSLTRFP
-153 QAHVGQAVVLAFA
+153 GQSLSLAFA
-166 VQKPTGLAWPTIAQE
+166 VSKPETLGWKTIAEE
-181 FVRAGFTRAFVA
+181 FSKAGFSRAFA
-193 GQRIRLGEEAIAED
+193 SGQRIRLTED
-207 ADEVLIIQDRLT
+207 EIPADATELLVIQDRLT
-219 IATTEASR
+219 ITADQASR
-227 FHEAALVAFR
+227 FHEAALAAFR
-237 LGGGRMRLLTDAG
+237 LGGARLRLLDDQG
-250 VEIGR
+250 HELSR
-255 FSEILESPVDGRRF
+255 YSEALESPVDGRKF
-269 RPATPAL
+269 RPASPAL

-281 PIGACPDCRG
+281 PVGACPECRG
-291 FGRVIGLDWK
+291 FGRVIGLDWN
-301 KIIPDPKLTL
+301 KIIPNPALTL
-311 AEGAV
+311 AEGAI

-326 SQRDLA
+326 SQKDLVRA
-332 KACKKKG
+332 CRKAAV
-339 IPMDVPWNKLTAAH
+339 PLDVPWKKLSAAH
-353 RRFLEDGDPSYV
+353 RKFVENGEPGYV
-365 TGEWES
+365 QGEYDS

-377 GFFRWLESSTYK
+377 GFFRWLEGTTYK

-394 FLSRWRAYEECPK
+394 FLSRWRAYESCPK
-407 CRGQRFREESLWWR
+407 CQGRRFREESLFWR
-421 WQGRRLPELYALP
+421 WQGKSLPELYASP
-434 VTELR
+434 VSDLR
-439 ALLRPHAPKDSRHP
+439 TLLAPLAPKDSRHP
-453 ADHALEAMLARL
+453 ADHALEAILARL

-524 MVGILRSLVEQ
+524 MVGILRSLVDQ

-554 LIEIGPRPGAAGG
+554 LIEIGPRPGAEGG
-567 HLVYAGKPM
+567 HLLYQGVPK
-576 GILKAKDSVTG
+576 GILKIKDSATG
-587 AWLSGR
+587 NWLSGR
-593 SQPTTRAPRPVT
+593 RVSAPRTPRPIG

-612 IEGATVNNL
+612 VSGATVNNL
-621 RDFACSLPL
+621 SDFACTIPL

-658 SGDESAQGHG
+658 SGDEA
-668 KLKFDRE
+668 KELKWVKFDKE
-675 HEEVAL
+675 PAEVAL
-681 VDQSPVTR
+681 VDQSPATR

-700 AWDAIRNLLGNSE
+700 AWDAIRTLLGNSA
-713 EAKAAGLSPSHFSF
+713 EAKAAGLTPSHFSF

-764 FRDEVLAFQ
+764 FRDEVLSFQ
-773 FDGKSV
+773 YDGKSV
-779 GDLLAMSVTEV
+779 GDLLAMSVTEA
-790 RAFLGGRTPASQ
+790 RKFLGERTPAST
-802 QLAVLEEVG
+802 QLACLEEVG
-811 LGYLSL
+811 LGYLSM

-838 GRLDARKP
+838 SKIDTRKP

-864 ARLIGLLHRLADAGH
+864 SRLIGLLHRLTEAGH

-889 VLKACDWLLEMG
+889 VLKSCDWILEMG
-901 PEAGPGGGLLVAQ
+901 PEAGPAGGHLVAE
-914 GTPAHV
+914 GTPAEV
-920 SQAGT
+920 AKAGT
-925 TTGDF
+925 VTGRF
-930 LAAGDAAFATP
+930 LAQGDDAFASAST
-941 DARTAKPRPT
+941 TASKPRPT
-951 SISLQG
+951 AISLRG

-962 LRDVSLEIPHG
+962 LKDVSLEIPHG

-993 LFSEGQR
+993 LFAEGQR

-1032 AIEQRVTRGSSKSTV
+1032 AIEQRVTRGSAKSTV

-1061 ARAGVLHSPVTGEPL
+1061 ARAGVLHSPTTGEPL

-1086 LVAKR
+1086 LVAKKAKS
-1091 LQGLKKGRLLLA
+1091 LKKGSLLVA
-1103 APLVRARKGHHRPL
+1103 APLVRSRKGHHRPL

-1122 NKGLR
+1122 TKGLR
-1127 LLRCDGKLTP
+1127 LLRCDGKMLK
-1137 VAGFEG
+1137 VEGFEG
-1143 LDRYREHDVD
+1143 LDRYSEHDVD
-1153 AVFAVLRAD
+1153 AVFGEIRAD
-1162 GTIVQPD
+1162 GLIRLPD
-1169 ETEQSGEKAL
+1169 ETEESGEKAL
-1179 RALVRGTLLAG
+1179 RSLVRQALASGKNACVLLAADG
-1190 KGACLLIDERGQQ
+1190 HQLAY
-1203 VAFLSTSRSD
+1203 LSTSRSD

-1218 SYPEVDPKHLSWNS
+1218 SFPEVDPKHLSWNS

-1237 PDCRGHGLEVTTF
+1237 PDCRGHGLEVKTF
-1250 AADEEETLNENA
+1250 SADEEESINENA
-1262 LADRVGE
+1262 IADRVGE
-1269 AICPTCH
+1269 EVCPTCQ

-1283 GRSVKLQG
+1283 GRSVKLAG
-1291 KGGKALSLPNLL
+1291 PKGRSLSLPGLL

-1309 ALQYLGGLTLGPREK
+1309 SLAFLSGLKLEAREK
-1324 AVVGALLPEIAARLK
+1324 AIVGALLPEIGARLR
-1339 FLSSVGLGYLA
+1339 FLDSVGLGYLA

-1394 NDRLIESLRGLRDR
+1394 NDRLIGSLKDLRDR

-1418 EDTMRAADRIIDL
+1418 EDTMRAADLVIDM
-1431 GPGAGIHGG
+1431 GPGAGVHGG
-1440 RIIAEGTALDL
+1440 TIVAQGTATAL
-1451 ETNPA
+1451 EKRA
-1456 SVTGQSLKSA
+1456 DSVTGRFLKEA
-1466 IPHPLHGTRRAIA
+1466 IPHPLRGARRPIA
-1479 GKDAPTEWIRV
+1479 GKGAPAEWVRL
-1490 KQASLRNLKHFDVAF
+1490 KNAALRNLKGFDVQI
-1505 PTGRLSV
+1505 PVGRLTV

-1523 LMTDLVAPA
+1523 LVTDLLAPA
-1532 AQLAI
+1532 IRAAI
-1537 SKKKDGLHGK
+1537 AKKKDGLTGK
-1547 EATEVVAN
+1547 EAMTVVSHE
-1555 GGKPAFHNLTG
+1555 GKPAFATLSG
-1566 LKSFRQLVIVDQEPI
+1566 LKGFRQLVVVDQEPI

-1598 IRERLAALPEAS
+1598 IRERLASLPEAA
-1610 IRGHGAG
+1610 IRGHAAG

-1651 EECQGTRYGAV
+1651 EECAGTRYGSA
-1662 ARAIRWNGK
+1662 AKAIRWNGK

-1678 MTFEEGAEFFS
+1678 MTFEEAAAFLS
-1689 FDAKLRDLCGLM
+1689 FDAKLGDLCGLM
-1701 TKTGLGYLTLG
+1701 VKTGLGYLTLG

-1724 RLKLVSELAKGLPTF
+1724 RLKLVSELAQGLPTF
-1739 RERARGQIRPNLYL
+1739 RERSRGEIRPNLYI

-1799 VEIGPEGGQ
+1799 LEIGPEGGN
-1808 AGGQLVHQG
+1808 AGGELVHAG
-1817 DPESLAAKKGS
+1817 DPESLAKQKKS
-1828 PTAPALAL
+1828 PTAPSLRI
-1836 TLKRGKA
+1836 TLERGKIVA
-1843 KPAQK
+1843 KA
-1848 KKA
+1848 

>member
-1 VSVDGSPMPA
+1 MSVDASLMSTSR
-11 AQPDAIRLR
+11 PDAIRLR

-31 IDIPIGKLVVVTG
+31 IDIPVGRLVVVTG

-124 FAHRAELLDPASG
+124 FAHRAQLIDPASG
-137 QPVVPQGPAA
+137 EAVVPRGPAA
-147 AWETCL
+147 AWDDAL
-153 QAHVGQAVVLAFA
+153 QRFPGQPILLAFA
-166 VQKPTGLAWPTIAQE
+166 VTKPDELGWQTIAEE
-181 FVRAGFTRAFVA
+181 FTKAGFSRAFA
-193 GQRIRLGEEAIAED
+193 GSQRLRLAED
-207 ADEVLIIQDRLT
+207 PVPAGTNELLILQDRVP
-219 IATTEASR
+219 ATPDHAAR
-227 FHEAALVAFR
+227 FHEAALAAFR
-237 LGGGRMRLLTDAG
+237 LGGGRLRLLADQGHELA
-250 VEIGR
+250 R
-255 FSEILESPVDGRRF
+255 YSEALESPVDGRKF

-281 PIGACPDCRG
+281 PVGACPECRG
-291 FGRVIGLDWK
+291 FGRVIGLDWS
-301 KIIPDPKLTL
+301 KIIPDPSLTL

-316 APFQGNVYGE
+316 APFQGTVYGE
-326 SQRDLA
+326 SQRDLVGA
-332 KACKKKG
+332 CRKAG
-339 IPMDVPWNKLTAAH
+339 IPLDVPWKKLSAAH
-353 RRFLEDGDPSYV
+353 RRFLEDGDPTYEV
-365 TGEWES
+365 GQWES

-407 CRGQRFREESLWWR
+407 CAGRRFREESLWWR
-421 WQGRRLPELYALP
+421 WQGRSLPDLYALP
-434 VTELR
+434 VAELR
-439 ALLRPHAPKDSRHP
+439 RMLLPFAPKDSRHP
-453 ADHALEAMLARL
+453 ADHALEAILARL

-514 VGMHARDLSR
+514 VGMHARDLAR
-524 MVGILRSLVEQ
+524 MVEILRGLVAQ

-554 LIEIGPRPGAAGG
+554 LIEIGPRPGADGG
-567 HLVYAGKPM
+567 HLVYQGKPE
-576 GILKAKDSVTG
+576 GVLAADGSATG

-593 SQPTTRAPRPVT
+593 RKPEGRSPRPV
-605 DTTPRLR
+605 DDGTPRLR
-612 IEGATVNNL
+612 VTGANANNL
-621 RDFACSLPL
+621 RDFSCQVPL

-658 SGDESAQGHG
+658 SGDEAPEL
-668 KLKFDRE
+668 KWLKFDQE
-675 HEEVAL
+675 PSEVAL
-681 VDQSPVTR
+681 IDQSPATR

-700 AWDAIRNLLGNSE
+700 AWDAIRNLLGNSAD
-713 EAKAAGLSPSHFSF
+713 AKAAGLTPSHFSF

-754 LPCPSCNGKR
+754 LPCPSCQGRR
-764 FRDEVLAFQ
+764 FRDEVLAFRY
-773 FDGKSV
+773 DGRSV
-779 GDLLAMSVTEV
+779 GDLLAMSVTEA
-790 RAFLGGRTPASQ
+790 RAFLGERTPASA
-802 QLAVLEEVG
+802 QLACLEEVG
-811 LGYLSL
+811 LGYLTL

-838 GRLDARKP
+838 SKIDLRRS

-864 ARLIGLLHRLADAGH
+864 SRLIGLLHRLTEAGH
-879 SLIVVEHHLD
+879 SLVVVEHHLD
-889 VLKACDWLLEMG
+889 VLRACDWLLEMG
-901 PEAGPGGGLLVAQ
+901 PEAGPDGGRLVAE
-914 GTPAHV
+914 GPPAAV
-920 SQAGT
+920 AAAGT
-925 TTGDF
+925 VTGRF
-930 LAAGDAAFATP
+930 LALGEEAFTEAGTAP
-941 DARTAKPRPT
+941 VRTRPT
-951 SISLQG
+951 AVALRG

-962 LRDVSLEIPHG
+962 LKDVSLDIPHG

-993 LFSEGQR
+993 LFAEGQR

-1032 AIEQRVTRGSSKSTV
+1032 AIEQRVTRGSAKSTV

-1061 ARAGVLHSPVTGEPL
+1061 ARAGTLHSPVTGEPL

-1086 LVAKR
+1086 LVARKAQTLR
-1091 LQGLKKGRLLLA
+1091 KGALLLA
-1103 APLVRARKGHHRPL
+1103 VPLVRARKGHHRPL

-1122 NKGLR
+1122 TKGLR
-1127 LLRCDGKLTP
+1127 QLRCDGRLLP

-1143 LDRYREHDVD
+1143 LDRYGEHDVD
-1153 AVFAVLRAD
+1153 AILGELRPGGAVVL
-1162 GTIVQPD
+1162 PD
-1169 ETEQSGEKAL
+1169 ETEEAGEKAL
-1179 RALVRGTLLAG
+1179 RSLVRQALLFG
-1190 KGACLLIDERGQQ
+1190 KGACVLLNRQGEQL
-1203 VAFLSTSRSD
+1203 AYLSTSRSD

-1237 PDCRGHGLEVTTF
+1237 PDCRGHGLEVERF
-1250 AADEEETLNENA
+1250 SADEEESLNENA
-1262 LADRVGE
+1262 IADRVGE
-1269 AICPTCH
+1269 APCPTCH

-1291 KGGKALSLPNLL
+1291 PKGQALSLPGLL

-1309 ALQYLGGLTLGPREK
+1309 ALRFLGSLRLGDREK
-1324 AVVGALLPEIAARLK
+1324 AIADALRPEIAARLR
-1339 FLSSVGLGYLA
+1339 FLDAVGLGYLA

-1394 NDRLIESLRGLRDR
+1394 NDRLIASLQELRDR

-1418 EDTMRAADRIIDL
+1418 EDTMRAADLVVDM
-1431 GPGAGIHGG
+1431 GPGAGVHGG
-1440 RIIAEGTALDL
+1440 EIVALGTAQSL
-1451 ETNPA
+1451 EHQHK
-1456 SVTGQSLKSA
+1456 SVTGLFLREA
-1466 IPHPLHGTRRAIA
+1466 IPHPLRGQRRPVA
-1479 GKDAPTEWIRV
+1479 GKGSPKEWIRLRE
-1490 KQASLRNLKHFDVAF
+1490 AALRNLKGFDVEL
-1505 PTGRLSV
+1505 PVGRLCV

-1523 LMTDLVAPA
+1523 LVTDLLAPA
-1532 AQLAI
+1532 ITAALA
-1537 SKKKDGLHGK
+1537 KKKDGVAGK
-1547 EATEVVAN
+1547 DVLKHVSDQ
-1555 GGKPAFHNLTG
+1555 GKPAFGSLSG
-1566 LKSFRQLVIVDQEPI
+1566 LKGFRQLVVVDQEPI

-1598 IRERLAALPEAS
+1598 IRERLAALPEAA
-1610 IRGHGAG
+1610 IRGHGPG

-1630 CSGAGRIKLEMSFLP
+1630 CSGAGRVKLEMNFLP

-1651 EECQGTRYGAV
+1651 EECAGSRYGA
-1662 ARAIRWNGK
+1662 AAKSIRWNEK

-1678 MTFEEGAEFFS
+1678 MTFEEAAEFLS

-1701 TKTGLGYLTLG
+1701 VKTGLGYLTLG

-1724 RLKLVSELAKGLPTF
+1724 RLKLVSELAQGLPTF
-1739 RERARGQIRPNLYL
+1739 RERARGEIRPNLYI

-1771 LLHALVDQGHTVVVI
+1771 LLHALVDQGHSVIVI

-1799 VEIGPEGGQ
+1799 IEIGPEGGN
-1808 AGGQLVHQG
+1808 AGGKLVHAG
-1817 DPESLAAKKGS
+1817 TPESLARNRRS
-1828 PTAPALAL
+1828 PTAPALAT
-1836 TLKRGKA
+1836 TLRRGSKT
-1843 KPAQK
+1843 P
-1848 KKA
+1848 

>member
-1 VSVDGSPMPA
+1 MKTA
-11 AQPDAIRLR
+11 HPDAIRLR

-31 IDIPIGKLVVVTG
+31 IDIPVGKLVVVTG

-78 ELLPAPALDSAENVR
+78 ELLPAPALTSAENIR

-124 FAHRAELLDPASG
+124 FAHRAQLIDPASG
-137 QPVVPQGPAA
+137 KPIQPQGPEA
-147 AWETCL
+147 AWEICL
-153 QAHVGQAVVLAFA
+153 KKYSGRAIVIGFA
-166 VQKPTGLAWPTIAQE
+166 LQKPTGLKWTTITEE
-181 FVRAGFTRAFVA
+181 FSRAGFTRAYVE
-193 GQRIRLGEEAIAED
+193 QERIRLGEDSVSEKISEII
-207 ADEVLIIQDRLT
+207 IIQDRLE
-219 IATTEASR
+219 INREAASR
-227 FHEAALVAFR
+227 FHEAALTAFR
-237 LGGGRMRLLTDAG
+237 LGGGRLRLLDENG
-250 VEIGR
+250 VELER
-255 FSEILESPVDGRRF
+255 FSESLESPVSGRKF
-269 RPATPAL
+269 RHATPAL

-311 AEGAV
+311 ADGAI
-316 APFQGNVYGE
+316 APFQGTVYGE
-326 SQRDLA
+326 SQKDLA
-332 KACKKKG
+332 RICRKKN
-339 IPMDVPWNKLTAAH
+339 IPMDQPWNKLSAAH
-353 RRFLEDGDPSYV
+353 RKFLEDGDPTYES
-365 TGEWES
+365 GQWES

-377 GFFRWLESSTYK
+377 GFFKWLESSTYK

-407 CRGQRFREESLWWR
+407 CSGRRFCEESLYWKWENKT
-421 WQGRRLPELYALP
+421 LPELYAIP
-434 VTELR
+434 VAELR
-439 ALLRPHAPKDSRHP
+439 KQLVPFAPKDSRHP
-453 ADHALEAMLARL
+453 ANHALEAILARL

-524 MVGILRSLVEQ
+524 MVGILRGLVEQ

-554 LIEIGPRPGAAGG
+554 LIEIGPQPGADGG
-567 HLVYAGKPM
+567 HLVYEGKPT
-576 GILKAKDSVTG
+576 GILKVKGSATG
-587 AWLSGR
+587 EWLSGTRKPALGKAR
-593 SQPTTRAPRPVT
+593 SV
-605 DTTPRLR
+605 DNSTPRLR
-612 IEGATVNNL
+612 VENASANNL
-621 RDFACSLPL
+621 KNFSCTLPL

-658 SGDESAQGHG
+658 SGEEANKIIG
-668 KLKFDRE
+668 KLIFDTE
-675 HEEVAL
+675 ASEIAL
-681 VDQSPVTR
+681 IDQSPASR

-700 AWDAIRNLLGNSE
+700 AWDAIRNLLGNSI
-713 EAKAAGLSPSHFSF
+713 EAKAAGLTPSHFSF

-740 GWETVE
+740 GWESVE

-773 FDGKSV
+773 FDGKCV
-779 GDLLAMSVTEV
+779 ADLLAMSVSEV
-790 RAFLGGRTPASQ
+790 RKFLGGRTPASN

-838 GRLDARKP
+838 SRLDPRKA

-864 ARLIGLLHRLADAGH
+864 ARLIKLLQRLADAGH

-901 PEAGPGGGLLVAQ
+901 PEAGPMGGKLVAE
-914 GTPAHV
+914 GTPEAV
-920 SQAGT
+920 SRAQT
-925 TTGDF
+925 VTGKF
-930 LAAGDAAFATP
+930 LAAGDQAFA
-941 DARTAKPRPT
+941 DASNYKAKPRPT
-951 SISLQG
+951 SILLRG

-962 LRDVSLEIPHG
+962 LKNVSLEINHG

-993 LFSEGQR
+993 LFAEGQR

-1032 AIEQRVTRGSSKSTV
+1032 AIEQRVTRGSTKSTV

-1061 ARAGVLHSPVTGEPL
+1061 ARAGVLHSPITGEPL
-1076 EEMTEDAVVR
+1076 QEMTEDTVVR
-1086 LVAKR
+1086 LVTKNIKALKR
-1091 LQGLKKGRLLLA
+1091 GKLLLA

-1127 LLRCDGKLTP
+1127 LLRCNGKLTA
-1137 VAGFEG
+1137 VEGFEG

-1153 AVFAVLRAD
+1153 AIFAVLRSD
-1162 GTIVQPD
+1162 GTILRPD
-1169 ETEQSGEKAL
+1169 ETEESGDKAM
-1179 RALVRGTLLAG
+1179 REIVRQTLQAG
-1190 KGACLLIDERGQQ
+1190 KGACLLTDEYGAQ

-1237 PDCRGHGLEVTTF
+1237 PDCRGHGQEVTSF

-1262 LADRVGE
+1262 MSDKVGE
-1269 AICPTCH
+1269 KICPTCH

-1283 GRSVKLQG
+1283 GRSVKLHTTNG
-1291 KGGKALSLPNLL
+1291 KSISLPGLLKLQSKEALDYLNAL
-1303 RLQPDE
+1303 RLE
-1309 ALQYLGGLTLGPREK
+1309 AREK
-1324 AVVGALLPEIAARLK
+1324 AITEALLPEISARLK
-1339 FLSSVGLGYLA
+1339 FLDSVGLGYLA

-1394 NDRLIESLRGLRDR
+1394 NDRLIESLRELRNR

-1418 EDTMRAADRIIDL
+1418 EDTMRAADQIIDM
-1431 GPGAGIHGG
+1431 GPGAGVHGG
-1440 RIIAEGTALDL
+1440 TVIAQGTAKEL
-1451 ETNPA
+1451 EKNSA
-1456 SVTGQSLKSA
+1456 SITGQSLKTSIA
-1466 IPHPLHGTRRAIA
+1466 HPLRGKRRAIS
-1479 GKDAPTEWIRV
+1479 GKEGPKDWI
-1490 KQASLRNLKHFDVAF
+1490 KLKHASLRNLRGFDVSF
-1505 PTGRLSV
+1505 PTARLSV

-1523 LMTDLVAPA
+1523 LMTDLLAPS
-1532 AQLAI
+1532 AQFAI
-1537 SKKKDGLHGK
+1537 SKKKGGLSGK
-1547 EATEVVAN
+1547 EAMAVIANQGKVAF
-1555 GGKPAFHNLTG
+1555 ASLSG
-1566 LKSFRQLVIVDQEPI
+1566 LESFRQLVIVDQEPI

-1598 IRERLAALPEAS
+1598 IRQRLAALPESS
-1610 IRGHGAG
+1610 IRGHDAG

-1651 EECQGTRYGAV
+1651 EECGSTRYGPA

-1689 FDAKLRDLCGLM
+1689 FDAKLKDLCELM

-1739 RERARGQIRPNLYL
+1739 RERSRGVIKPNLYL

-1758 IGLHQSDCRRLIE
+1758 IGLHQSDCKRLIE
-1771 LLHALVDQGHTVVVI
+1771 LLHALIDQGHTVIVI
-1786 EHHPDVIAEADWV
+1786 EHHPDVLAEADWL
-1799 VEIGPEGGQ
+1799 VEIGPEGGL
-1808 AGGQLVHQG
+1808 AGGQLIHAG
-1817 DPESLAAKKGS
+1817 DPESLAKKSKS

-1836 TLKRGKA
+1836 ALQRGKKKSVATA
-1843 KPAQK
+1843 K
-1848 KKA
+1848 

>member
-1 VSVDGSPMPA
+1 MTAPR
-11 AQPDAIRLR
+11 PDAIRLR

-31 IDIPIGKLVVVTG
+31 VDIPVGKLVVVTG

-78 ELLPAPALDSAENVR
+78 ELLPSPALDSAENVR

-124 FAHRAELLDPASG
+124 FAHRATLIDPASG
-137 QPVVPQGPAA
+137 EALRPRGPDA
-147 AWETCL
+147 AWEDSL
-153 QAHVGQAVVLAFA
+153 ARFAGRPVSLAFA
-166 VQKPTGLAWPTIAQE
+166 VAKPAELAWPTIAEE
-181 FVRAGFTRAFVA
+181 FARAGFNRAFA
-193 GQRIRLGEEAIAED
+193 GGRRLRLGEEAIPE
-207 ADEVLIIQDRLT
+207 ESGELLVIQDRVV
-219 IATTEASR
+219 IAADQASR
-227 FHEAALVAFR
+227 FHEAALAAFR
-237 LGGGRMRLLTDAG
+237 LGGARLRLLDDD
-250 VEIGR
+250 GR
-255 FSEILESPVDGRRF
+255 ELARYSEVLESPVDGRRF
-269 RPATPAL
+269 RPASPAL

-281 PIGACPDCRG
+281 PVGACPECRG
-291 FGRVIGLDWK
+291 FGRVIGLDWA
-301 KIIPDPKLTL
+301 KIIPNPALTL
-311 AEGAV
+311 AEGAI
-316 APFQGNVYGE
+316 APFQGTVYGE
-326 SQRDLA
+326 SQKDLA
-332 KACKKKG
+332 RACRKAG
-339 IPMDVPWNKLTAAH
+339 VPLDVPWKKLSAAH
-353 RRFLEDGDPSYV
+353 RRFVEDGEPGYV
-365 TGEWES
+365 PGEYES
-371 KWYGIR
+371 KWYGVR
-377 GFFRWLESSTYK
+377 GFFRWLEGTTYK

-394 FLSRWRAYEECPK
+394 FLSRWRAYEPCPK
-407 CRGQRFREESLWWR
+407 CQGRRFREESLCWR
-421 WQGRRLPELYALP
+421 WEGGTLPELYALP
-434 VTELR
+434 VSELR
-439 ALLRPHAPKDSRHP
+439 RRLAPLAPKDSRHP
-453 ADHALEAMLARL
+453 ADHALEAILARL

-524 MVGILRSLVEQ
+524 MVGILRGLVAQ

-567 HLVYAGKPM
+567 HLLYQGPPA
-576 GILKAKDSVTG
+576 GILKTKGSATAD
-587 AWLSGR
+587 WLSGR
-593 SQPTTRAPRPVT
+593 RAPAVRDPRPVD

-612 IEGATVNNL
+612 VAGATVNNL

-658 SGDESAQGHG
+658 SGDETAG
-668 KLKFDRE
+668 LRWVKFDRE
-675 HEEVAL
+675 PAEVAL
-681 VDQSPVTR
+681 VDQSPATR

-700 AWDAIRNLLGNSE
+700 AWDAIRTLLGNSP
-713 EAKAAGLSPSHFSF
+713 EAKAAGLTPSHFSF

-754 LPCPSCNGKR
+754 LPCPSCNGRR
-764 FRDEVLAFQ
+764 FRDEVLSFR
-773 FDGKSV
+773 FDGRTV
-779 GDLLAMSVTEV
+779 ADLLAMSVTEA
-790 RAFLGGRTPASQ
+790 RAFLGGRTPASG
-802 QLAVLEEVG
+802 QLACLEEVG
-811 LGYLSL
+811 LGYLAL

-838 GRLDARKP
+838 SKIDARQG

-854 PTTGLHREDV
+854 PTTGLHRDDV
-864 ARLIGLLHRLADAGH
+864 ARLVGLLHRLTEAGH
-879 SLIVVEHHLD
+879 SLVVVEHQLD

-901 PEAGPGGGLLVAQ
+901 PEAGPAGGRLVAE
-914 GTPAHV
+914 GTPAV
-920 SQAGT
+920 V
-925 TTGDF
+925 
-930 LAAGDAAFATP
+930 AAGDTVTGRFLARGDEAFGAT
-941 DARTAKPRPT
+941 DAVSTRERPVA
-951 SISLQG
+951 ISLRG

-962 LRDVSLEIPHG
+962 LKHVSLEIPHG

-993 LFSEGQR
+993 LFAEGQR

-1032 AIEQRVTRGSSKSTV
+1032 AIEQRVTRGSAKSTV

-1086 LVAKR
+1086 LVAKKVKA
-1091 LQGLKKGRLLLA
+1091 LKKDALLIA

-1122 NKGLR
+1122 TKGLR
-1127 LLRCDGKLTP
+1127 TLRCDGKLLP
-1137 VAGFEG
+1137 VDGFAG
-1143 LDRYREHDVD
+1143 LDRYAEHDVD
-1153 AVFAVLRAD
+1153 AVFGRLRAD
-1162 GTIVQPD
+1162 GLIELPD
-1169 ETEQSGEKAL
+1169 ETEESGEKAL
-1179 RALVRGTLLAG
+1179 RALVRRTLLAG
-1190 KGACLLIDERGQQ
+1190 KQACVLLDAQGRQ
-1203 VAFLSTSRSD
+1203 VAYLSTARSD

-1218 SYPEVDPKHLSWNS
+1218 SFPEVDPKHLSWNS

-1237 PDCRGHGLEVTTF
+1237 PDCRGHGLEVNSF
-1250 AADEEETLNENA
+1250 SSDEEESINENA
-1262 LADRVGE
+1262 IADRVGE
-1269 AICPTCH
+1269 AVCPTCE
-1276 GERLGPI
+1276 GQRLGPI
-1283 GRSVKLQG
+1283 GRSVRLAG
-1291 KGGKALSLPNLL
+1291 PKGRSLSLPGLL

-1309 ALQYLGGLTLGPREK
+1309 ALAFLSGLKLAEREK
-1324 AVVGALLPEIAARLK
+1324 AIVGALLPEIAARLR
-1339 FLSSVGLGYLA
+1339 FLDSVGLGYLA

-1394 NDRLIESLRGLRDR
+1394 NDRLIESLKGLRDR

-1418 EDTMRAADRIIDL
+1418 EDTMRAADLVVDM
-1431 GPGAGIHGG
+1431 GPGAGVHGG
-1440 RIIAEGTALDL
+1440 RIVAQGTAAAL
-1451 ETNPA
+1451 EKQA
-1456 SVTGQSLKSA
+1456 DSVTGRFLKEA
-1466 IPHPLHGTRRAIA
+1466 IPHPLRGARRPVE
-1479 GKDAPTEWIRV
+1479 GKGGPAEWIRL
-1490 KQASLRNLKHFDVAF
+1490 KHATLRNLKGFDARI
-1505 PTGRLSV
+1505 PAGRLTV

-1523 LMTDLVAPA
+1523 FVTDLFAPA
-1532 AQLAI
+1532 ARAAI
-1537 SKKKDGLHGK
+1537 AKKKDGITGK
-1547 EATEVVAN
+1547 EALGVVSHA
-1555 GGKPAFHNLTG
+1555 GQPAFGALTG
-1566 LKSFRQLVIVDQEPI
+1566 LKGFRQLVVVDQEPI

-1590 TYIGAWDL
+1590 TYVGAWDL
-1598 IRERLAALPEAS
+1598 IRERLASLPEAA
-1610 IRGHGAG
+1610 IRGHAAG

-1630 CSGAGRIKLEMSFLP
+1630 CSGAGRIRLEMSFLP

-1651 EECQGTRYGAV
+1651 EECAGTRYGA
-1662 ARAIRWNGK
+1662 AAKAIRWNGK

-1678 MTFEEGAEFFS
+1678 MTFEEAAAFLS
-1689 FDAKLRDLCGLM
+1689 FDAKLADLCGLM
-1701 TKTGLGYLTLG
+1701 VKTGLGYLTLG

-1724 RLKLVSELAKGLPTF
+1724 RLKLVSELAQGLPTF
-1739 RERARGQIRPNLYL
+1739 RERSRGEIRPNLYV

-1758 IGLHQSDCRRLIE
+1758 IGLHQADCRRLIE

-1799 VEIGPEGGQ
+1799 LEIGPEGGQ
-1808 AGGQLVHQG
+1808 AGGELVHAG
-1817 DPESLAAKKGS
+1817 DPESLAKSKKS
-1828 PTAPALAL
+1828 PTAPSLRL
-1836 TLKRGKA
+1836 TLERGKVA
-1843 KPAQK
+1843 GRR
-1848 KKA
+1848 

>member
-1 VSVDGSPMPA
+1 MTAPR
-11 AQPDAIRLR
+11 PDAIRLR

-31 IDIPIGKLVVVTG
+31 VDIPVGKLVVVTG

-78 ELLPAPALDSAENVR
+78 ELLPSPALDSAENVR

-124 FAHRAELLDPASG
+124 FAHRADLIDPASG
-137 QPVVPQGPAA
+137 LAIVPRGPDA
-147 AWETCL
+147 AWEDSLARFT
-153 QAHVGQAVVLAFA
+153 GQSLSLAFA
-166 VQKPTGLAWPTIAQE
+166 VSKPETLGWKTIAEE
-181 FVRAGFTRAFVA
+181 FARAGFSRAFA
-193 GQRIRLGEEAIAED
+193 GPQRIRLTED
-207 ADEVLIIQDRLT
+207 EIPATAKELLVIQDRVT
-219 IATTEASR
+219 VAKEQASR
-227 FHEAALVAFR
+227 FHEAALAAFR
-237 LGGGRMRLLTDAG
+237 LGGGRLRLLDDQGA
-250 VEIGR
+250 ELSR
-255 FSEILESPVDGRRF
+255 YSEALESPVDGRKF
-269 RPATPAL
+269 RPASPAL

-281 PIGACPDCRG
+281 PVGACPECRG
-291 FGRVIGLDWK
+291 FGRVIGLDWN
-301 KIIPDPKLTL
+301 KIIPNPALTL
-311 AEGAV
+311 AEGAI
-316 APFQGNVYGE
+316 ASFQGTVYGE
-326 SQRDLA
+326 SQKDLVRA
-332 KACKKKG
+332 CRKAG
-339 IPMDVPWNKLTAAH
+339 IPLDVPWKKLSAAH
-353 RRFLEDGDPSYV
+353 RKFVENGEPGYV
-365 TGEWES
+365 QGEYDS
-371 KWYGIR
+371 KWYGVR
-377 GFFRWLESSTYK
+377 GFFRWLEGTTYK

-394 FLSRWRAYEECPK
+394 FLSRWRAYEQCPK
-407 CRGQRFREESLWWR
+407 CQGRRFREESLAWR
-421 WQGRRLPELYALP
+421 WQAKTLPELYAIP

-439 ALLRPHAPKDSRHP
+439 RLLAPLAPKDSRHP
-453 ADHALEAMLARL
+453 ADHALEAILARL

-524 MVGILRSLVEQ
+524 MVGILRSLVAQ

-554 LIEIGPRPGAAGG
+554 LIEIGPRPGAEGG
-567 HLVYAGKPM
+567 HLLYQGPPK
-576 GILKAKDSVTG
+576 GILKIKNSATG
-587 AWLSGR
+587 NWLSGR
-593 SQPTTRAPRPVT
+593 RQPEVRQPRPVD

-612 IEGATVNNL
+612 VSGATVNNL
-621 RDFACSLPL
+621 RDFSCTIPL

-658 SGDESAQGHG
+658 SGDEALEV
-668 KLKFDRE
+668 KWLKFDKDP
-675 HEEVAL
+675 EEVAL
-681 VDQSPVTR
+681 VDQSPATR

-700 AWDAIRNLLGNSE
+700 AWDAIRNLLGNSA
-713 EAKAAGLSPSHFSF
+713 EAKAAGLTPSHFSF

-773 FDGKSV
+773 YDGKSV
-779 GDLLAMSVTEV
+779 GDLLAMSVTEA
-790 RAFLGGRTPASQ
+790 RQFLGARTPASA
-802 QLAVLEEVG
+802 QLACLEEVG
-811 LGYLSL
+811 LGYLAM

-838 GRLDARKP
+838 AKIDTRKR

-864 ARLIGLLHRLADAGH
+864 ARLIGLLHRLTEAGH
-879 SLIVVEHHLD
+879 SLIVVEHQLD
-889 VLKACDWLLEMG
+889 VLKACDWIVEMG
-901 PEAGPGGGLLVAQ
+901 PEAGPGGGLLAAQ
-914 GTPAHV
+914 GTPTEV
-920 SQAGT
+920 SRAGT
-925 TTGDF
+925 VTGDF
-930 LAAGDAAFATP
+930 LAKGDAAFADPEQQPT
-941 DARTAKPRPT
+941 RPRPT
-951 SISLQG
+951 AISLRG

-962 LRDVSLEIPHG
+962 LKNVSLEIPHG

-993 LFSEGQR
+993 LFAEGQR

-1032 AIEQRVTRGSSKSTV
+1032 AIEQRVTRGSAKSTV

-1053 AQYLRVLF
+1053 AQYLRVLY
-1061 ARAGVLHSPVTGEPL
+1061 ARAGILHSPTTGEPL

-1086 LVAKR
+1086 LVGKKAKS
-1091 LQGLKKGRLLLA
+1091 LKKGSLLVA

-1122 NKGLR
+1122 TKGLR
-1127 LLRCDGKLTP
+1127 QLRCDGKMFK

-1143 LDRYREHDVD
+1143 LDRYSEHDVD
-1153 AVFAVLRAD
+1153 VVFGEIRAD
-1162 GTIVQPD
+1162 GLISLPD
-1169 ETEQSGEKAL
+1169 ESEESGDKAL
-1179 RALVRGTLLAG
+1179 RSLVRQALAAG
-1190 KGACLLIDERGQQ
+1190 KNACVLLDPTGRQL
-1203 VAFLSTSRSD
+1203 AYLSTSRSD

-1218 SYPEVDPKHLSWNS
+1218 SFPEVDPKHLSWNS

-1250 AADEEETLNENA
+1250 SADEEESLNENA
-1262 LADRVGE
+1262 IADRVGDHP
-1269 AICPTCH
+1269 CPTCH

-1283 GRSVKLQG
+1283 GRSVKLAG
-1291 KGGKALSLPNLL
+1291 AKGRSLSLPGLL

-1309 ALQYLGGLTLGPREK
+1309 SLTFLSGLKLGPREK
-1324 AVVGALLPEIAARLK
+1324 AIVDALLPEIGARLR
-1339 FLSSVGLGYLA
+1339 FLDSVGLGYLA

-1394 NDRLIESLRGLRDR
+1394 NDRLIESLQNLRNR

-1418 EDTMRAADRIIDL
+1418 EDTMRAADLVVDM
-1431 GPGAGIHGG
+1431 GPGAGVHGG
-1440 RIIAEGTALDL
+1440 EIVAQGTAKAL
-1451 ETNPA
+1451 EKRA
-1456 SVTGQSLKSA
+1456 DSITGRFLREA
-1466 IPHPLHGTRRAIA
+1466 IPHPLRGARRPVA
-1479 GKDAPTEWIRV
+1479 GKGAPAEWV
-1490 KQASLRNLKHFDVAF
+1490 KLKGAALRNLKGFDVQI
-1505 PTGRLSV
+1505 PVGRLSV

-1523 LMTDLVAPA
+1523 LVTDLLAPA
-1532 AQLAI
+1532 IRAALT
-1537 SKKKDGLHGK
+1537 KKKDGISGK
-1547 EATEVVAN
+1547 DALTAVSHE
-1555 GGKPAFHNLTG
+1555 GKPAFTALSG
-1566 LKSFRQLVIVDQEPI
+1566 LKGFRQLVVVDQEPI

-1598 IRERLAALPEAS
+1598 IRERLASLPEAA
-1610 IRGHGAG
+1610 IRGHGPG

-1651 EECQGTRYGAV
+1651 EECAGTRYGV
-1662 ARAIRWNGK
+1662 AAKAIQWNGK

-1678 MTFEEGAEFFS
+1678 MTFEEAAAFLS
-1689 FDAKLRDLCGLM
+1689 FDAKLGDLCGLM
-1701 TKTGLGYLTLG
+1701 VKTGLGYLTLG

-1724 RLKLVSELAKGLPTF
+1724 RLKLVSELAQGLPTF
-1739 RERARGQIRPNLYL
+1739 RERSRGEIRPNLYI

-1771 LLHALVDQGHTVVVI
+1771 LLHALVDQGHTVGVI
-1786 EHHPDVIAEADWV
+1786 EHHPDVIAEGDWV
-1799 VEIGPEGGQ
+1799 IEIGPEGGN
-1808 AGGQLVHQG
+1808 AGGRLVHSG
-1817 DPESLAAKKGS
+1817 DPESLAAHRKS
-1828 PTAPALAL
+1828 PTAPSLKL
-1836 TLKRGKA
+1836 TLERGKA
-1843 KPAQK
+1843 AA
-1848 KKA
+1848 KA

>member
-1 VSVDGSPMPA
+1 MSAPR
-11 AQPDAIRLR
+11 PDAIRLR

-31 IDIPIGKLVVVTG
+31 VDIPVGKLVVVTG

-78 ELLPAPALDSAENVR
+78 ELLPSPALDSAENVR

-124 FAHRAELLDPASG
+124 FAHRAELVDPASG
-137 QPVVPQGPAA
+137 QVIVPRGPDA
-147 AWETCL
+147 AWQDSLTRFP
-153 QAHVGQAVVLAFA
+153 GQSLSLAFA
-166 VQKPTGLAWPTIAQE
+166 VAKPESLGWPTIADE
-181 FVRAGFTRAFVA
+181 FAKAGFSRAFAA
-193 GQRIRLGEEAIAED
+193 GRRIRLTED
-207 ADEVLIIQDRLT
+207 EIPADASELLVIQDRVT
-219 IATTEASR
+219 VSPDQASR
-227 FHEAALVAFR
+227 FHEAALAAFR
-237 LGGGRMRLLTDAG
+237 LGGARLRLLDDQG
-250 VEIGR
+250 NELSR
-255 FSEILESPVDGRRF
+255 YSEALESPVDGRKF
-269 RPATPAL
+269 RPASPAL

-281 PIGACPDCRG
+281 PVGACPECRG
-291 FGRVIGLDWK
+291 FGRVIGLDWN
-301 KIIPDPKLTL
+301 KIIPNPALTL
-311 AEGAV
+311 AEGAI
-316 APFQGNVYGE
+316 APFQGTVYGE
-326 SQRDLA
+326 SQKDLA
-332 KACKKKG
+332 RACRKAG
-339 IPMDVPWNKLTAAH
+339 IPMDVPWKKLSAAH
-353 RRFLEDGDPSYV
+353 RKFIEQGEPGYV
-365 TGEWES
+365 PGEYDS
-371 KWYGIR
+371 MWYGVR
-377 GFFRWLESSTYK
+377 GFFRWLEGTTYK

-394 FLSRWRAYEECPK
+394 FLSRWRAYESCPQ
-407 CRGQRFREESLWWR
+407 CHGRRFREESLFWR
-421 WQGRRLPELYALP
+421 WQGKSLPELYALP
-434 VTELR
+434 VSDLR
-439 ALLRPHAPKDSRHP
+439 AMLAPLAPKDSRHP
-453 ADHALEAMLARL
+453 ADHALEAILARL

-514 VGMHARDLSR
+514 VGMHARDLAR
-524 MVGILRSLVEQ
+524 MVGILRSLVDQ

-554 LIEIGPRPGAAGG
+554 LIEIGPRPGAEGG
-567 HLVYAGKPM
+567 HLLYQGEPK
-576 GILKAKDSVTG
+576 GILKVKESATG
-587 AWLSGR
+587 NWLSGR
-593 SQPTTRAPRPVT
+593 RTPEIRAPRPVG

-612 IEGATVNNL
+612 VAGATVNNL

-658 SGDESAQGHG
+658 SGDEATEL
-668 KLKFDRE
+668 KWVKFDRE
-675 HEEVAL
+675 PAEIAL
-681 VDQSPVTR
+681 VDQSPATR

-700 AWDAIRNLLGNSE
+700 AWDAIRTLLGNSP

-764 FRDEVLAFQ
+764 FRDEVLSFQ
-773 FDGKSV
+773 YDGKSV
-779 GDLLAMSVTEV
+779 GDLLAMSVTEA
-790 RAFLGGRTPASQ
+790 RKFLGERTPASA
-802 QLAVLEEVG
+802 QLACLEEVG
-811 LGYLSL
+811 LGYLSM

-838 GRLDARKP
+838 SKIDARKS

-864 ARLIGLLHRLADAGH
+864 ARLIGLLHRLTEAGH

-889 VLKACDWLLEMG
+889 VLKSCDWLLEMG
-901 PEAGPGGGLLVAQ
+901 PEAGPAGGRLVAE
-914 GTPAHV
+914 GTPADV
-920 SQAGT
+920 ARAGT
-925 TTGDF
+925 VTGRF
-930 LAAGDAAFATP
+930 LARGDDAFAQ
-941 DARTAKPRPT
+941 ASTAAGRPRPT
-951 SISLQG
+951 SISLRG

-962 LRDVSLEIPHG
+962 LKDVSLEIPHG

-993 LFSEGQR
+993 LFAEGQR

-1032 AIEQRVTRGSSKSTV
+1032 AIEQRVTRGSAKSTV

-1061 ARAGVLHSPVTGEPL
+1061 ARAGVLHSPTTGEPL

-1086 LVAKR
+1086 LVAK
-1091 LQGLKKGRLLLA
+1091 QAKALKKGSLLVA

-1122 NKGLR
+1122 SKGLR
-1127 LLRCDGKLTP
+1127 LLRCDGRMLK
-1137 VAGFEG
+1137 VEGFEG
-1143 LDRYREHDVD
+1143 LDRYSEHDVD
-1153 AVFAVLRAD
+1153 AVFGEIRAD
-1162 GTIVQPD
+1162 GLIRLPD
-1169 ETEQSGEKAL
+1169 ETEESGEKAL
-1179 RALVRGTLLAG
+1179 RSLVRQALAAGKNACVLLAADG
-1190 KGACLLIDERGQQ
+1190 RQ
-1203 VAFLSTSRSD
+1203 VAYLSTSRSD

-1218 SYPEVDPKHLSWNS
+1218 SFPEVDPKHLSWNS

-1237 PDCRGHGLEVTTF
+1237 PDCRGHGLEVSTF
-1250 AADEEETLNENA
+1250 SSDEEESINENA
-1262 LADRVGE
+1262 IADRVGDTV
-1269 AICPTCH
+1269 CPTCH

-1283 GRSVKLQG
+1283 GRSVKLLG
-1291 KGGKALSLPNLL
+1291 PKGRSLSLPGLL

-1309 ALQYLGGLTLGPREK
+1309 SLAFLSGLKLEAREK
-1324 AVVGALLPEIAARLK
+1324 AIVGALLPEIGARLR
-1339 FLSSVGLGYLA
+1339 FLDSVGLGYLA

-1394 NDRLIESLRGLRDR
+1394 NDRLIGSLKGLRDR

-1418 EDTMRAADRIIDL
+1418 EDTMRAADLVVDM
-1431 GPGAGIHGG
+1431 GPGAGVHGG
-1440 RIIAEGTALDL
+1440 EIVAQGTAAAL
-1451 ETNPA
+1451 EKRA
-1456 SVTGQSLKSA
+1456 DSVTGRFLKEA
-1466 IPHPLHGTRRAIA
+1466 IPHPLRGSRRPVA
-1479 GKDAPTEWIRV
+1479 GKGAPATWV
-1490 KQASLRNLKHFDVAF
+1490 SLKDASLRNLKGFDVRI
-1505 PTGRLSV
+1505 PVGRLTV

-1523 LMTDLVAPA
+1523 LVTDLLAPA
-1532 AQLAI
+1532 IRAAI
-1537 SKKKDGLHGK
+1537 AKKKDGLTGK
-1547 EATEVVAN
+1547 EALSVVSHE
-1555 GGKPAFHNLTG
+1555 GKPAFAALSG
-1566 LKSFRQLVIVDQEPI
+1566 LKGFRQLVVVDQEPI

-1590 TYIGAWDL
+1590 TYVGAWDL
-1598 IRERLAALPEAS
+1598 IRERLASLPEAA

-1651 EECQGTRYGAV
+1651 EECAGTRYGSA
-1662 ARAIRWNGK
+1662 AKAIRWNGK

-1678 MTFEEGAEFFS
+1678 MTFEEAAAFLS
-1689 FDAKLRDLCGLM
+1689 FDAKLGDLCGLM
-1701 TKTGLGYLTLG
+1701 VKTGLGYLTLG

-1724 RLKLVSELAKGLPTF
+1724 RLKLVSELAQGLPTF
-1739 RERARGQIRPNLYL
+1739 RERSRGEIRPNLYI

-1799 VEIGPEGGQ
+1799 LEIGPEGGN
-1808 AGGQLVHQG
+1808 AGGQLVHAG
-1817 DPESLAAKKGS
+1817 DPESLAKLKKS
-1828 PTAPALAL
+1828 PTAPSLRQ
-1836 TLKRGKA
+1836 TLERGKA
-1843 KPAQK
+1843 AKPG
-1848 KKA
+1848 

>member
-1 VSVDGSPMPA
+1 MSAPR
-11 AQPDAIRLR
+11 PDAIRLR

-31 IDIPIGKLVVVTG
+31 VDIPVGKLVVVTG

-78 ELLPAPALDSAENVR
+78 ELLPSPALDSAENVR

-124 FAHRAELLDPASG
+124 FAHRADLIDPASG
-137 QPVVPQGPAA
+137 QVIVPRGPDA
-147 AWETCL
+147 AWQDSL
-153 QAHVGQAVVLAFA
+153 ARFPGQSLSLAFA
-166 VQKPTGLAWPTIAQE
+166 VSKPETLGWKTIAEE
-181 FVRAGFTRAFVA
+181 FSKAGFSRAFA
-193 GQRIRLGEEAIAED
+193 SGQRVRLTEDEIPADAAELL
-207 ADEVLIIQDRLT
+207 VIQDRVT
-219 IATTEASR
+219 ITADQASR
-227 FHEAALVAFR
+227 FHEAALAAFR
-237 LGGGRMRLLTDAG
+237 LGGARLRLLDDQG
-250 VEIGR
+250 HELSR
-255 FSEILESPVDGRRF
+255 YSEALESPVDGRKF
-269 RPATPAL
+269 RPASPAL

-281 PIGACPDCRG
+281 PVGACPECRG
-291 FGRVIGLDWK
+291 FGRVIGLGWN
-301 KIIPDPKLTL
+301 KIIPNPALTL
-311 AEGAV
+311 AEGAI

-326 SQRDLA
+326 SQKDLVRA
-332 KACKKKG
+332 CRKAA
-339 IPMDVPWNKLTAAH
+339 IPLDVPWKKLSAAH
-353 RRFLEDGDPSYV
+353 RKFVENGEPGYV
-365 TGEWES
+365 QGEYDS
-371 KWYGIR
+371 KWYGVR
-377 GFFRWLESSTYK
+377 GFFRWLEGTTYK

-394 FLSRWRAYEECPK
+394 FLSRWRAYESCPK
-407 CRGQRFREESLWWR
+407 CHGRRFREESLFWR
-421 WQGRRLPELYALP
+421 WQGKTLPELYASP
-434 VTELR
+434 VSDLR
-439 ALLRPHAPKDSRHP
+439 TLLAPLAPKDSRHP
-453 ADHALEAMLARL
+453 ADHALEAILARL

-554 LIEIGPRPGAAGG
+554 LIEIGPRPGAEGG
-567 HLVYAGKPM
+567 HLLYQGIPK
-576 GILKAKDSVTG
+576 GILKVKDSATG
-587 AWLSGR
+587 NWLSGR
-593 SQPTTRAPRPVT
+593 RVAAPRTPRPIA

-612 IEGATVNNL
+612 VSGATVNNL
-621 RDFACSLPL
+621 RDFSCSIPL

-658 SGDESAQGHG
+658 SGDEAMEL
-668 KLKFDRE
+668 KWVKFDKE
-675 HEEVAL
+675 PAEVAL
-681 VDQSPVTR
+681 VDQSPATR

-700 AWDAIRNLLGNSE
+700 AWDAIRTLLGNSA
-713 EAKAAGLSPSHFSF
+713 EAKAAGLTPSHFSF

-764 FRDEVLAFQ
+764 FRDEVLSFQ
-773 FDGKSV
+773 YDGKSV
-779 GDLLAMSVTEV
+779 GDLLAMSVTEA
-790 RAFLGGRTPASQ
+790 RQFLGERTPASA
-802 QLAVLEEVG
+802 QLACLEEVG
-811 LGYLSL
+811 LGYLSM

-838 GRLDARKP
+838 SKIDTRKT

-864 ARLIGLLHRLADAGH
+864 SRLIALLHRLTEAGH

-889 VLKACDWLLEMG
+889 VLKSCDWILEMG
-901 PEAGPGGGLLVAQ
+901 PEAGPGGGKLVAE
-914 GTPAHV
+914 GTPAEV
-920 SQAGT
+920 AQAGT
-925 TTGDF
+925 VTGRF
-930 LAAGDAAFATP
+930 LAQGDDAFASAST
-941 DARTAKPRPT
+941 TASKPRPT
-951 SISLQG
+951 SISLRG

-962 LRDVSLEIPHG
+962 LKDVSLEIPHG

-993 LFSEGQR
+993 LFAEGQR

-1032 AIEQRVTRGSSKSTV
+1032 AIEQRVTRGSAKSTV

-1061 ARAGVLHSPVTGEPL
+1061 ARAGVLHSPTTGEPL

-1086 LVAKR
+1086 LVAKKAKS
-1091 LQGLKKGRLLLA
+1091 LKKGSLLVA
-1103 APLVRARKGHHRPL
+1103 APLVRSRKGHHRPL

-1122 NKGLR
+1122 TKGLR
-1127 LLRCDGKLTP
+1127 LLRCDGKMLK
-1137 VAGFEG
+1137 VDGFEG
-1143 LDRYREHDVD
+1143 LDRYSEHDVD
-1153 AVFAVLRAD
+1153 AVFGEIRAD
-1162 GTIVQPD
+1162 GLIRLPD
-1169 ETEQSGEKAL
+1169 ETEESGEKAL
-1179 RALVRGTLLAG
+1179 RTLVRQALASGKNACVLL
-1190 KGACLLIDERGQQ
+1190 GADGHQ
-1203 VAFLSTSRSD
+1203 VAYLSTSRSD

-1218 SYPEVDPKHLSWNS
+1218 SFPEVDPKHLSWNS

-1237 PDCRGHGLEVTTF
+1237 PDCRGHGLEVKTF
-1250 AADEEETLNENA
+1250 SSDEEESINENA
-1262 LADRVGE
+1262 IADRVGE
-1269 AICPTCH
+1269 EVCPTCH

-1283 GRSVKLQG
+1283 GRSVKLAG
-1291 KGGKALSLPNLL
+1291 PKGRSLSLPGLL

-1309 ALQYLGGLTLGPREK
+1309 SLAFLSGLKLEAREK
-1324 AVVGALLPEIAARLK
+1324 AIVGALLPEIGARLR
-1339 FLSSVGLGYLA
+1339 FLDSVGLGYLA

-1394 NDRLIESLRGLRDR
+1394 NDRLIGSLKDLRDR

-1418 EDTMRAADRIIDL
+1418 EDTMRAADLVVDM
-1431 GPGAGIHGG
+1431 GPGAGVHGG
-1440 RIIAEGTALDL
+1440 TIVAQGTAAAL
-1451 ETNPA
+1451 EKRA
-1456 SVTGQSLKSA
+1456 DSVTGRFLKEA
-1466 IPHPLHGTRRAIA
+1466 IPHPLRGARRPIA
-1479 GKDAPTEWIRV
+1479 GKGAPAEWVRL
-1490 KQASLRNLKHFDVAF
+1490 KNASLRNLKGFDVQI
-1505 PTGRLSV
+1505 PVGRLTV

-1523 LMTDLVAPA
+1523 LVTDLLAPA
-1532 AQLAI
+1532 IRAAI
-1537 SKKKDGLHGK
+1537 AKKKDGLTGK
-1547 EATEVVAN
+1547 EALAV
-1555 GGKPAFHNLTG
+1555 GSHQGKPAFAALSG
-1566 LKSFRQLVIVDQEPI
+1566 LKGFRQLVVVDQEPI

-1598 IRERLAALPEAS
+1598 IRERLASLPEAA
-1610 IRGHGAG
+1610 IRGHAAG

-1651 EECQGTRYGAV
+1651 EECSGTRYGSA
-1662 ARAIRWNGK
+1662 AKAIRWNGK

-1678 MTFEEGAEFFS
+1678 MTFEEAAAFLS
-1689 FDAKLRDLCGLM
+1689 FDAKLGDLCGLM
-1701 TKTGLGYLTLG
+1701 VKTGLGYLTLG

-1724 RLKLVSELAKGLPTF
+1724 RLKLVSELAQGLPTF
-1739 RERARGQIRPNLYL
+1739 RERSRGEIRPNLYI

-1799 VEIGPEGGQ
+1799 LEIGPEGGN
-1808 AGGQLVHQG
+1808 AGGELVHAG
-1817 DPESLAAKKGS
+1817 DPESLAKQKKS
-1828 PTAPALAL
+1828 PTAPSLRL
-1836 TLKRGKA
+1836 TLERGLV
-1843 KPAQK
+1843 K
-1848 KKA
+1848 KSAV

>member
-1 VSVDGSPMPA
+1 MSAPR
-11 AQPDAIRLR
+11 PDAIRLR

-31 IDIPIGKLVVVTG
+31 LDIPVGRLVVVTG

-124 FAHRAELLDPASG
+124 FAHRAQLIDPASG
-137 QPVVPQGPAA
+137 QPLAPRGPAA
-147 AWETCL
+147 AWEDCL
-153 QAHVGQAVVLAFA
+153 ARQAGRPVTLAFA
-166 VQKPTGLAWPTIAQE
+166 VAKPAGLAWATVADE
-181 FVRAGFTRAFVA
+181 FVKAGFNRAYAA
-193 GQRIRLGEEAIAED
+193 GRRLRLGEDAIPAEAAELL
-207 ADEVLIIQDRLT
+207 VVQDRVT
-219 IATTEASR
+219 VAAAEAAR
-227 FHEAALVAFR
+227 FHEAALAAFR
-237 LGGGRMRLLTDAG
+237 LGGGRLRLLDEQGDEVA
-250 VEIGR
+250 R
-255 FSEILESPVDGRRF
+255 YSELLESPVDGRKF
-269 RPATPAL
+269 RPASPAL

-281 PIGACPDCRG
+281 PVGACPACRG

-301 KIIPDPKLTL
+301 KIIPDATLTL

-316 APFQGNVYGE
+316 APFQGTVYGE

-332 KACKKKG
+332 KACRKAG
-339 IPMDVPWNKLTAAH
+339 IPMDVPWKKLTAAQ
-353 RRFLEDGDPSYV
+353 RRLIEDGDPTYV
-365 TGEWES
+365 PGEWDS

-394 FLSRWRAYEECPK
+394 FLSRWRAYEECPT
-407 CRGQRFREESLWWR
+407 CQGRRFREESLCWR
-421 WQGRRLPELYALP
+421 WQGRTLPELYALP

-439 ALLRPHAPKDSRHP
+439 ALLAPLAPKDSRHP
-453 ADHALEAMLARL
+453 ADHALEAILARL

-514 VGMHARDLSR
+514 VGMHARDLAR

-554 LIEIGPRPGAAGG
+554 LIEIGPRPGAEGG
-567 HLVYAGKPM
+567 HLLYQGPPS
-576 GILKAKDSVTG
+576 GILKVKDSATG
-587 AWLSGR
+587 DWLSGR
-593 SQPTTRAPRPVT
+593 RAAAPRTPRPVG

-612 IEGATVNNL
+612 VAGATVNNL
-621 RDFACSLPL
+621 RDFACALPL

-658 SGDESAQGHG
+658 SGDEAAAPRWV
-668 KLKFDRE
+668 KFDRE
-675 HEEVAL
+675 PAEVAL
-681 VDQSPVTR
+681 VDQSPATR

-700 AWDAIRNLLGNSE
+700 AWDAIRTLLGNSA
-713 EAKAAGLSPSHFSF
+713 EAKAAGLTPSHFSF

-754 LPCPSCNGKR
+754 LPCPSCQGKR
-764 FRDEVLAFQ
+764 FRDEVLAFRY
-773 FDGKSV
+773 DGKTV
-779 GDLLAMSVTEV
+779 GDLLAMSVTEA
-790 RAFLGGRTPASQ
+790 RRFLGGRTPASA
-802 QLAVLEEVG
+802 QLACLEEVG
-811 LGYLSL
+811 LGYLAM

-838 GRLDARKP
+838 SRIDARKP

-864 ARLIGLLHRLADAGH
+864 ARLIGLLHRLTEAGH
-879 SLIVVEHHLD
+879 SLVVVEHHLD
-889 VLKACDWLLEMG
+889 VLKACDWLLELG
-901 PEAGPGGGLLVAQ
+901 PEAGPAGGRLVAE
-914 GTPAHV
+914 GTPAEV
-920 SQAGT
+920 ATAGT
-925 TTGDF
+925 VTGRF
-930 LAAGDAAFATP
+930 LARGDDAFAP
-941 DARTAKPRPT
+941 AATAPGKPRPT
-951 SISLQG
+951 AISLRG

-962 LRDVSLEIPHG
+962 LKDVSLEIPHG

-993 LFSEGQR
+993 LFAEGQR

-1023 SLTGLPPTV
+1023 ALTGLPPTV
-1032 AIEQRVTRGSSKSTV
+1032 AIEQRVTRGSAKSTV

-1061 ARAGVLHSPVTGEPL
+1061 ARAGVLHSPTTGEPL

-1086 LVAKR
+1086 LVAQKAKA
-1091 LQGLKKGRLLLA
+1091 LKKGSLLLA

-1122 NKGLR
+1122 TKGLR
-1127 LLRCDGKLTP
+1127 LLRCDGRLLP
-1137 VAGFEG
+1137 VDGFAG
-1143 LDRYREHDVD
+1143 LDRYAEHDVD
-1153 AVFAVLRAD
+1153 AVFGELRPA
-1162 GTIVQPD
+1162 GRLRLPD
-1169 ETEQSGEKAL
+1169 ETEESGEKAL
-1179 RALVRGTLLAG
+1179 RALVRQALAAG
-1190 KGACLLIDERGQQ
+1190 KDACVLLTPEGRQ
-1203 VAFLSTSRSD
+1203 VAYLSTARSD

-1218 SYPEVDPKHLSWNS
+1218 SFPEVDPKHLSWNS

-1237 PDCRGHGLEVTTF
+1237 PDCRGHGREV
-1250 AADEEETLNENA
+1250 AAFSSDEEESINENA
-1262 LADRVGE
+1262 IADRVGE
-1269 AICPTCH
+1269 AVCPSCR
-1276 GERLGPI
+1276 GERLGPL
-1283 GRSVKLQG
+1283 GRSVKLAG
-1291 KGGKALSLPNLL
+1291 PKGRSLSLPGLL

-1309 ALQYLGGLTLGPREK
+1309 SLAFLSGLKLAAREK
-1324 AVVGALLPEIAARLK
+1324 AIVGALLPEIAARLR
-1339 FLSSVGLGYLA
+1339 FLDSVGLGYLA

-1394 NDRLIESLRGLRDR
+1394 NDRLIASLQGLRDR

-1418 EDTMRAADRIIDL
+1418 EDTMRAADLVVDL
-1431 GPGAGIHGG
+1431 GPGAGVHGG
-1440 RIIAEGTALDL
+1440 AIVAQGTAAAL
-1451 ETNPA
+1451 EKNA
-1456 SVTGQSLKSA
+1456 GSVTGRFLKEA
-1466 IPHPLHGTRRAIA
+1466 IPHPLRGARRPVA
-1479 GKDAPTEWIRV
+1479 GKGSPDAWVRL
-1490 KQASLRNLKHFDVAF
+1490 KHAALRNLKGFDVRF
-1505 PTGRLSV
+1505 PVGRLTV

-1523 LMTDLVAPA
+1523 LVTDLLAPA
-1532 AQLAI
+1532 IRAALA
-1537 SKKKDGLHGK
+1537 KKKDGLTGK
-1547 EATEVVAN
+1547 EALAVVSHE
-1555 GGKPAFHNLTG
+1555 GKPAFAALTG
-1566 LKSFRQLVIVDQEPI
+1566 LKGFRQLVNVDQEPI

-1598 IRERLAALPEAS
+1598 IRERLASLPEAA

-1651 EECQGTRYGAV
+1651 EECAGTRYGA
-1662 ARAIRWNGK
+1662 AAKAIRWNGK

-1678 MTFEEGAEFFS
+1678 MTFEEAAAFLS
-1689 FDAKLRDLCGLM
+1689 FDAKLGDLCGLM
-1701 TKTGLGYLTLG
+1701 VKTGLGYLTLG

-1724 RLKLVSELAKGLPTF
+1724 RLKLVSELAQGLPTF
-1739 RERARGQIRPNLYL
+1739 RERSRGEIRPNLYI

-1799 VEIGPEGGQ
+1799 LEIGPEGGN
-1808 AGGQLVHQG
+1808 AGGQLVHAG
-1817 DPESLAAKKGS
+1817 DPESLAANRRS

-1836 TLKRGKA
+1836 TLKRGRI
-1843 KPAQK
+1843 KPLS
-1848 KKA
+1848 

>member
-1 VSVDGSPMPA
+1 MSAPR
-11 AQPDAIRLR
+11 PDAIRLR

-31 IDIPIGKLVVVTG
+31 IDIPVGRLVVVTG

-124 FAHRAELLDPASG
+124 FAHRAQLIDPASG
-137 QPVVPQGPAA
+137 EPLAPRGPAA
-147 AWETCL
+147 AWEDCL
-153 QAHVGQAVVLAFA
+153 ARQAGRPVTLTFA
-166 VQKPTGLAWPTIAQE
+166 VAKPADLAWATVADE
-181 FVRAGFTRAFVA
+181 FVKAGFNRAYVT
-193 GQRIRLGEEAIAED
+193 GRRWRLGEEAIPAE
-207 ADEVLIIQDRLT
+207 AAELLVVQDRVT
-219 IATTEASR
+219 VDAAEAAR
-227 FHEAALVAFR
+227 FHEAALAAFR
-237 LGGGRMRLLTDAG
+237 LGGGRLRILDEAG
-250 VEIGR
+250 HEVAR
-255 FSEILESPVDGRRF
+255 YSELLESPVDGRKF
-269 RPATPAL
+269 RPASPAL

-281 PIGACPDCRG
+281 PVGACPACRG

-301 KIIPDPKLTL
+301 KIIPDPTLTL
-311 AEGAV
+311 AEGAI
-316 APFQGNVYGE
+316 APFQGTVYGE

-332 KACKKKG
+332 KACRKAG
-339 IPMDVPWNKLTAAH
+339 IPMDVPWKKLPAAQ
-353 RRFLEDGDPSYV
+353 RRLIEDGDPTYV
-365 TGEWES
+365 PGEWES

-394 FLSRWRAYEECPK
+394 FLSRWRAYEECPT
-407 CRGQRFREESLWWR
+407 CRGRRFREESLCWR
-421 WQGRRLPELYALP
+421 WQGRTLPELYALP

-439 ALLRPHAPKDSRHP
+439 ALLAPLAPKDSRHP
-453 ADHALEAMLARL
+453 ADHALEAILARL

-554 LIEIGPRPGAAGG
+554 LIEIGPRPGAEGG
-567 HLVYAGKPM
+567 HLIYQGPPK
-576 GILKAKDSVTG
+576 GILKAKASATG
-587 AWLSGR
+587 DWLSGR
-593 SQPTTRAPRPVT
+593 RVPDVRTPRPIG

-612 IEGATVNNL
+612 VAGATVNNL
-621 RDFACSLPL
+621 RDFACSIPL

-658 SGDESAQGHG
+658 SGDETAAS
-668 KLKFDRE
+668 KWVKFDRE
-675 HEEVAL
+675 PAEVAL
-681 VDQSPVTR
+681 VDQSPATR

-700 AWDAIRNLLGNSE
+700 AWDAIRTLLGNSP
-713 EAKAAGLSPSHFSF
+713 EAKAAGLTPSHFSF

-754 LPCPSCNGKR
+754 LPCPSCNGQR
-764 FRDEVLAFQ
+764 FRDEVLSFRY
-773 FDGKSV
+773 DGKSV
-779 GDLLAMSVTEV
+779 GDLLAMSVKEA
-790 RAFLGGRTPASQ
+790 RQFLGERTPASA
-802 QLAVLEEVG
+802 QLACLEEVG
-811 LGYLSL
+811 LGYLSM

-838 GRLDARKP
+838 SKIDARKP

-864 ARLIGLLHRLADAGH
+864 SRLVGLLHRLTEAGH
-879 SLIVVEHHLD
+879 SLVVVEHHLD
-889 VLKACDWLLEMG
+889 VLKSCDWLLEMG
-901 PEAGPGGGLLVAQ
+901 PEAGPAGGRLVAE
-914 GTPAHV
+914 GPPAEV
-920 SQAGT
+920 AKAGT
-925 TTGDF
+925 VTGRF
-930 LAAGDAAFATP
+930 LARGDDAFAAVAAAP
-941 DARTAKPRPT
+941 AKPRPT
-951 SISLQG
+951 AISLRG

-962 LRDVSLEIPHG
+962 LKDVSLEIPHG

-993 LFSEGQR
+993 LFAEGQR

-1023 SLTGLPPTV
+1023 ALTGLPPTV
-1032 AIEQRVTRGSSKSTV
+1032 AIEQRVTRGSAKSTV

-1061 ARAGVLHSPVTGEPL
+1061 ARAGVLHSPTTGEPL
-1076 EEMTEDAVVR
+1076 QEMTEDAVVR
-1086 LVAKR
+1086 LIAQKAKA
-1091 LQGLKKGRLLLA
+1091 LKKGVLLLA
-1103 APLVRARKGHHRPL
+1103 APLVRSRKGHHRPL

-1122 NKGLR
+1122 TKGLR
-1127 LLRCDGKLTP
+1127 LLRCDGQMLK
-1137 VAGFEG
+1137 VDGFAG
-1143 LDRYREHDVD
+1143 LDRYSEHDVD
-1153 AVFAVLRAD
+1153 AVFGELRAD
-1162 GTIVQPD
+1162 GRIRRPD
-1169 ETEQSGEKAL
+1169 ETEESGEKAL
-1179 RALVRGTLLAG
+1179 RALVRQTLAAG
-1190 KGACLLIDERGQQ
+1190 KNACVLLGPDGRQ
-1203 VAFLSTSRSD
+1203 VAYLSTSRSD

-1218 SYPEVDPKHLSWNS
+1218 SFPAVDPKHLSWNS

-1237 PDCRGHGLEVTTF
+1237 PDCRGHGREVATF
-1250 AADEEETLNENA
+1250 SSDEEESINENA
-1262 LADRVGE
+1262 IADRVGE
-1269 AICPTCH
+1269 EVCPTCH

-1283 GRSVKLQG
+1283 GRSVKLAG
-1291 KGGKALSLPNLL
+1291 PKGRSLSLPGLL
-1303 RLQPDE
+1303 SLQPDE
-1309 ALQYLGGLTLGPREK
+1309 SLAFLSGLKLAPREQ
-1324 AVVGALLPEIAARLK
+1324 AIVGALLPEIAARLR
-1339 FLSSVGLGYLA
+1339 FLDSVGLGYLA

-1394 NDRLIESLRGLRDR
+1394 NDRLIGSLKGLRDR

-1418 EDTMRAADRIIDL
+1418 EDTMRAADLVVDL
-1431 GPGAGIHGG
+1431 GPGAGVHGG
-1440 RIIAEGTALDL
+1440 RIVAQGTAAAL
-1451 ETNPA
+1451 EKQTD
-1456 SVTGQSLKSA
+1456 SVTGRFLKEA
-1466 IPHPLHGTRRAIA
+1466 IPHPLRGARRPIA
-1479 GKDAPTEWIRV
+1479 GKGAPAAWVRL
-1490 KQASLRNLKHFDVAF
+1490 KQASLRNLKGFDVEI
-1505 PTGRLSV
+1505 PVGRLTV

-1523 LMTDLVAPA
+1523 LVTDLLAPA
-1532 AQLAI
+1532 IRAALA
-1537 SKKKDGLHGK
+1537 KKKDGLTGK
-1547 EATEVVAN
+1547 EALAAVAHE
-1555 GGKPAFHNLTG
+1555 GKPAFATLSG
-1566 LKSFRQLVIVDQEPI
+1566 LKGFRQLVVVDQEPI

-1590 TYIGAWDL
+1590 TYVGAWDL
-1598 IRERLAALPEAS
+1598 IRERLASLPEAA

-1651 EECQGTRYGAV
+1651 EECAGTRYGA
-1662 ARAIRWNGK
+1662 AAKAIRWNGK

-1678 MTFEEGAEFFS
+1678 MTFEEAAAFLS
-1689 FDAKLRDLCGLM
+1689 FDAKLGDLCGLM
-1701 TKTGLGYLTLG
+1701 VKTGLGYLTLG

-1724 RLKLVSELAKGLPTF
+1724 RLKLVSELAQGLPTF
-1739 RERARGQIRPNLYL
+1739 RERSRGEIRPNLYI

-1786 EHHPDVIAEADWV
+1786 EHHPDVLAEADWIL
-1799 VEIGPEGGQ
+1799 EIGPEGGN
-1808 AGGQLVHQG
+1808 AGGRLVHAG
-1817 DPESLAAKKGS
+1817 DPESLAAHRKS
-1828 PTAPALAL
+1828 PTAPALAE
-1836 TLKRGKA
+1836 TLRRGRI
-1843 KPAQK
+1843 KPLS
-1848 KKA
+1848 

>member
-1 VSVDGSPMPA
+1 MSAPR
-11 AQPDAIRLR
+11 PDAIRLR

-31 IDIPIGKLVVVTG
+31 VDIPVGKLVVVTG

-78 ELLPAPALDSAENVR
+78 ELLPSPALDSAENVR
-93 PSVAIKQGNAVRTS
+93 PSVAIKQGNSVRTS

-124 FAHRAELLDPASG
+124 FAHRAELVDPASG
-137 QPVVPQGPAA
+137 QVIVPRGPDA
-147 AWETCL
+147 AWSDSL
-153 QAHVGQAVVLAFA
+153 ARFPGRSLSLAFA
-166 VQKPTGLAWPTIAQE
+166 VAKPESLGWPTIAEE
-181 FVRAGFTRAFVA
+181 FAKAGFSRAFAA
-193 GQRIRLGEEAIAED
+193 GRRIRLTED
-207 ADEVLIIQDRLT
+207 EIPADATELLVIQDRVT
-219 IATTEASR
+219 VAPDQASR
-227 FHEAALVAFR
+227 FHEAALAAFR
-237 LGGGRMRLLTDAG
+237 LGGARLRLLDDQG
-250 VEIGR
+250 NELSR
-255 FSEILESPVDGRRF
+255 YSEALESPVDGRKF
-269 RPATPAL
+269 RPASPAL

-281 PIGACPDCRG
+281 PVGACPECRG
-291 FGRVIGLDWK
+291 FGRVIGLDWH
-301 KIIPDPKLTL
+301 KIIPNQALTL
-311 AEGAV
+311 AEGAI
-316 APFQGNVYGE
+316 APFQGTVYGE
-326 SQRDLA
+326 SQKDLTRA
-332 KACKKKG
+332 CRKAG
-339 IPMDVPWNKLTAAH
+339 IPMDVPWKKLSAAH
-353 RRFLEDGDPSYV
+353 RKFVEHGEPGYVQGSYD
-365 TGEWES
+365 S
-371 KWYGIR
+371 MWYGVR
-377 GFFRWLESSTYK
+377 GFFRWLEGTTYK

-394 FLSRWRAYEECPK
+394 FLSRWRAYESCPQ
-407 CRGQRFREESLWWR
+407 CHGRRFREESLFWR
-421 WQGRRLPELYALP
+421 WQGRTLPELYASP
-434 VTELR
+434 VSDLR
-439 ALLRPHAPKDSRHP
+439 AMLAPLAPKDSRHP
-453 ADHALEAMLARL
+453 ADHALEAILARL

-514 VGMHARDLSR
+514 VGMHARDLAR
-524 MVGILRSLVEQ
+524 MVGILRSLVDQ

-554 LIEIGPRPGAAGG
+554 LIEIGPRPGAEGG
-567 HLVYAGKPM
+567 HLLYQGAPR
-576 GILKAKDSVTG
+576 GILKVKESATG
-587 AWLSGR
+587 NWLSGR
-593 SQPTTRAPRPVT
+593 RTPETRAPRPIG

-612 IEGATVNNL
+612 VSGATVNNL
-621 RDFACSLPL
+621 RDFSCSLPL

-658 SGDESAQGHG
+658 SGDEATE
-668 KLKFDRE
+668 LRWVRFDKE
-675 HEEVAL
+675 PAEVAL
-681 VDQSPVTR
+681 VDQSPATR

-700 AWDAIRNLLGNSE
+700 AWDAIRTLLGNSP

-764 FRDEVLAFQ
+764 FRDEVLSFRY
-773 FDGKSV
+773 DGKSV
-779 GDLLAMSVTEV
+779 GDLLAMSVTEA
-790 RAFLGGRTPASQ
+790 RKFLGERTPASA
-802 QLAVLEEVG
+802 QLACLEEVG
-811 LGYLSL
+811 LGYLSM

-838 GRLDARKP
+838 SKIDARKS

-864 ARLIGLLHRLADAGH
+864 ARLIGLLHRLTEAGH
-879 SLIVVEHHLD
+879 SLVVVEHHLD
-889 VLKACDWLLEMG
+889 VLKSCDWLLEMG
-901 PEAGPGGGLLVAQ
+901 PEAGPAGGRLVAE
-914 GTPAHV
+914 GTPAEV
-920 SQAGT
+920 AQAGT
-925 TTGDF
+925 VTGRF
-930 LAAGDAAFATP
+930 LARGDDAFA
-941 DARTAKPRPT
+941 AASTAPGKPRPT
-951 SISLQG
+951 SISLRG

-962 LRDVSLEIPHG
+962 LKDVSLEIPHG

-993 LFSEGQR
+993 LFAEGQR

-1032 AIEQRVTRGSSKSTV
+1032 AIEQRVTRGSAKSTV

-1061 ARAGVLHSPVTGEPL
+1061 ARAGVLHSPTTGEPL

-1086 LVAKR
+1086 LVAK
-1091 LQGLKKGRLLLA
+1091 QAKALKKGSLLVA

-1122 NKGLR
+1122 TKGLR
-1127 LLRCDGKLTP
+1127 LLRCDGKLLE
-1137 VAGFEG
+1137 VEGFEG
-1143 LDRYREHDVD
+1143 LDRYSEHDVD
-1153 AVFAVLRAD
+1153 AVFGELRAD
-1162 GTIVQPD
+1162 GLIRLPD
-1169 ETEQSGEKAL
+1169 ETEESGEKAL
-1179 RALVRGTLLAG
+1179 RTLVRQALAAGKNACVLLAPEG
-1190 KGACLLIDERGQQ
+1190 RQ
-1203 VAFLSTSRSD
+1203 VAYLSTSRSD

-1218 SYPEVDPKHLSWNS
+1218 SFPEVDPKHLSWNS

-1250 AADEEETLNENA
+1250 SSDEEESINENA
-1262 LADRVGE
+1262 IADRVGE
-1269 AICPTCH
+1269 AVCPTCH

-1283 GRSVKLQG
+1283 GRSVKLAG
-1291 KGGKALSLPNLL
+1291 PKGRSLSLPGLL

-1309 ALQYLGGLTLGPREK
+1309 SLAFLSGLKLEAREK
-1324 AVVGALLPEIAARLK
+1324 AIVGALLPEIAARLR
-1339 FLSSVGLGYLA
+1339 FLDSVGLGYLA

-1394 NDRLIESLRGLRDR
+1394 NDRLIGSLKGLRDR

-1418 EDTMRAADRIIDL
+1418 EDTMRAADLVVDM
-1431 GPGAGIHGG
+1431 GPGAGVHGG
-1440 RIIAEGTALDL
+1440 EIVAQGTAAAL
-1451 ETNPA
+1451 EKRA
-1456 SVTGQSLKSA
+1456 DSVTGRFLKEA
-1466 IPHPLHGTRRAIA
+1466 IPHPLRGARRPVA
-1479 GKDAPTEWIRV
+1479 GKGAPAAWVRL
-1490 KQASLRNLKHFDVAF
+1490 KDASLRNLKGFDVQI
-1505 PTGRLSV
+1505 PVGRLTV

-1523 LMTDLVAPA
+1523 LVTDLLAPA
-1532 AQLAI
+1532 IRATIA
-1537 SKKKDGLHGK
+1537 KKKDGLTGK
-1547 EATEVVAN
+1547 EALSVVSHE
-1555 GGKPAFHNLTG
+1555 GKPAFGALSG
-1566 LKSFRQLVIVDQEPI
+1566 LKGFRQLVVVDQEPI

-1590 TYIGAWDL
+1590 TYVGAWDL
-1598 IRERLAALPEAS
+1598 IRERLASLPEAA

-1651 EECQGTRYGAV
+1651 EECAGTRYGSA
-1662 ARAIRWNGK
+1662 AKAIRWNGK

-1678 MTFEEGAEFFS
+1678 MTFEEAAAFLS
-1689 FDAKLRDLCGLM
+1689 FDAKLGDLCGLM
-1701 TKTGLGYLTLG
+1701 VKTGLGYLTLG

-1724 RLKLVSELAKGLPTF
+1724 RLKLVSELAQGLPTF
-1739 RERARGQIRPNLYL
+1739 RERSRGEIRPNLYI

-1799 VEIGPEGGQ
+1799 IEIGPEGGN
-1808 AGGQLVHQG
+1808 AGGQLVHAG
-1817 DPESLAAKKGS
+1817 DPESLAKLKKS
-1828 PTAPALAL
+1828 PTAPSLRL
-1836 TLKRGKA
+1836 TLERGLV
-1843 KPAQK
+1843 
-1848 KKA
+1848 KKAAG

>member
-1 VSVDGSPMPA
+1 MGGPMSAPR
-11 AQPDAIRLR
+11 PDAIRLR

-31 IDIPIGKLVVVTG
+31 VDIPVGKLVVVTG

-78 ELLPAPALDSAENVR
+78 ELLPSPALDSAENVR

-124 FAHRAELLDPASG
+124 FAHRADLIDPASG
-137 QPVVPQGPAA
+137 KVIVPRGPDA
-147 AWETCL
+147 AWL
-153 QAHVGQAVVLAFA
+153 DSLARFMGQSLSLAFA
-166 VQKPTGLAWPTIAQE
+166 VSKPETLGWKTIAEE
-181 FVRAGFTRAFVA
+181 FAKAGFSRAFA
-193 GQRIRLGEEAIAED
+193 SGQRIRLTED
-207 ADEVLIIQDRLT
+207 EIPADATELLVIQDRVT
-219 IATTEASR
+219 IAPDQASR
-227 FHEAALVAFR
+227 FHEAALAAFR
-237 LGGGRMRLLTDAG
+237 LGGARLRLLDDQG
-250 VEIGR
+250 HELSR
-255 FSEILESPVDGRRF
+255 YSEVLESPIDGRKF
-269 RPATPAL
+269 RPASPAL

-281 PIGACPDCRG
+281 PVGACPECRG
-291 FGRVIGLDWK
+291 FGRVIGLDWN
-301 KIIPDPKLTL
+301 KIIPNPALTL
-311 AEGAV
+311 AEGAI

-326 SQRDLA
+326 SQKDLVRA
-332 KACKKKG
+332 CRKAA
-339 IPMDVPWNKLTAAH
+339 IPLDVPWKKLSAAH
-353 RRFLEDGDPSYV
+353 RKIVENGEVGYV
-365 TGEWES
+365 QGEYDS

-377 GFFRWLESSTYK
+377 GFFRWLEGTTYK

-394 FLSRWRAYEECPK
+394 FLSRWRAYESCPK
-407 CRGQRFREESLWWR
+407 CHGRRFREESLFWR
-421 WQGRRLPELYALP
+421 WQGKSLPELYASP
-434 VTELR
+434 VSDLR
-439 ALLRPHAPKDSRHP
+439 TLLAPLAPKDSRHP
-453 ADHALEAMLARL
+453 ADHALEAILARL

-524 MVGILRSLVEQ
+524 MVGILRSLVDQ

-554 LIEIGPRPGAAGG
+554 LIEIGPRPGAEGG
-567 HLVYAGKPM
+567 HLLYQGVPK
-576 GILKAKDSVTG
+576 GILKIKDSATG
-587 AWLSGR
+587 NWLSGR
-593 SQPTTRAPRPVT
+593 RVSEPRTPRPIG

-612 IEGATVNNL
+612 VSGATVNNL
-621 RDFACSLPL
+621 RDFSCSIPL

-658 SGDESAQGHG
+658 SGDEA
-668 KLKFDRE
+668 KELKWVKFDKE
-675 HEEVAL
+675 PAEVAL
-681 VDQSPVTR
+681 VDQSPATR

-700 AWDAIRNLLGNSE
+700 AWDAIRTLLGNSA
-713 EAKAAGLSPSHFSF
+713 EAKAAGLTPSHFSF

-764 FRDEVLAFQ
+764 FRDEVLSFHY
-773 FDGKSV
+773 DGKSV
-779 GDLLAMSVTEV
+779 GDLLAMSVTEA
-790 RAFLGGRTPASQ
+790 RKFLGERTPASA
-802 QLAVLEEVG
+802 QLACLEEVG
-811 LGYLSL
+811 LGYLSM

-838 GRLDARKP
+838 SKIDTRKP

-864 ARLIGLLHRLADAGH
+864 ARLIGLLHRLTEAGH

-889 VLKACDWLLEMG
+889 VLKSCDWILEMG
-901 PEAGPGGGLLVAQ
+901 PEAGPAGGHLVAE
-914 GTPAHV
+914 GTPAEV
-920 SQAGT
+920 AKAGT
-925 TTGDF
+925 VTGRF
-930 LAAGDAAFATP
+930 LAQGDDAFASASTS
-941 DARTAKPRPT
+941 ASKPRPT
-951 SISLQG
+951 SISLRG

-962 LRDVSLEIPHG
+962 LKDVSLEIPHG

-993 LFSEGQR
+993 LFAEGQR

-1032 AIEQRVTRGSSKSTV
+1032 AIEQRVTRGSAKSTV

-1061 ARAGVLHSPVTGEPL
+1061 ARAGVLHSPTTGEPL

-1086 LVAKR
+1086 LVAKKAKS
-1091 LQGLKKGRLLLA
+1091 LKKGSLLIA
-1103 APLVRARKGHHRPL
+1103 APLVRSRKGHHRPL

-1122 NKGLR
+1122 TKGLR
-1127 LLRCDGKLTP
+1127 LLRCDGKMLK
-1137 VAGFEG
+1137 VEGFEG
-1143 LDRYREHDVD
+1143 LDRYSEHDVD
-1153 AVFAVLRAD
+1153 AVFGEIRAD
-1162 GTIVQPD
+1162 GLISLPD
-1169 ETEQSGEKAL
+1169 ETEESGEKAL
-1179 RALVRGTLLAG
+1179 RTLVRQVLAAG
-1190 KGACLLIDERGQQ
+1190 KNACVLLGADGHQ
-1203 VAFLSTSRSD
+1203 VAYLSTSRSD

-1218 SYPEVDPKHLSWNS
+1218 SFPEVDPKHLSWNS

-1250 AADEEETLNENA
+1250 SSDEEESINENA
-1262 LADRVGE
+1262 IADRVGE
-1269 AICPTCH
+1269 EVCPTCH

-1283 GRSVKLQG
+1283 GRSVKLAG
-1291 KGGKALSLPNLL
+1291 PKGRSLSLPGLL

-1309 ALQYLGGLTLGPREK
+1309 SLAFLSGLKLEAREK
-1324 AVVGALLPEIAARLK
+1324 AIVGALLPEISARLR
-1339 FLSSVGLGYLA
+1339 FLDSVGLGYLA

-1394 NDRLIESLRGLRDR
+1394 NDRLIGSLKDLRDR

-1418 EDTMRAADRIIDL
+1418 EDTMRAADLVVDM
-1431 GPGAGIHGG
+1431 GPGAGVHGG
-1440 RIIAEGTALDL
+1440 TIVAQGTAAAL
-1451 ETNPA
+1451 EKRA
-1456 SVTGQSLKSA
+1456 DSVTGRFLKEA
-1466 IPHPLHGTRRAIA
+1466 IPHPLRGARRPIA
-1479 GKDAPTEWIRV
+1479 GKGAPAEWVRL
-1490 KQASLRNLKHFDVAF
+1490 KNAALRNLKGFDVQI
-1505 PTGRLSV
+1505 PVGRLTV

-1523 LMTDLVAPA
+1523 LVTDLLAPA
-1532 AQLAI
+1532 IRAAV
-1537 SKKKDGLHGK
+1537 SKKKDGLTGK
-1547 EATEVVAN
+1547 EAIAVVSYQ
-1555 GGKPAFHNLTG
+1555 GKPAFTTLSG
-1566 LKSFRQLVIVDQEPI
+1566 LKGFRQLVVVDQEPI

-1598 IRERLAALPEAS
+1598 IRERLASLPEAA

-1651 EECQGTRYGAV
+1651 EECAGTRYGA
-1662 ARAIRWNGK
+1662 AAKAIRWNGK

-1678 MTFEEGAEFFS
+1678 MTFEEATAFLS
-1689 FDAKLRDLCGLM
+1689 FDAKLGDLCGLM
-1701 TKTGLGYLTLG
+1701 VKTGLGYLTLG

-1724 RLKLVSELAKGLPTF
+1724 RLKLVSELAQGLPTF
-1739 RERARGQIRPNLYL
+1739 RERSRGEIRPNLYI

-1799 VEIGPEGGQ
+1799 LEIGPEGGN
-1808 AGGQLVHQG
+1808 AGGELVHAG
-1817 DPESLAAKKGS
+1817 DPESLAKQKKS
-1828 PTAPALAL
+1828 PTAPSLRL
-1836 TLKRGKA
+1836 TLERGLI
-1843 KPAQK
+1843 K
-1848 KKA
+1848 KSAV

>member
-1 VSVDGSPMPA
+1 MPA
-11 AQPDAIRLR
+11 PRPDAIRLR

-31 IDIPIGKLVVVTG
+31 VDIPVGKLVVVTG

-78 ELLPAPALDSAENVR
+78 ELLPSPALDSAENVR

-124 FAHRAELLDPASG
+124 FAHRAELIDPASG
-137 QPVVPQGPAA
+137 EPLRPRGPDA
-147 AWETCL
+147 AWEDSL
-153 QAHVGQAVVLAFA
+153 ARFAERPISLAFA
-166 VQKPTGLAWPTIAQE
+166 VAKPTALDWPTIAEE
-181 FVRAGFTRAFVA
+181 FTRAGFSRAFA
-193 GQRIRLGEEAIAED
+193 GGRRLRLGEDVIPAEATELL
-207 ADEVLIIQDRLT
+207 VIQDRVVIT
-219 IATTEASR
+219 PDQASR
-227 FHEAALVAFR
+227 FHEAALAAFR
-237 LGGGRMRLLTDAG
+237 LGGARLRLLDDDGA
-250 VEIGR
+250 ELAR
-255 FSEILESPVDGRRF
+255 FSEALESPIDGRRF
-269 RPATPAL
+269 RPASPAL

-281 PIGACPDCRG
+281 PVGACPECRG
-291 FGRVIGLDWK
+291 FGRVIGLDWA
-301 KIIPDPKLTL
+301 KIIPNPALTL
-311 AEGAV
+311 AEGAI
-316 APFQGNVYGE
+316 APFQGTVYGE
-326 SQRDLA
+326 SQKDLVRA
-332 KACKKKG
+332 CRKAG
-339 IPMDVPWNKLTAAH
+339 IPLDVPWKKLSAAH
-353 RRFLEDGDPSYV
+353 RRFIENGEPGYV
-365 TGEWES
+365 PGEYDS
-371 KWYGIR
+371 MWYGVR
-377 GFFRWLESSTYK
+377 GFFRWLEGTTYK

-394 FLSRWRAYEECPK
+394 FLSRWRAYESCPK
-407 CRGQRFREESLWWR
+407 CQGRRFREESLCWR
-421 WQGRRLPELYALP
+421 WQGRTLPELYALP

-439 ALLRPHAPKDSRHP
+439 QMLAPLAPKDSRHP
-453 ADHALEAMLARL
+453 ADHAHEAILARL

-524 MVGILRSLVEQ
+524 MVGILRSLVAQ

-567 HLVYAGKPM
+567 HLLYQGPPA
-576 GILKAKDSVTG
+576 GILKVKGSATAD
-587 AWLSGR
+587 WLSGR
-593 SQPTTRAPRPVT
+593 RSPEARPPRPVG

-612 IEGATVNNL
+612 VSGATVNNL

-658 SGDESAQGHG
+658 SGDEAAEL
-668 KLKFDRE
+668 KWVKFDRDPV
-675 HEEVAL
+675 EVAL
-681 VDQSPVTR
+681 VDQSPATR

-700 AWDAIRNLLGNSE
+700 AWDAIRTLLGNSP
-713 EAKAAGLSPSHFSF
+713 EAKAAGLTPSHFSF

-754 LPCPSCNGKR
+754 LPCPSCHGKR
-764 FRDEVLAFQ
+764 FRDEVLSFHY
-773 FDGKSV
+773 DGKSV
-779 GDLLAMSVTEV
+779 GDLLAMSVTEA
-790 RAFLGGRTPASQ
+790 RGFLGERTPASK
-802 QLAVLEEVG
+802 QLACLEEVG
-811 LGYLSL
+811 LGYLAM

-838 GRLDARKP
+838 SKIDARQG

-854 PTTGLHREDV
+854 PTTGLHRDDV
-864 ARLIGLLHRLADAGH
+864 ARLVALLHRLTEAGH

-901 PEAGPGGGLLVAQ
+901 PEAGPAGGQWVAE
-914 GTPAHV
+914 GTPTCVASRDTV
-920 SQAGT
+920 
-925 TTGDF
+925 TGRF
-930 LAAGDAAFATP
+930 LARGDEAFGAAPAAP
-941 DARTAKPRPT
+941 ARPRPT
-951 SISLQG
+951 AISLRG

-962 LRDVSLEIPHG
+962 LKDVSLEIPHG

-993 LFSEGQR
+993 LFAEGQR

-1032 AIEQRVTRGSSKSTV
+1032 AIEQRVTRGSAKSTV

-1086 LVAKR
+1086 QVAKKVKA
-1091 LQGLKKGRLLLA
+1091 LKKGSLLLA

-1122 NKGLR
+1122 TKGLR
-1127 LLRCDGKLTP
+1127 TLRCDGKLLA
-1137 VAGFEG
+1137 VDGFAG
-1143 LDRYREHDVD
+1143 LDRYSEHDVD
-1153 AVFAVLRAD
+1153 AVFGRLRAD
-1162 GTIVQPD
+1162 GLITLPD
-1169 ETEQSGEKAL
+1169 ETEESGEKAL
-1179 RALVRGTLLAG
+1179 RTLVRQTLLAG
-1190 KGACLLIDERGQQ
+1190 KHACVLLDLQGRQ
-1203 VAFLSTSRSD
+1203 VAYLSTARSD

-1218 SYPEVDPKHLSWNS
+1218 SFPEVDPKHLSWNS

-1250 AADEEETLNENA
+1250 SADEEESINENA
-1262 LADRVGE
+1262 IADRVGE
-1269 AICPTCH
+1269 AVCPGCQ
-1276 GERLGPI
+1276 GQRLGPI
-1283 GRSVKLQG
+1283 GRSVRLAG
-1291 KGGKALSLPNLL
+1291 PKGRSLSLPDLL
-1303 RLQPDE
+1303 HLQPDE
-1309 ALQYLGGLTLGPREK
+1309 ALSFLSGLKLADREK
-1324 AVVGALLPEIAARLK
+1324 AIVGALLPEIAARLR
-1339 FLSSVGLGYLA
+1339 FLDSVGLGYLA

-1394 NDRLIESLRGLRDR
+1394 NDRLIASLKDLRDR

-1418 EDTMRAADRIIDL
+1418 EDTMRAADLVVDM
-1431 GPGAGIHGG
+1431 GPGAGVHGG
-1440 RIIAEGTALDL
+1440 RIVAQGTAAAL
-1451 ETNPA
+1451 EKKA
-1456 SVTGQSLKSA
+1456 DSVTGRFLKEA
-1466 IPHPLHGTRRAIA
+1466 IPHPLRGTRRSVE
-1479 GKDAPTEWIRV
+1479 GKGKGAPAEWIQV
-1490 KQASLRNLKHFDVAF
+1490 KQATLRNLKGFDARI
-1505 PTGRLSV
+1505 PTGRLTV

-1523 LMTDLVAPA
+1523 FVTDLFAPA
-1532 AQLAI
+1532 ARAAI
-1537 SKKKDGLHGK
+1537 SKKKDAITGK
-1547 EATEVVAN
+1547 EALGVVSHA
-1555 GGKPAFHNLTG
+1555 GQPAFGTLAG
-1566 LKSFRQLVIVDQEPI
+1566 LKGFRQLVVVDQEPI

-1598 IRERLAALPEAS
+1598 IRERLASLPEAA

-1651 EECQGTRYGAV
+1651 EECAGTRYGA
-1662 ARAIRWNGK
+1662 AAKAIRWNGK

-1678 MTFEEGAEFFS
+1678 MTFEEAAAFLS
-1689 FDAKLRDLCGLM
+1689 FDAKLGDLCGLM
-1701 TKTGLGYLTLG
+1701 VKTGLGYLTLG

-1724 RLKLVSELAKGLPTF
+1724 RLKLVSELAQGLPTF
-1739 RERARGQIRPNLYL
+1739 RERSRGEIRPNLYI

-1758 IGLHQSDCRRLIE
+1758 IGLHQADCRRLIE
-1771 LLHALVDQGHTVVVI
+1771 LLHALVDQGHTVIVI

-1799 VEIGPEGGQ
+1799 LEIGPEGGN
-1808 AGGQLVHQG
+1808 AGGELVHAG
-1817 DPESLAAKKGS
+1817 DPESLAKSKKS
-1828 PTAPALAL
+1828 PTAPSLRL
-1836 TLKRGKA
+1836 TLQRGLVKA
-1843 KPAQK
+1843 T
-1848 KKA
+1848 

>member
-1 VSVDGSPMPA
+1 MPA
-11 AQPDAIRLR
+11 PRPDAIRLR

-31 IDIPIGKLVVVTG
+31 VDIPVGKLVVVTG

-78 ELLPAPALDSAENVR
+78 ELLPSPALDSAENVR

-124 FAHRAELLDPASG
+124 FAHRAELVDPASG
-137 QPVVPQGPAA
+137 QVIVPRGPDA
-147 AWETCL
+147 AWSDSL
-153 QAHVGQAVVLAFA
+153 ARFPGQSLSLAFA
-166 VQKPTGLAWPTIAQE
+166 VAKPASLGWPTIAEE
-181 FVRAGFTRAFVA
+181 FAKAGFSRAFAA
-193 GQRIRLGEEAIAED
+193 GRRIRLTED
-207 ADEVLIIQDRLT
+207 EIPADATELLVIQDRVT
-219 IATTEASR
+219 IAPDQASR
-227 FHEAALVAFR
+227 FHEAALAAFR
-237 LGGGRMRLLTDAG
+237 LGGARLRLLDDQG
-250 VEIGR
+250 NELSR
-255 FSEILESPVDGRRF
+255 YSEVLESPVDGRKF
-269 RPATPAL
+269 RPASPAL

-281 PIGACPDCRG
+281 PVGACPECRG
-291 FGRVIGLDWK
+291 FGRVIGLDWH
-301 KIIPDPKLTL
+301 KIIPNPALTL
-311 AEGAV
+311 AEGAI
-316 APFQGNVYGE
+316 APFQGTVYGE
-326 SQRDLA
+326 SQKDLTRA
-332 KACKKKG
+332 CRKAG
-339 IPMDVPWNKLTAAH
+339 IPMDVPWKKLSAAH
-353 RRFLEDGDPSYV
+353 RKFVEHGEPGYVQGSYD
-365 TGEWES
+365 S
-371 KWYGIR
+371 MWYGVR
-377 GFFRWLESSTYK
+377 GFFRWLEGTTYK

-394 FLSRWRAYEECPK
+394 FLSRWRAYESCPK
-407 CRGQRFREESLWWR
+407 CQGRRFREESLFWR
-421 WQGRRLPELYALP
+421 WQGRTLPELYASP
-434 VTELR
+434 VSDLR
-439 ALLRPHAPKDSRHP
+439 AMLAPLAPKDSRHP
-453 ADHALEAMLARL
+453 ADHALEAILARL

-514 VGMHARDLSR
+514 VGMHARDLAR
-524 MVGILRSLVEQ
+524 MVGILRSLVDQ

-554 LIEIGPRPGAAGG
+554 LIEIGPRPGAEGG
-567 HLVYAGKPM
+567 HLLYQGVPK
-576 GILKAKDSVTG
+576 GILKVKESATG
-587 AWLSGR
+587 NWLSGR
-593 SQPTTRAPRPVT
+593 RTPETRAPRPIG

-612 IEGATVNNL
+612 VSGATVNNL
-621 RDFACSLPL
+621 RDFSCSIPL
-630 GRLVGLCGVSGSGK
+630 GRMVGLCGVSGSGK

-658 SGDESAQGHG
+658 SGDEAAEL
-668 KLKFDRE
+668 KWVKFDKE
-675 HEEVAL
+675 PAEVAL
-681 VDQSPVTR
+681 VDQSPATR

-700 AWDAIRNLLGNSE
+700 AWDAIRTLLGNSP
-713 EAKAAGLSPSHFSF
+713 EAKAAGLTPSHFSF

-764 FRDEVLAFQ
+764 FRDEVLSFQ
-773 FDGKSV
+773 YDGKSV
-779 GDLLAMSVTEV
+779 GDLLAMSVTEA
-790 RAFLGGRTPASQ
+790 RKFLGERTPASA
-802 QLAVLEEVG
+802 QLACLEEVG
-811 LGYLSL
+811 LGYLSM

-838 GRLDARKP
+838 SKIDARKS

-864 ARLIGLLHRLADAGH
+864 SRLVGLLHRLTEAGH

-889 VLKACDWLLEMG
+889 VLKSCDWLLEMG
-901 PEAGPGGGLLVAQ
+901 PEAGPAGGRLVAE
-914 GTPAHV
+914 GTPAEV
-920 SQAGT
+920 AQAGT
-925 TTGDF
+925 VTGRF
-930 LAAGDAAFATP
+930 LAQGDDAFASASTTP
-941 DARTAKPRPT
+941 SKPRPT
-951 SISLQG
+951 SISLRG

-962 LRDVSLEIPHG
+962 LKDVSLEIPHG

-993 LFSEGQR
+993 LFAEGQR

-1032 AIEQRVTRGSSKSTV
+1032 AIEQRVTRGSAKSTV

-1061 ARAGVLHSPVTGEPL
+1061 ARAGVLHSPTTGEPL

-1086 LVAKR
+1086 LVAK
-1091 LQGLKKGRLLLA
+1091 QAKSLKRGSLLIA

-1122 NKGLR
+1122 TKGLR
-1127 LLRCDGKLTP
+1127 HLRCDGKLLK
-1137 VAGFEG
+1137 VDGFEG
-1143 LDRYREHDVD
+1143 LDRYSEHDVD
-1153 AVFAVLRAD
+1153 AVFGELRAD
-1162 GTIVQPD
+1162 GLILLPD
-1169 ETEQSGEKAL
+1169 ETEESGEKAL
-1179 RALVRGTLLAG
+1179 RTLVRQALAAGKNACVLLAPDG
-1190 KGACLLIDERGQQ
+1190 RQ
-1203 VAFLSTSRSD
+1203 VAYLSTSRSD

-1218 SYPEVDPKHLSWNS
+1218 SFPEVDPKHLSWNS

-1250 AADEEETLNENA
+1250 SSDEEESINENA
-1262 LADRVGE
+1262 IADRVGE
-1269 AICPTCH
+1269 AACPTCH

-1283 GRSVKLQG
+1283 GRSVKLAG
-1291 KGGKALSLPNLL
+1291 PKGRSLSLPGLL

-1309 ALQYLGGLTLGPREK
+1309 SLAFLSGLKLEAREK
-1324 AVVGALLPEIAARLK
+1324 AIVGALLPEIAARLR
-1339 FLSSVGLGYLA
+1339 FLDSVGLGYLA

-1394 NDRLIESLRGLRDR
+1394 NDRLIGSLKGLRDR

-1418 EDTMRAADRIIDL
+1418 EDTMRAADLVVDM
-1431 GPGAGIHGG
+1431 GPGAGVHGG
-1440 RIIAEGTALDL
+1440 EIVAQGTAAAL
-1451 ETNPA
+1451 EKRA
-1456 SVTGQSLKSA
+1456 DSVTGRFLKEA
-1466 IPHPLHGTRRAIA
+1466 IPHPLRGARRQIS
-1479 GKDAPTEWIRV
+1479 GKGAPAAWVRL
-1490 KQASLRNLKHFDVAF
+1490 KDASLRNLKGFDVQI
-1505 PTGRLSV
+1505 PVGRLTV

-1523 LMTDLVAPA
+1523 LVTDLLAPA
-1532 AQLAI
+1532 IRAAI
-1537 SKKKDGLHGK
+1537 AKKKDGLTGK
-1547 EATEVVAN
+1547 EALSVVSHE
-1555 GGKPAFHNLTG
+1555 GKPAFGTLSG
-1566 LKSFRQLVIVDQEPI
+1566 LKGFRQLVVVDQEPI

-1590 TYIGAWDL
+1590 TYVGAWDL
-1598 IRERLAALPEAS
+1598 IRERLASLPEAA

-1651 EECQGTRYGAV
+1651 EECAGTRYGSA
-1662 ARAIRWNGK
+1662 AKAIRWNGK

-1678 MTFEEGAEFFS
+1678 MTFEEAAAFLS
-1689 FDAKLRDLCGLM
+1689 FDAKLGDLCGLM
-1701 TKTGLGYLTLG
+1701 VKTGLGYLTLG

-1724 RLKLVSELAKGLPTF
+1724 RLKLVSELAQGLPTF
-1739 RERARGQIRPNLYL
+1739 RERSRGEIRPNLYI

-1799 VEIGPEGGQ
+1799 IEIGPEGGN
-1808 AGGQLVHQG
+1808 AGGQLVHAG
-1817 DPESLAAKKGS
+1817 DPESLAKLKKS
-1828 PTAPALAL
+1828 PTAPSLRL
-1836 TLKRGKA
+1836 TLERGLV
-1843 KPAQK
+1843 
-1848 KKA
+1848 KKAAG

>member
-1 VSVDGSPMPA
+1 MSAPR
-11 AQPDAIRLR
+11 PDAIRLR

-31 IDIPIGKLVVVTG
+31 VDIPVGKLVVVTG

-78 ELLPAPALDSAENVR
+78 ELLPSPALDSAENVR

-124 FAHRAELLDPASG
+124 FAHRAELVDPASG
-137 QPVVPQGPAA
+137 QVIVPRGPDA
-147 AWETCL
+147 AWQDSL
-153 QAHVGQAVVLAFA
+153 ARFPGQSLSLAFA
-166 VQKPTGLAWPTIAQE
+166 VAKPESLGWPTIAEE
-181 FVRAGFTRAFVA
+181 FAKAGFSRAFAA
-193 GQRIRLGEEAIAED
+193 GRRIRLTED
-207 ADEVLIIQDRLT
+207 EIPAGASELLVIQDRVT
-219 IATTEASR
+219 IAADQASR
-227 FHEAALVAFR
+227 FHEAALAAFR
-237 LGGGRMRLLTDAG
+237 LGGARLRLLDDQG
-250 VEIGR
+250 NELSR
-255 FSEILESPVDGRRF
+255 YSEALESPVDGRKF
-269 RPATPAL
+269 RPASPAL

-281 PIGACPDCRG
+281 PVGACPECRG
-291 FGRVIGLDWK
+291 FGRVIGLDWN
-301 KIIPDPKLTL
+301 KIIPNPALTL
-311 AEGAV
+311 AEGAI
-316 APFQGNVYGE
+316 APFQGTVYGE
-326 SQRDLA
+326 SQKDLA
-332 KACKKKG
+332 RACRKAG
-339 IPMDVPWNKLTAAH
+339 IPMDVPWKKLSAAH
-353 RRFLEDGDPSYV
+353 RRFIEQGEPGYV
-365 TGEWES
+365 PGEYDS
-371 KWYGIR
+371 MWYGVR
-377 GFFRWLESSTYK
+377 GFFRWLEGTTYK

-394 FLSRWRAYEECPK
+394 FLSRWRAYESCPQ
-407 CRGQRFREESLWWR
+407 CHGRRFREESLFWR
-421 WQGRRLPELYALP
+421 WQGRSLPELYALP
-434 VTELR
+434 VSDLR
-439 ALLRPHAPKDSRHP
+439 AMLAPLAPKDSRHP
-453 ADHALEAMLARL
+453 ADHALEAILARL

-514 VGMHARDLSR
+514 VGMHARDLAR
-524 MVGILRSLVEQ
+524 MVGILRSLVDQ

-554 LIEIGPRPGAAGG
+554 LIEIGPRPGAEGG
-567 HLVYAGKPM
+567 HLLYQGEPK
-576 GILKAKDSVTG
+576 GILKVKESATG
-587 AWLSGR
+587 NWLSGR
-593 SQPTTRAPRPVT
+593 RTPEVRAPRPVG

-612 IEGATVNNL
+612 VAGATVNNL

-658 SGDESAQGHG
+658 SGDEATEL
-668 KLKFDRE
+668 KWVKFDRE
-675 HEEVAL
+675 PAEIAL
-681 VDQSPVTR
+681 VDQSPATR

-700 AWDAIRNLLGNSE
+700 AWDAIRTLLGNSP

-764 FRDEVLAFQ
+764 FRDEVLSFQ
-773 FDGKSV
+773 YDGKSV
-779 GDLLAMSVTEV
+779 GDLLAMSVTEA
-790 RAFLGGRTPASQ
+790 RKFLGERTPASA
-802 QLAVLEEVG
+802 QLACLEEVG
-811 LGYLSL
+811 LGYLSM

-838 GRLDARKP
+838 SKIDARKS

-864 ARLIGLLHRLADAGH
+864 ARLIGLLHRLTEAGH
-879 SLIVVEHHLD
+879 SLVVVEHHLD
-889 VLKACDWLLEMG
+889 VLKSCDWLLEMG
-901 PEAGPGGGLLVAQ
+901 PEAGPAGGRLVAE
-914 GTPAHV
+914 GTPAEV
-920 SQAGT
+920 ARAGT
-925 TTGDF
+925 VTGRF
-930 LAAGDAAFATP
+930 LARGDDAFAQ
-941 DARTAKPRPT
+941 ASTAAGRPRPT
-951 SISLQG
+951 SISLRG

-962 LRDVSLEIPHG
+962 LKDVSLEIPHG

-993 LFSEGQR
+993 LFAEGQR

-1032 AIEQRVTRGSSKSTV
+1032 AIEQRVTRGSAKSTV

-1061 ARAGVLHSPVTGEPL
+1061 ARAGVLHSPTTGEPL

-1086 LVAKR
+1086 LVAK
-1091 LQGLKKGRLLLA
+1091 QAKALKKGSLLVA

-1122 NKGLR
+1122 SKGLR
-1127 LLRCDGKLTP
+1127 LLRCDGEMLA
-1137 VAGFEG
+1137 VEGFEG
-1143 LDRYREHDVD
+1143 LDRYSEHDVD
-1153 AVFAVLRAD
+1153 AVFGELRAD
-1162 GTIVQPD
+1162 GLIRLPD
-1169 ETEQSGEKAL
+1169 ETEESGEKAL
-1179 RALVRGTLLAG
+1179 RALVRQALAAGKNACVLLAPDG
-1190 KGACLLIDERGQQ
+1190 RQ
-1203 VAFLSTSRSD
+1203 VAYLSTSRSD

-1218 SYPEVDPKHLSWNS
+1218 SFPEVDPKHLSWNS

-1237 PDCRGHGLEVTTF
+1237 PDCRGHGLEVSTF
-1250 AADEEETLNENA
+1250 SSDEEESINENA
-1262 LADRVGE
+1262 IADRVGDTV
-1269 AICPTCH
+1269 CPTCH

-1283 GRSVKLQG
+1283 GRSVKLLG
-1291 KGGKALSLPNLL
+1291 PKGRSLSLPGLL

-1309 ALQYLGGLTLGPREK
+1309 SLAFLSGLKLEAREK
-1324 AVVGALLPEIAARLK
+1324 AIVGALLPEIAARLR
-1339 FLSSVGLGYLA
+1339 FLDSVGLGYLA

-1394 NDRLIESLRGLRDR
+1394 NDRLIGSLKGLRDR

-1418 EDTMRAADRIIDL
+1418 EDTMRAADLVVDM
-1431 GPGAGIHGG
+1431 GPGAGVHGG
-1440 RIIAEGTALDL
+1440 EIVAQGTAAAL
-1451 ETNPA
+1451 EKRA
-1456 SVTGQSLKSA
+1456 DSVTGRFLKEA
-1466 IPHPLHGTRRAIA
+1466 IPHPLRGSRRPVA
-1479 GKDAPTEWIRV
+1479 GKGAPASWVRL
-1490 KQASLRNLKHFDVAF
+1490 KDASLRNLKGFDVQIPA
-1505 PTGRLSV
+1505 GRLTV

-1523 LMTDLVAPA
+1523 LVTDLLAPA
-1532 AQLAI
+1532 IRAAI
-1537 SKKKDGLHGK
+1537 AKKKDGLTGK
-1547 EATEVVAN
+1547 EALGAVSHE
-1555 GGKPAFHNLTG
+1555 GKPAFASLSG
-1566 LKSFRQLVIVDQEPI
+1566 LKSFRQLVVVDQEPI

-1590 TYIGAWDL
+1590 TYVGAWDL
-1598 IRERLAALPEAS
+1598 IRERLASLPEAA

-1651 EECQGTRYGAV
+1651 EECAGTRYGSA
-1662 ARAIRWNGK
+1662 AKAIRWNGK

-1678 MTFEEGAEFFS
+1678 MTFEEAATFLS
-1689 FDAKLRDLCGLM
+1689 FDAKLGDLCGLM
-1701 TKTGLGYLTLG
+1701 VKTGLGYLTLG

-1724 RLKLVSELAKGLPTF
+1724 RLKLVSELAQGLPTF
-1739 RERARGQIRPNLYL
+1739 RERSRGEIRPNLYI

-1799 VEIGPEGGQ
+1799 LEIGPEGGN
-1808 AGGQLVHQG
+1808 AGGELVHAG
-1817 DPESLAAKKGS
+1817 DPESLAKLKKS
-1828 PTAPALAL
+1828 PTAPSLRL
-1836 TLKRGKA
+1836 TLERGKA
-1843 KPAQK
+1843 AKPG
-1848 KKA
+1848 

>member
-1 VSVDGSPMPA
+1 MSAPR
-11 AQPDAIRLR
+11 PDAIRLR

-31 IDIPIGKLVVVTG
+31 VDIPVGKLVVVTG

-78 ELLPAPALDSAENVR
+78 ELLPSPALDSAENVR

-124 FAHRAELLDPASG
+124 FAHRADLVDPASG
-137 QPVVPQGPAA
+137 QVIVPRGPDA
-147 AWETCL
+147 AWQDSL
-153 QAHVGQAVVLAFA
+153 ARFPGQSLSLAFA
-166 VQKPTGLAWPTIAQE
+166 VSKPETLGWKTIAEE
-181 FVRAGFTRAFVA
+181 FSKAGFSRAFAA
-193 GQRIRLGEEAIAED
+193 GKRVRLTED
-207 ADEVLIIQDRLT
+207 AIPADATELLVIQDRVT
-219 IATTEASR
+219 IAPDQASR
-227 FHEAALVAFR
+227 FHEAALAAFR
-237 LGGGRMRLLTDAG
+237 LGGARLRLLDDQG
-250 VEIGR
+250 LELSR
-255 FSEILESPVDGRRF
+255 YSEALESPVDGRKF
-269 RPATPAL
+269 RPASPAL

-281 PIGACPDCRG
+281 PVGACPECRG
-291 FGRVIGLDWK
+291 FGRVIGLDWH
-301 KIIPDPKLTL
+301 KIIPNPALTL
-311 AEGAV
+311 AEGAI
-316 APFQGNVYGE
+316 APFQGTVYGE
-326 SQRDLA
+326 SQKDLVRA
-332 KACKKKG
+332 CRKAG
-339 IPMDVPWNKLTAAH
+339 IPLDVPWKKLSAAH
-353 RRFLEDGDPSYV
+353 RKFVEHGEPGYV
-365 TGEWES
+365 PGEYDS
-371 KWYGIR
+371 KWYGVR
-377 GFFRWLESSTYK
+377 GFFRWLEGTTYK

-394 FLSRWRAYEECPK
+394 FLSRWRAYESCPK
-407 CRGQRFREESLWWR
+407 CQGRRFREESLFWR
-421 WQGRRLPELYALP
+421 WQGRSLPELYASP
-434 VTELR
+434 VSDLR
-439 ALLRPHAPKDSRHP
+439 TLLAPLAPKDSRHP
-453 ADHALEAMLARL
+453 ADHALEAILARL

-554 LIEIGPRPGAAGG
+554 LIEIGPRPGAEGG
-567 HLVYAGKPM
+567 HLLYQGAPK
-576 GILKAKDSVTG
+576 GILKVKDSATG
-587 AWLSGR
+587 NWLSGR
-593 SQPTTRAPRPVT
+593 RVPEPRPARPVG

-612 IEGATVNNL
+612 VNDATVNNL
-621 RDFACSLPL
+621 RGFSCSIPL

-658 SGDESAQGHG
+658 SGDEATEL
-668 KLKFDRE
+668 KWVKFDKE
-675 HEEVAL
+675 PAEIAL
-681 VDQSPVTR
+681 VDQSPATR

-700 AWDAIRNLLGNSE
+700 AWDAIRTLLGNSA
-713 EAKAAGLSPSHFSF
+713 EAKAAGLTPAHFSF

-764 FRDEVLAFQ
+764 FRDEVLSFQ
-773 FDGKSV
+773 YDGKSV
-779 GDLLAMSVTEV
+779 GDLLAMSVTEA
-790 RAFLGGRTPASQ
+790 RQFLGERTPASA
-802 QLAVLEEVG
+802 QLACLEEVG
-811 LGYLSL
+811 LGYLSM

-838 GRLDARKP
+838 SKIDSRKS

-864 ARLIGLLHRLADAGH
+864 SRLIGLLHRLTEAGH

-889 VLKACDWLLEMG
+889 VLKSCDWLLEMG
-901 PEAGPGGGLLVAQ
+901 PEAGPAGGKLVAE
-914 GTPAHV
+914 GTPAEV
-920 SQAGT
+920 AQAGT
-925 TTGDF
+925 VTGRF
-930 LAAGDAAFATP
+930 LAQGDDAFASASTKP
-941 DARTAKPRPT
+941 AKPRPT
-951 SISLQG
+951 AISLRG

-962 LRDVSLEIPHG
+962 LKDVSLEIPHG

-993 LFSEGQR
+993 LFAEGQR

-1023 SLTGLPPTV
+1023 ALTGLPPTV
-1032 AIEQRVTRGSSKSTV
+1032 AIEQRVTRGSAKSTV

-1061 ARAGVLHSPVTGEPL
+1061 ARAGVLHSPTTGEPL

-1086 LVAKR
+1086 LVAKKAKA
-1091 LQGLKKGRLLLA
+1091 LKKGPLLVA
-1103 APLVRARKGHHRPL
+1103 APLVRSRKGHHRPL

-1122 NKGLR
+1122 TKGLR
-1127 LLRCDGKLTP
+1127 LLRCDGKMLK
-1137 VAGFEG
+1137 VEGFEG
-1143 LDRYREHDVD
+1143 LDRYSEHDVD
-1153 AVFAVLRAD
+1153 AVFGEIRAD
-1162 GTIVQPD
+1162 GLIRLPD
-1169 ETEQSGEKAL
+1169 DTEESGEKAL
-1179 RALVRGTLLAG
+1179 RTLVRQALAAG
-1190 KGACLLIDERGQQ
+1190 KNACVLLGADGHQ
-1203 VAFLSTSRSD
+1203 VAYLSTARSD

-1218 SYPEVDPKHLSWNS
+1218 SFPEVDPKHLSWNS

-1250 AADEEETLNENA
+1250 SSDEEESINENA
-1262 LADRVGE
+1262 IADRVGE
-1269 AICPTCH
+1269 AVCPTCH

-1283 GRSVKLQG
+1283 GRSVKLAG
-1291 KGGKALSLPNLL
+1291 PKGRSLSLPGLL

-1309 ALQYLGGLTLGPREK
+1309 SLAFLSGLKLEAREK
-1324 AVVGALLPEIAARLK
+1324 AIVGALLPEIGARLR
-1339 FLSSVGLGYLA
+1339 FLDSVGLGYLA

-1394 NDRLIESLRGLRDR
+1394 NDRLIGSLKDLRDR

-1418 EDTMRAADRIIDL
+1418 EDTMRAADLVVDM
-1431 GPGAGIHGG
+1431 GPGAGVHGG
-1440 RIIAEGTALDL
+1440 TIVAQGPAAALEERAD
-1451 ETNPA
+1451 
-1456 SVTGQSLKSA
+1456 SVTGRFLKEA
-1466 IPHPLHGTRRAIA
+1466 IPHPLRGARRPVA
-1479 GKDAPTEWIRV
+1479 GKGAPAEWVRL
-1490 KQASLRNLKHFDVAF
+1490 KNASLRNLKGFDVQIPA
-1505 PTGRLSV
+1505 GRLTV

-1523 LMTDLVAPA
+1523 LVTDLLAPA
-1532 AQLAI
+1532 IRAAI
-1537 SKKKDGLHGK
+1537 AKKKDGLTGK
-1547 EATEVVAN
+1547 EAVGVVSHE
-1555 GGKPAFHNLTG
+1555 GKPTFATLSG
-1566 LKSFRQLVIVDQEPI
+1566 LKGFRQLVVVDQEPI

-1598 IRERLAALPEAS
+1598 IRERLASLPEAA
-1610 IRGHGAG
+1610 IRGHAAG

-1651 EECQGTRYGAV
+1651 EECAGTRYGSA
-1662 ARAIRWNGK
+1662 AKAIRWNGK

-1678 MTFEEGAEFFS
+1678 MTFEEAATFLS
-1689 FDAKLRDLCGLM
+1689 FDAKLGDLCGLM
-1701 TKTGLGYLTLG
+1701 VKTGLGYLTLG

-1724 RLKLVSELAKGLPTF
+1724 RLKLVSELAQGLPTF
-1739 RERARGQIRPNLYL
+1739 RERSRGEIRPNLYI

-1799 VEIGPEGGQ
+1799 LEIGPEGGN
-1808 AGGQLVHQG
+1808 AGGELVHAG
-1817 DPESLAAKKGS
+1817 DPESLAKQKKS
-1828 PTAPALAL
+1828 PTAPSLRL
-1836 TLKRGKA
+1836 TLERGLVRKA
-1843 KPAQK
+1843 SV
-1848 KKA
+1848 

>member
-1 VSVDGSPMPA
+1 MPA
-11 AQPDAIRLR
+11 PRPDAIRLR

-31 IDIPIGKLVVVTG
+31 VDIPVGKLVVVTG

-78 ELLPAPALDSAENVR
+78 ELLPSPALDSAENVR

-124 FAHRAELLDPASG
+124 FAHRAELIDPASG
-137 QPVVPQGPAA
+137 EPLRPRGPDA
-147 AWETCL
+147 AWEDSL
-153 QAHVGQAVVLAFA
+153 ARFAERPISLAFA
-166 VQKPTGLAWPTIAQE
+166 VAKPTALDWPTIAEE
-181 FVRAGFTRAFVA
+181 FTRAGFSRAFA
-193 GQRIRLGEEAIAED
+193 GGRRLRLGEDVIPAEATELL
-207 ADEVLIIQDRLT
+207 VIQDRVVIT
-219 IATTEASR
+219 PDQASR
-227 FHEAALVAFR
+227 FHEAALAAFR
-237 LGGGRMRLLTDAG
+237 LGGARLRLLDDDGA
-250 VEIGR
+250 ELAR
-255 FSEILESPVDGRRF
+255 FSEALESPIDGRRF
-269 RPATPAL
+269 RPASPAL

-281 PIGACPDCRG
+281 PVGACPECRG
-291 FGRVIGLDWK
+291 FGRVIGLDWA
-301 KIIPDPKLTL
+301 KIIPNPALTL
-311 AEGAV
+311 AEGV
-316 APFQGNVYGE
+316 IAPFQGTVYGE
-326 SQRDLA
+326 SQKDLVRA
-332 KACKKKG
+332 CRKAG
-339 IPMDVPWNKLTAAH
+339 IPLDVPWKKLSAAH
-353 RRFLEDGDPSYV
+353 RRFIENGEPGYV
-365 TGEWES
+365 PGEYDS
-371 KWYGIR
+371 MWYGVR
-377 GFFRWLESSTYK
+377 GFFRWLEGTTYK

-394 FLSRWRAYEECPK
+394 FLSRWRAYESCPK
-407 CRGQRFREESLWWR
+407 CQGRRFREESLCWR
-421 WQGRRLPELYALP
+421 WQGRTLPELYALP

-439 ALLRPHAPKDSRHP
+439 QMLAPLAPKDSRHP
-453 ADHALEAMLARL
+453 ADHAHEAILARL

-524 MVGILRSLVEQ
+524 MVGILRSLVAQ

-567 HLVYAGKPM
+567 HLLYQGPPA
-576 GILKAKDSVTG
+576 GILKVKGSATAD
-587 AWLSGR
+587 WLSGR
-593 SQPTTRAPRPVT
+593 RSPEVRPPRPVG

-612 IEGATVNNL
+612 VSGATVNNL

-658 SGDESAQGHG
+658 SGDEAAEL
-668 KLKFDRE
+668 KWVKFDRDPV
-675 HEEVAL
+675 EVAL
-681 VDQSPVTR
+681 VDQSPATR

-700 AWDAIRNLLGNSE
+700 AWDAIRTLLGNSP
-713 EAKAAGLSPSHFSF
+713 EAKAAGLTPSHFSF

-754 LPCPSCNGKR
+754 LPCPSCHGKR
-764 FRDEVLAFQ
+764 FRDEVLSFHY
-773 FDGKSV
+773 DGKSV
-779 GDLLAMSVTEV
+779 GDLLAMSVTEA
-790 RAFLGGRTPASQ
+790 RGFLGERTPASK
-802 QLAVLEEVG
+802 QLACLEEVG
-811 LGYLSL
+811 LGYLAM

-838 GRLDARKP
+838 SKIDARQG

-854 PTTGLHREDV
+854 PTTGLHRDDV
-864 ARLIGLLHRLADAGH
+864 ARLVALLHRLTEAGH

-901 PEAGPGGGLLVAQ
+901 PEAGPAGGQWVAE
-914 GTPAHV
+914 GTPTCVATRDTV
-920 SQAGT
+920 
-925 TTGDF
+925 TGRF
-930 LAAGDAAFATP
+930 LARGDEAFGAAPAAP
-941 DARTAKPRPT
+941 DRPRPT
-951 SISLQG
+951 AISLRG

-962 LRDVSLEIPHG
+962 LKDVSLEIPHG

-993 LFSEGQR
+993 LFAEGQR

-1032 AIEQRVTRGSSKSTV
+1032 AIEQRVTRGSAKSTV

-1086 LVAKR
+1086 QVAKKVKA
-1091 LQGLKKGRLLLA
+1091 LKKGSLLLA

-1122 NKGLR
+1122 TKGLR
-1127 LLRCDGKLTP
+1127 TLRCDGKLLD
-1137 VAGFEG
+1137 VDGFAG
-1143 LDRYREHDVD
+1143 LDRYSEHDVD
-1153 AVFAVLRAD
+1153 AVFGQLRAD
-1162 GTIVQPD
+1162 GLIALPD
-1169 ETEQSGEKAL
+1169 ETEESGEKAL
-1179 RALVRGTLLAG
+1179 RTLVRQTLLAG
-1190 KGACLLIDERGQQ
+1190 KHACVLLDLQGRQ
-1203 VAFLSTSRSD
+1203 VAYLSTARSD

-1218 SYPEVDPKHLSWNS
+1218 SFPEVDPKHLSWNS

-1250 AADEEETLNENA
+1250 SADEEESINENA
-1262 LADRVGE
+1262 IADRVGE
-1269 AICPTCH
+1269 AVCPGCQ
-1276 GERLGPI
+1276 GQRLGPI
-1283 GRSVKLQG
+1283 GRSVRLAG
-1291 KGGKALSLPNLL
+1291 PKGRSLSLPDLL
-1303 RLQPDE
+1303 HLQPDE
-1309 ALQYLGGLTLGPREK
+1309 ALSFLSGLKLADREK
-1324 AVVGALLPEIAARLK
+1324 AIVGALLPEIAARLR
-1339 FLSSVGLGYLA
+1339 FLDSVGLGYLA

-1394 NDRLIESLRGLRDR
+1394 NDRLIASLKDLRDR

-1418 EDTMRAADRIIDL
+1418 EDTMRAADLVVDM
-1431 GPGAGIHGG
+1431 GPGAGVHGG
-1440 RIIAEGTALDL
+1440 RIVAQGTAAAL
-1451 ETNPA
+1451 EKKA
-1456 SVTGQSLKSA
+1456 DSVTGRFLKEA
-1466 IPHPLHGTRRAIA
+1466 IPHPLRGTRRSVE
-1479 GKDAPTEWIRV
+1479 GKGAPAEWIRL
-1490 KQASLRNLKHFDVAF
+1490 KQATLRNLKGFDARI
-1505 PTGRLSV
+1505 PTGRLTV

-1523 LMTDLVAPA
+1523 FVTDLFAPA
-1532 AQLAI
+1532 ARAAI
-1537 SKKKDGLHGK
+1537 SKKKDAITGK
-1547 EATEVVAN
+1547 EALGVVSHA
-1555 GGKPAFHNLTG
+1555 GQPAFGTLTG
-1566 LKSFRQLVIVDQEPI
+1566 LKGFRQLVVVDQEPI

-1598 IRERLAALPEAS
+1598 IRERLASLPEAA

-1651 EECQGTRYGAV
+1651 EECAGTRYGA
-1662 ARAIRWNGK
+1662 AAKAIRWNGK

-1678 MTFEEGAEFFS
+1678 MTFEEAAAFLS
-1689 FDAKLRDLCGLM
+1689 FDAKLGDLCGLM
-1701 TKTGLGYLTLG
+1701 VKTGLGYLTLG

-1724 RLKLVSELAKGLPTF
+1724 RLKLVSELAQGLPTF
-1739 RERARGQIRPNLYL
+1739 RERSRGEIRPNLYI

-1758 IGLHQSDCRRLIE
+1758 IGLHQADCRRLIE
-1771 LLHALVDQGHTVVVI
+1771 LLHALVDQGHTVIVI

-1799 VEIGPEGGQ
+1799 LEIGPEGGN
-1808 AGGQLVHQG
+1808 AGGELVHAG
-1817 DPESLAAKKGS
+1817 DPESLAKSKKS
-1828 PTAPALAL
+1828 PTAPALRL
-1836 TLKRGKA
+1836 TLQRGLVKA
-1843 KPAQK
+1843 T
-1848 KKA
+1848 

>member
-1 VSVDGSPMPA
+1 MSAPR
-11 AQPDAIRLR
+11 PDAIRLR

-31 IDIPIGKLVVVTG
+31 VDIPVGKLVVVTG

-78 ELLPAPALDSAENVR
+78 ELLPSPALDSAENVR

-124 FAHRAELLDPASG
+124 FAHRADLIDPASG
-137 QPVVPQGPAA
+137 QVIVPRGPDA
-147 AWETCL
+147 AWL
-153 QAHVGQAVVLAFA
+153 DSLARFMGQSLSLAFA
-166 VQKPTGLAWPTIAQE
+166 VSKPETLGWKTIAEE
-181 FVRAGFTRAFVA
+181 FAKAGFSRAFA
-193 GQRIRLGEEAIAED
+193 SGQRIRLTED
-207 ADEVLIIQDRLT
+207 EIPADATELLVIQDRVT
-219 IATTEASR
+219 IATDQASR
-227 FHEAALVAFR
+227 FHEAALAAFR
-237 LGGGRMRLLTDAG
+237 LGGARLRLLDDQG
-250 VEIGR
+250 HELSR
-255 FSEILESPVDGRRF
+255 YSEVLESPIDGRKF
-269 RPATPAL
+269 RPASPAL

-281 PIGACPDCRG
+281 PVGACPECRG
-291 FGRVIGLDWK
+291 FGRVIGLDWN
-301 KIIPDPKLTL
+301 KIIPNPALTL
-311 AEGAV
+311 AEGAI

-326 SQRDLA
+326 SQKDLVRA
-332 KACKKKG
+332 CRKAA
-339 IPMDVPWNKLTAAH
+339 IPLDVPWKKLSPAH
-353 RRFLEDGDPSYV
+353 RKIVENGEAGYV
-365 TGEWES
+365 QGEYDS

-377 GFFRWLESSTYK
+377 GFFRWLEGTTYK

-394 FLSRWRAYEECPK
+394 FLSRWRAYESCPK
-407 CRGQRFREESLWWR
+407 CHGRRFREESLFWR
-421 WQGRRLPELYALP
+421 WQGKSLPELYASP
-434 VTELR
+434 VSDLR
-439 ALLRPHAPKDSRHP
+439 TLLAPLAPKDSRHP
-453 ADHALEAMLARL
+453 ADHALEAILARL

-524 MVGILRSLVEQ
+524 MVGILRSLVDQ

-554 LIEIGPRPGAAGG
+554 LIEIGPRPGAEGG
-567 HLVYAGKPM
+567 HLLYQGVPK
-576 GILKAKDSVTG
+576 GILKIKNSATG
-587 AWLSGR
+587 NWLSGR
-593 SQPTTRAPRPVT
+593 RVSEPRTPRPIG

-612 IEGATVNNL
+612 VSSATVNNL
-621 RDFACSLPL
+621 HDFACSIPL

-658 SGDESAQGHG
+658 SGDEA
-668 KLKFDRE
+668 KELKWVKFDKE
-675 HEEVAL
+675 PAEIAL
-681 VDQSPVTR
+681 VDQSPATR

-700 AWDAIRNLLGNSE
+700 AWDAIRTLLGNSA
-713 EAKAAGLSPSHFSF
+713 EAKAAGLTPSHFSF

-764 FRDEVLAFQ
+764 FRDEVLSFHY
-773 FDGKSV
+773 DGKSV
-779 GDLLAMSVTEV
+779 GDLLAMSVTEA
-790 RAFLGGRTPASQ
+790 RKFLGERTPAST
-802 QLAVLEEVG
+802 QLACLEEVG
-811 LGYLSL
+811 LGYLSM

-838 GRLDARKP
+838 SKIDTRKP

-864 ARLIGLLHRLADAGH
+864 ARLIGLLHRLTEAGH

-889 VLKACDWLLEMG
+889 VLKSCDWILEMG
-901 PEAGPGGGLLVAQ
+901 PEAGPAGGHLVAE
-914 GTPAHV
+914 GTPSEVAK
-920 SQAGT
+920 AGT
-925 TTGDF
+925 VTGRF
-930 LAAGDAAFATP
+930 LAHGDDAFAS
-941 DARTAKPRPT
+941 ASTASSKPRPT
-951 SISLQG
+951 SISLRG

-962 LRDVSLEIPHG
+962 LKDVSLEIPHG

-993 LFSEGQR
+993 LFAEGQR

-1032 AIEQRVTRGSSKSTV
+1032 AIEQRVTRGSAKSTV

-1061 ARAGVLHSPVTGEPL
+1061 ARAGVLHSPTTGEPL

-1086 LVAKR
+1086 LVAKKAKS
-1091 LQGLKKGRLLLA
+1091 LKKGSLLVA

-1122 NKGLR
+1122 TKGLR
-1127 LLRCDGKLTP
+1127 LLRCDGKMLK
-1137 VAGFEG
+1137 VDGFDG
-1143 LDRYREHDVD
+1143 LDRYSEHDVD
-1153 AVFAVLRAD
+1153 AIFGEIRAD
-1162 GTIVQPD
+1162 GLIRLPD
-1169 ETEQSGEKAL
+1169 ETEESGEKAL
-1179 RALVRGTLLAG
+1179 RTLVRQALASGKNACVLLSPDG
-1190 KGACLLIDERGQQ
+1190 HQ
-1203 VAFLSTSRSD
+1203 VAYLSTSRSD

-1218 SYPEVDPKHLSWNS
+1218 SFPEVDPKHLSWNS

-1250 AADEEETLNENA
+1250 SSDEEESINENA
-1262 LADRVGE
+1262 IADRVGE
-1269 AICPTCH
+1269 EVCPTCQ

-1283 GRSVKLQG
+1283 GRSVKLAG
-1291 KGGKALSLPNLL
+1291 PKGRSLSLPGLL

-1309 ALQYLGGLTLGPREK
+1309 SLAFLSGLKLEAREK
-1324 AVVGALLPEIAARLK
+1324 AIVGALLPEIGARLR
-1339 FLSSVGLGYLA
+1339 FLDSVGLGYLA

-1394 NDRLIESLRGLRDR
+1394 NDRLIGSLKDLRDR

-1418 EDTMRAADRIIDL
+1418 EDTMRAADLVVDM
-1431 GPGAGIHGG
+1431 GPGAGVHGG
-1440 RIIAEGTALDL
+1440 TIVAQGTAAAL
-1451 ETNPA
+1451 EKRTD
-1456 SVTGQSLKSA
+1456 SVTGRFLKEA
-1466 IPHPLHGTRRAIA
+1466 IPHPLRGSRRPVA
-1479 GKDAPTEWIRV
+1479 GKGAPAEWVRL
-1490 KQASLRNLKHFDVAF
+1490 KNASLRNLKGFDVQI
-1505 PTGRLSV
+1505 PIGRLTV

-1523 LMTDLVAPA
+1523 LVTDLLAPA
-1532 AQLAI
+1532 IRAAI
-1537 SKKKDGLHGK
+1537 AKKKDGLTGK
-1547 EATEVVAN
+1547 EALAVVSYQ
-1555 GGKPAFHNLTG
+1555 GKPAFSTLSG
-1566 LKSFRQLVIVDQEPI
+1566 LKGFRQLVVVDQEPI

-1598 IRERLAALPEAS
+1598 IRERLASLPEAA
-1610 IRGHGAG
+1610 IRGHAAG

-1651 EECQGTRYGAV
+1651 EECAGTRYGSA
-1662 ARAIRWNGK
+1662 AKAIRWNGK

-1678 MTFEEGAEFFS
+1678 MTFEEAAAFLS
-1689 FDAKLRDLCGLM
+1689 FDAKLGDLCGLM
-1701 TKTGLGYLTLG
+1701 VKTGLGYLTLG

-1724 RLKLVSELAKGLPTF
+1724 RLKLVSELAQGLPTF
-1739 RERARGQIRPNLYL
+1739 RERSRGEIRPNLYI

-1799 VEIGPEGGQ
+1799 LEIGPEGGN
-1808 AGGQLVHQG
+1808 AGGELVHAG
-1817 DPESLAAKKGS
+1817 DPESLAKQKKS
-1828 PTAPALAL
+1828 PTAPSLRL
-1836 TLKRGKA
+1836 TLERGLVK
-1843 KPAQK
+1843 KPAV
-1848 KKA
+1848 

>member
-1 VSVDGSPMPA
+1 MPA
-11 AQPDAIRLR
+11 PRPDAIRLR

-31 IDIPIGKLVVVTG
+31 VDIPVGKLVVVTG

-78 ELLPAPALDSAENVR
+78 ELLPSPALDSAENVR

-124 FAHRAELLDPASG
+124 FAHRAELVDPASG
-137 QPVVPQGPAA
+137 QVIVPRGPDA
-147 AWETCL
+147 AWSDSL
-153 QAHVGQAVVLAFA
+153 ARFPGQSLSLAFA
-166 VQKPTGLAWPTIAQE
+166 VAKPASLGWPTIAEE
-181 FVRAGFTRAFVA
+181 FAKAGFSRAFAA
-193 GQRIRLGEEAIAED
+193 GRRIRLTED
-207 ADEVLIIQDRLT
+207 EIPADATELLVIQDRVT
-219 IATTEASR
+219 IAPDQASR
-227 FHEAALVAFR
+227 FHEAALAAFR
-237 LGGGRMRLLTDAG
+237 LGGARLRLLDDQG
-250 VEIGR
+250 NELSR
-255 FSEILESPVDGRRF
+255 YSEVLESPVDGRKF
-269 RPATPAL
+269 RPASPAL

-281 PIGACPDCRG
+281 PVGACPECRG
-291 FGRVIGLDWK
+291 FGRVIGLDWH
-301 KIIPDPKLTL
+301 KIIPNPALTL
-311 AEGAV
+311 AEGAI
-316 APFQGNVYGE
+316 APFQGTVYGE
-326 SQRDLA
+326 SQKDLTRA
-332 KACKKKG
+332 CRKAG
-339 IPMDVPWNKLTAAH
+339 IPMDVPWKKLSAAH
-353 RRFLEDGDPSYV
+353 RKFVEHGEPGYVQGSYD
-365 TGEWES
+365 S
-371 KWYGIR
+371 MWYGVR
-377 GFFRWLESSTYK
+377 GFFRWLEGTTYK

-394 FLSRWRAYEECPK
+394 FLSRWRAYESCPK
-407 CRGQRFREESLWWR
+407 CQGRRFREESLFWR
-421 WQGRRLPELYALP
+421 WQGKSLPELYASP
-434 VTELR
+434 VSDLR
-439 ALLRPHAPKDSRHP
+439 AMLAPLAPKDSRHP
-453 ADHALEAMLARL
+453 ADHALEAILARL

-514 VGMHARDLSR
+514 VGMHARDLAR
-524 MVGILRSLVEQ
+524 MVGILRSLVDQ

-554 LIEIGPRPGAAGG
+554 LIEIGPRPGAEGG
-567 HLVYAGKPM
+567 HLLYQGVPK
-576 GILKAKDSVTG
+576 GILKVKESATG
-587 AWLSGR
+587 NWLSGR
-593 SQPTTRAPRPVT
+593 RTPETRAPRPT
-605 DTTPRLR
+605 GDTTPRLR
-612 IEGATVNNL
+612 VSGATVNNL
-621 RDFACSLPL
+621 RDFSCSIPL
-630 GRLVGLCGVSGSGK
+630 GRMVGLCGVSGSGK

-658 SGDESAQGHG
+658 SGDEAAEL
-668 KLKFDRE
+668 KWVKFDKE
-675 HEEVAL
+675 PAEVAL
-681 VDQSPVTR
+681 VDQSPATR

-700 AWDAIRNLLGNSE
+700 AWDAIRTLLGNSP

-764 FRDEVLAFQ
+764 FRDEVLSFQ
-773 FDGKSV
+773 YDGKSV
-779 GDLLAMSVTEV
+779 GDLLAMSVTEA
-790 RAFLGGRTPASQ
+790 RKFLGERTPASA
-802 QLAVLEEVG
+802 QLACLEEVG
-811 LGYLSL
+811 LGYLSM

-838 GRLDARKP
+838 SKIDARKS

-864 ARLIGLLHRLADAGH
+864 SRLVGLLHRLTEAGH

-889 VLKACDWLLEMG
+889 VLKSCDWLLEMG
-901 PEAGPGGGLLVAQ
+901 PEAGPAGGRLVAE
-914 GTPAHV
+914 GTPAEV
-920 SQAGT
+920 AQAGT
-925 TTGDF
+925 VTGRF
-930 LAAGDAAFATP
+930 LAQGDDAFASASTTP
-941 DARTAKPRPT
+941 SKPRPT
-951 SISLQG
+951 SISLRG

-962 LRDVSLEIPHG
+962 LKDVSLEIPHG

-993 LFSEGQR
+993 LFAEGQR

-1032 AIEQRVTRGSSKSTV
+1032 AIEQRVTRGSAKSTV

-1061 ARAGVLHSPVTGEPL
+1061 ARAGVLHSPTTGEPL

-1086 LVAKR
+1086 LVAK
-1091 LQGLKKGRLLLA
+1091 QAKSLKRGSLLIA

-1122 NKGLR
+1122 TKGLR
-1127 LLRCDGKLTP
+1127 HLRCDGKLLK
-1137 VAGFEG
+1137 VDGFEG
-1143 LDRYREHDVD
+1143 LDRYSEHDVD
-1153 AVFAVLRAD
+1153 AVFGELRAD
-1162 GTIVQPD
+1162 GLILLPD
-1169 ETEQSGEKAL
+1169 ETEESGEKAL
-1179 RALVRGTLLAG
+1179 RTLVRQALAAGKNACVLLAPDG
-1190 KGACLLIDERGQQ
+1190 RQ
-1203 VAFLSTSRSD
+1203 VAYLSTSRSD

-1218 SYPEVDPKHLSWNS
+1218 SFPEVDPKHLSWNS

-1250 AADEEETLNENA
+1250 SSDEEESINENA
-1262 LADRVGE
+1262 IADRVGE
-1269 AICPTCH
+1269 AVCPTCH

-1283 GRSVKLQG
+1283 GRSVKLAG
-1291 KGGKALSLPNLL
+1291 PKGRSLSLPGLL

-1309 ALQYLGGLTLGPREK
+1309 SLAFLSGLKLEAREK
-1324 AVVGALLPEIAARLK
+1324 AIVGALLPEIAARLR
-1339 FLSSVGLGYLA
+1339 FLDSVGLGYLA

-1394 NDRLIESLRGLRDR
+1394 NDRLIGSLKGLRDR

-1418 EDTMRAADRIIDL
+1418 EDTMRAADLVVDM
-1431 GPGAGIHGG
+1431 GPGAGVHGG
-1440 RIIAEGTALDL
+1440 EIVAQGTAAAL
-1451 ETNPA
+1451 EKRA
-1456 SVTGQSLKSA
+1456 DSVTGRFLKEA
-1466 IPHPLHGTRRAIA
+1466 IPHPLRGARRQIS
-1479 GKDAPTEWIRV
+1479 GKGAPAAWVRL
-1490 KQASLRNLKHFDVAF
+1490 KDASLRNLKGFDVQI
-1505 PTGRLSV
+1505 PVGRLTV

-1523 LMTDLVAPA
+1523 LVTDLLAPA
-1532 AQLAI
+1532 IRAAI
-1537 SKKKDGLHGK
+1537 AKKKDGLTGK
-1547 EATEVVAN
+1547 EALSVVSHE
-1555 GGKPAFHNLTG
+1555 GKPAFGTLSG
-1566 LKSFRQLVIVDQEPI
+1566 LKGFRQLVVVDQEPI

-1590 TYIGAWDL
+1590 TYVGAWDL
-1598 IRERLAALPEAS
+1598 IRERLASLPEAA

-1651 EECQGTRYGAV
+1651 EECAGTRYGSA
-1662 ARAIRWNGK
+1662 AKAIRWNGK

-1678 MTFEEGAEFFS
+1678 MTFEEAAAFLS
-1689 FDAKLRDLCGLM
+1689 FDAKLGDLCGLM
-1701 TKTGLGYLTLG
+1701 VKTGLGYLTLG

-1724 RLKLVSELAKGLPTF
+1724 RLKLVSELAQGLPTF
-1739 RERARGQIRPNLYL
+1739 RERSRGEIRPNLYI

-1799 VEIGPEGGQ
+1799 IEIGPEGGN
-1808 AGGQLVHQG
+1808 AGGQLVHAG
-1817 DPESLAAKKGS
+1817 DPESLAKLKKS
-1828 PTAPALAL
+1828 PTAPSLRL
-1836 TLKRGKA
+1836 TLERGLV
-1843 KPAQK
+1843 
-1848 KKA
+1848 KKAAG

>member
-1 VSVDGSPMPA
+1 MPA
-11 AQPDAIRLR
+11 PRPDAIRLR

-31 IDIPIGKLVVVTG
+31 VDIPVGKLVVVTG

-78 ELLPAPALDSAENVR
+78 ELLPSPALDSAENVR

-124 FAHRAELLDPASG
+124 FAHRAELVDPASG
-137 QPVVPQGPAA
+137 QVIVPRGPDA
-147 AWETCL
+147 AWQDSLTRFP
-153 QAHVGQAVVLAFA
+153 GQSLSLAFA
-166 VQKPTGLAWPTIAQE
+166 VAKPESLGWPTIADE
-181 FVRAGFTRAFVA
+181 FAKAGFSRAFAA
-193 GQRIRLGEEAIAED
+193 GRRIRLTEDEIPADAAELL
-207 ADEVLIIQDRLT
+207 VIQDRVT
-219 IATTEASR
+219 VAPDQASR
-227 FHEAALVAFR
+227 FHEAALAAFR
-237 LGGGRMRLLTDAG
+237 LGGARLRLLDDQG
-250 VEIGR
+250 HELSR
-255 FSEILESPVDGRRF
+255 YSEALESPVDGRKF
-269 RPATPAL
+269 RPASPAL

-281 PIGACPDCRG
+281 PVGACPECRG
-291 FGRVIGLDWK
+291 FGRVIGLDWH
-301 KIIPDPKLTL
+301 KIIPNPALTL
-311 AEGAV
+311 AEGAI
-316 APFQGNVYGE
+316 APFQGTVYGE
-326 SQRDLA
+326 SQKDLTRA
-332 KACKKKG
+332 CRKAG
-339 IPMDVPWNKLTAAH
+339 IPMDVPWKKLSAAH
-353 RRFLEDGDPSYV
+353 RKFVEQGEPGYV
-365 TGEWES
+365 PGEYDS
-371 KWYGIR
+371 MWYGVR
-377 GFFRWLESSTYK
+377 GFFRWLEGTTYK

-394 FLSRWRAYEECPK
+394 FLSRWRAYESCPQ
-407 CRGQRFREESLWWR
+407 CHGRRFREESLFWR
-421 WQGRRLPELYALP
+421 WQGKTLPELYASP
-434 VTELR
+434 VSDLR
-439 ALLRPHAPKDSRHP
+439 ALLAPLAPKDSRHP
-453 ADHALEAMLARL
+453 ADHALEAILARL

-514 VGMHARDLSR
+514 VGMHARDLAR
-524 MVGILRSLVEQ
+524 MVGILRSLVDQ

-554 LIEIGPRPGAAGG
+554 LIEIGPRPGADGG
-567 HLVYAGKPM
+567 HLLYQGEPK
-576 GILKAKDSVTG
+576 GILKVKESATG
-587 AWLSGR
+587 NWLSGR
-593 SQPTTRAPRPVT
+593 RTSEIRAQRPVG

-612 IEGATVNNL
+612 VAGATVNNL

-658 SGDESAQGHG
+658 SGDEATEL
-668 KLKFDRE
+668 KWVKFDKE
-675 HEEVAL
+675 PAEIAL
-681 VDQSPVTR
+681 VDQSPATR

-700 AWDAIRNLLGNSE
+700 AWDAIRTLLGNSP

-764 FRDEVLAFQ
+764 FRDEVLSFQ
-773 FDGKSV
+773 YDGKSV
-779 GDLLAMSVTEV
+779 GDLLAMSVTEA
-790 RAFLGGRTPASQ
+790 RKFLGERTPASA
-802 QLAVLEEVG
+802 QLACLEEVG
-811 LGYLSL
+811 LGYLSM

-838 GRLDARKP
+838 SKIDARKS

-864 ARLIGLLHRLADAGH
+864 ARLIGLLHRLTEAGH

-889 VLKACDWLLEMG
+889 VLKCCDWLLEMG
-901 PEAGPGGGLLVAQ
+901 PEAGPAGGRLVAE
-914 GTPAHV
+914 GTPADV
-920 SQAGT
+920 ARAGT
-925 TTGDF
+925 VTGRF
-930 LAAGDAAFATP
+930 LAKGDDAFAQ
-941 DARTAKPRPT
+941 ASTAAGKPRPT
-951 SISLQG
+951 TISLRG

-962 LRDVSLEIPHG
+962 LKDVSLEIPHG

-993 LFSEGQR
+993 LFAEGQR

-1032 AIEQRVTRGSSKSTV
+1032 AIEQRVTRGSAKSTV

-1061 ARAGVLHSPVTGEPL
+1061 ARAGVLHSPTTGEPL

-1086 LVAKR
+1086 LVAK
-1091 LQGLKKGRLLLA
+1091 QAKALKKGSLLVA

-1122 NKGLR
+1122 SKGLR
-1127 LLRCDGKLTP
+1127 LLRCDGKMLK
-1137 VAGFEG
+1137 VEGFEG
-1143 LDRYREHDVD
+1143 LDRYSEHDVD
-1153 AVFAVLRAD
+1153 AVFGELRAD
-1162 GTIVQPD
+1162 GLIRLPD
-1169 ETEQSGEKAL
+1169 ETEESGEKAL
-1179 RALVRGTLLAG
+1179 RALVRQALAAGKNACVLLAPDG
-1190 KGACLLIDERGQQ
+1190 RQ
-1203 VAFLSTSRSD
+1203 VAYLSTSRSD

-1218 SYPEVDPKHLSWNS
+1218 SFPEVDPKHLSWNS

-1250 AADEEETLNENA
+1250 SSDEEESINENA
-1262 LADRVGE
+1262 IADRVGE
-1269 AICPTCH
+1269 AVCPTCH

-1283 GRSVKLQG
+1283 GRSVKLAG
-1291 KGGKALSLPNLL
+1291 PKGRSLSLPGLL

-1309 ALQYLGGLTLGPREK
+1309 SLAFLSGLKLEAREK
-1324 AVVGALLPEIAARLK
+1324 AIVGALLPEIGARLR
-1339 FLSSVGLGYLA
+1339 FLDSVGLGYLA

-1394 NDRLIESLRGLRDR
+1394 NDRLIGSLKGLRDR

-1418 EDTMRAADRIIDL
+1418 EDTMRAADLVVDM
-1431 GPGAGIHGG
+1431 GPGAGVHGG
-1440 RIIAEGTALDL
+1440 EIVAQGTAAAL
-1451 ETNPA
+1451 EKRA
-1456 SVTGQSLKSA
+1456 DSVTGRFLKEA
-1466 IPHPLHGTRRAIA
+1466 IPHPLRGSRRPVA
-1479 GKDAPTEWIRV
+1479 GKGAPAAWV
-1490 KQASLRNLKHFDVAF
+1490 SLKDASLRNLKGFDVRF
-1505 PTGRLSV
+1505 PVGRLTV

-1523 LMTDLVAPA
+1523 LVTDLLAPA
-1532 AQLAI
+1532 IRAAI
-1537 SKKKDGLHGK
+1537 AKKKDGLSGK
-1547 EATEVVAN
+1547 EALRVVSHE
-1555 GGKPAFHNLTG
+1555 GKPAFGTLSG
-1566 LKSFRQLVIVDQEPI
+1566 LKGFRQLVVVDQEPI

-1590 TYIGAWDL
+1590 TYVGAWDL
-1598 IRERLAALPEAS
+1598 IRERLASLPEAA
-1610 IRGHGAG
+1610 IRGHAAG

-1651 EECQGTRYGAV
+1651 EECAGTRYGSA
-1662 ARAIRWNGK
+1662 AKAIRWNGK

-1678 MTFEEGAEFFS
+1678 MTFEEAAAFLS
-1689 FDAKLRDLCGLM
+1689 FDAKLGDLCGLM
-1701 TKTGLGYLTLG
+1701 VKTGLGYLTLG

-1724 RLKLVSELAKGLPTF
+1724 RLKLVSELAQGLPTF
-1739 RERARGQIRPNLYL
+1739 RERSRGEIRPNLYI

-1799 VEIGPEGGQ
+1799 IEIGPEGGN
-1808 AGGQLVHQG
+1808 AGGELVHAG
-1817 DPESLAAKKGS
+1817 DPESLAKLKKS
-1828 PTAPALAL
+1828 PTAPSLRL
-1836 TLKRGKA
+1836 TLERGLV
-1843 KPAQK
+1843 K
-1848 KKA
+1848 KTAG

>member
-1 VSVDGSPMPA
+1 MSAPR
-11 AQPDAIRLR
+11 PDAIRLR

-31 IDIPIGKLVVVTG
+31 VDIPVGKLVVVTG

-78 ELLPAPALDSAENVR
+78 ELLPSPALDSAENVR

-124 FAHRAELLDPASG
+124 FAHRADLVDPASG
-137 QPVVPQGPAA
+137 QVIVPRGPDA
-147 AWETCL
+147 AWTDSL
-153 QAHVGQAVVLAFA
+153 ARFPGQSLSLAFA
-166 VQKPTGLAWPTIAQE
+166 VAKPESLGWPTIAEE
-181 FVRAGFTRAFVA
+181 FAKAGFNRAFAA
-193 GQRIRLGEEAIAED
+193 GRRIRLTEDEIPADAAELL
-207 ADEVLIIQDRLT
+207 VIQDRVT
-219 IATTEASR
+219 ISADQASR
-227 FHEAALVAFR
+227 FHEAALAAFR
-237 LGGGRMRLLTDAG
+237 LGGARLRLLDDQG
-250 VEIGR
+250 NELSR
-255 FSEILESPVDGRRF
+255 YSEVLESPVDGRKF
-269 RPATPAL
+269 RPASPAL

-281 PIGACPDCRG
+281 PVGACPECRG
-291 FGRVIGLDWK
+291 FGRVIGLDWQ
-301 KIIPDPKLTL
+301 KIIPNPALTL
-311 AEGAV
+311 AEGAI
-316 APFQGNVYGE
+316 APFQGTVYGE
-326 SQRDLA
+326 SQKDLTRA
-332 KACKKKG
+332 CRKAG
-339 IPMDVPWNKLTAAH
+339 IPMDVPWKKLSAAH
-353 RRFLEDGDPSYV
+353 RKFVEHGEPGYVQGSYD
-365 TGEWES
+365 S
-371 KWYGIR
+371 MWYGVR
-377 GFFRWLESSTYK
+377 GFFRWLEGTTYK

-394 FLSRWRAYEECPK
+394 FLSRWRAYESCPK
-407 CRGQRFREESLWWR
+407 CHGKRFREESLFWR
-421 WQGRRLPELYALP
+421 WQGKSLPELYASP
-434 VTELR
+434 VSDLR
-439 ALLRPHAPKDSRHP
+439 AMLAPLAPKDSRHP
-453 ADHALEAMLARL
+453 ADHALEAILARL

-554 LIEIGPRPGAAGG
+554 LIEIGPRPGAEGG
-567 HLVYAGKPM
+567 HLLYQGVPK
-576 GILKAKDSVTG
+576 GILKVKDSATG
-587 AWLSGR
+587 NWLSGR
-593 SQPTTRAPRPVT
+593 RTPETRTPRPIG

-612 IEGATVNNL
+612 VSGATVNNL
-621 RDFACSLPL
+621 RDFSCSIPL
-630 GRLVGLCGVSGSGK
+630 GRMVGLCGVSGSGK

-658 SGDESAQGHG
+658 SGDEATEL
-668 KLKFDRE
+668 KWVKFDKE
-675 HEEVAL
+675 PAEVAL
-681 VDQSPVTR
+681 VDQSPATR

-700 AWDAIRNLLGNSE
+700 AWDAIRTLLGNSP
-713 EAKAAGLSPSHFSF
+713 EAKAAGLTPSHFSF

-764 FRDEVLAFQ
+764 FRDEVLSFHY
-773 FDGKSV
+773 DGKSV
-779 GDLLAMSVTEV
+779 GDLLAMSVTEA
-790 RAFLGGRTPASQ
+790 RKFLGERTPASA
-802 QLAVLEEVG
+802 QLACLEEVG
-811 LGYLSL
+811 LGYLSM

-838 GRLDARKP
+838 SKIDARKS

-864 ARLIGLLHRLADAGH
+864 SRLVGLLHRLTEAGH

-889 VLKACDWLLEMG
+889 VLKSCDWLLEMG
-901 PEAGPGGGLLVAQ
+901 PEAGPAGGRLVAE
-914 GTPAHV
+914 GTPAEV
-920 SQAGT
+920 AQAGT
-925 TTGDF
+925 VTGRF
-930 LAAGDAAFATP
+930 LAQGDDAFASASTTP
-941 DARTAKPRPT
+941 SKPRPT
-951 SISLQG
+951 SISLRG

-962 LRDVSLEIPHG
+962 LKDVSLEIPHG

-993 LFSEGQR
+993 LFAEGQR

-1032 AIEQRVTRGSSKSTV
+1032 AIEQRVTRGSAKSTV

-1061 ARAGVLHSPVTGEPL
+1061 ARAGVLHSPTTGEPL

-1086 LVAKR
+1086 LVAK
-1091 LQGLKKGRLLLA
+1091 QAKSLKKGSLLIA

-1122 NKGLR
+1122 TKGLR
-1127 LLRCDGKLTP
+1127 LLRCDGKLLK
-1137 VAGFEG
+1137 VDGFEG
-1143 LDRYREHDVD
+1143 LDRYSEHDVD
-1153 AVFAVLRAD
+1153 AVFGELRAD
-1162 GTIVQPD
+1162 GLILLPD
-1169 ETEQSGEKAL
+1169 ETEESGEKAL
-1179 RALVRGTLLAG
+1179 RTLVRQVLSAGKNACVLLAADG
-1190 KGACLLIDERGQQ
+1190 RQ
-1203 VAFLSTSRSD
+1203 VAYLSTSRSD

-1218 SYPEVDPKHLSWNS
+1218 SFPEVDPKHLSWNS

-1250 AADEEETLNENA
+1250 SSDEEESINENA
-1262 LADRVGE
+1262 IADRVGE
-1269 AICPTCH
+1269 AVCPTCH

-1283 GRSVKLQG
+1283 GRSVKLAG
-1291 KGGKALSLPNLL
+1291 PKGRSLSLPGLL

-1309 ALQYLGGLTLGPREK
+1309 SLAFLSGLKLEAREK
-1324 AVVGALLPEIAARLK
+1324 AIVGALLPEIAARLR
-1339 FLSSVGLGYLA
+1339 FLDSVGLGYLA

-1394 NDRLIESLRGLRDR
+1394 NDRLIGSLKGLRDR
-1408 GNTVLVVEHD
+1408 GNTVFVVEHD
-1418 EDTMRAADRIIDL
+1418 EDTMRAADLVVDM
-1431 GPGAGIHGG
+1431 GPGAGVHGG
-1440 RIIAEGTALDL
+1440 EIVAQGTAAAL
-1451 ETNPA
+1451 EKRA
-1456 SVTGQSLKSA
+1456 DSVTGRFLKEA
-1466 IPHPLHGTRRAIA
+1466 IPHPLRGSRRPIA
-1479 GKDAPTEWIRV
+1479 GKGAPAEWVRL
-1490 KQASLRNLKHFDVAF
+1490 KNASLRNLKGFDVQI
-1505 PTGRLSV
+1505 PVGRLTV

-1523 LMTDLVAPA
+1523 LVTDLLAPA
-1532 AQLAI
+1532 IRAAI
-1537 SKKKDGLHGK
+1537 SKKKDGVTGK
-1547 EATEVVAN
+1547 EALTAVSHE
-1555 GGKPAFHNLTG
+1555 GKPAFTTLSG
-1566 LKSFRQLVIVDQEPI
+1566 LKGFRQLVVVDQEPI

-1598 IRERLAALPEAS
+1598 IRERLASLPEAA

-1651 EECQGTRYGAV
+1651 EECAGTRYGSA
-1662 ARAIRWNGK
+1662 AKAIRWNGK

-1678 MTFEEGAEFFS
+1678 MTFEEAAAFLS
-1689 FDAKLRDLCGLM
+1689 FDAKLGDLCGLM
-1701 TKTGLGYLTLG
+1701 VKTGLGYLTLG

-1724 RLKLVSELAKGLPTF
+1724 RLKLVSELAQGLPTF
-1739 RERARGQIRPNLYL
+1739 RERSRGEIRPNLYI

-1799 VEIGPEGGQ
+1799 LEIGPEGGN
-1808 AGGQLVHQG
+1808 AGGELVHAG
-1817 DPESLAAKKGS
+1817 DPESLAKLKRS
-1828 PTAPALAL
+1828 PTAPSLRL
-1836 TLKRGKA
+1836 TLERGKV
-1843 KPAQK
+1843 PRIG
-1848 KKA
+1848 

>member
-1 VSVDGSPMPA
+1 MSAPR
-11 AQPDAIRLR
+11 PDAIRLR

-31 IDIPIGKLVVVTG
+31 VDIPVGKLVVVTG

-78 ELLPAPALDSAENVR
+78 ELLPSPALDSAENVR

-124 FAHRAELLDPASG
+124 FAHRADLIDPASG
-137 QPVVPQGPAA
+137 QVIVPRGPDA
-147 AWETCL
+147 AWQDSLARFMGQSLSLVFAVSKPETL
-153 QAHVGQAVVLAFA
+153 GWKTIAEEFAKAGFSRAFA
-166 VQKPTGLAWPTIAQE
+166 S
-181 FVRAGFTRAFVA
+181 
-193 GQRIRLGEEAIAED
+193 GQRIRLTE
-207 ADEVLIIQDRLT
+207 DEVPADATELLVIQDRVT
-219 IATTEASR
+219 IAFDQASR
-227 FHEAALVAFR
+227 FHEAALAAFR
-237 LGGGRMRLLTDAG
+237 LGGSRLRLLDDQG
-250 VEIGR
+250 NELSR
-255 FSEILESPVDGRRF
+255 YSEALESPVDGRKF
-269 RPATPAL
+269 RPASPAL

-281 PIGACPDCRG
+281 PVGACPECRG
-291 FGRVIGLDWK
+291 FGRVIGLDWN
-301 KIIPDPKLTL
+301 KIIPNPALTL
-311 AEGAV
+311 AEGAI

-326 SQRDLA
+326 SQKDLVRA
-332 KACKKKG
+332 CRKAA
-339 IPMDVPWNKLTAAH
+339 IPLDVPWKKLSAAH
-353 RRFLEDGDPSYV
+353 RKFVENGEPGYV
-365 TGEWES
+365 QGEYDS
-371 KWYGIR
+371 KWYGVR
-377 GFFRWLESSTYK
+377 GFFRWLEGTTYK

-394 FLSRWRAYEECPK
+394 FLSRWRAYESCPK
-407 CRGQRFREESLWWR
+407 CQGRRFREESLFWR
-421 WQGRRLPELYALP
+421 WQGKSLPELYASP
-434 VTELR
+434 VSDLR
-439 ALLRPHAPKDSRHP
+439 TLLAPLAPKDSRHP
-453 ADHALEAMLARL
+453 ADHALEAILARL

-524 MVGILRSLVEQ
+524 MVGILRSLVDQ

-554 LIEIGPRPGAAGG
+554 LIEIGPRPGAEGG
-567 HLVYAGKPM
+567 HLLYQGVPK
-576 GILKAKDSVTG
+576 GILKVKDSATG
-587 AWLSGR
+587 NWLSGR
-593 SQPTTRAPRPVT
+593 RVSAPRTPRPIG
-605 DTTPRLR
+605 DTTARLR
-612 IEGATVNNL
+612 VSGATVNNL
-621 RDFACSLPL
+621 HDFACSIPL

-658 SGDESAQGHG
+658 SGEEA
-668 KLKFDRE
+668 KELKWVKFDKE
-675 HEEVAL
+675 PAEVAL
-681 VDQSPVTR
+681 VDQSPATR

-700 AWDAIRNLLGNSE
+700 AWDAIRTLLGNSA
-713 EAKAAGLSPSHFSF
+713 EAKAAGLTPSHFSF

-764 FRDEVLAFQ
+764 FRDEVLSFHY
-773 FDGKSV
+773 DGKSV
-779 GDLLAMSVTEV
+779 GDLLAMSVTEA
-790 RAFLGGRTPASQ
+790 RQFLGERTPASA
-802 QLAVLEEVG
+802 QLACLEEVG
-811 LGYLSL
+811 LGYLSM

-838 GRLDARKP
+838 SKIDTRKP

-864 ARLIGLLHRLADAGH
+864 ARLIGLLHRLTEAGH

-889 VLKACDWLLEMG
+889 VLKSCDWILEMG
-901 PEAGPGGGLLVAQ
+901 PEAGPDGGHLVAE
-914 GTPAHV
+914 GTPAEV
-920 SQAGT
+920 AQAAT
-925 TTGDF
+925 VTGRF
-930 LAAGDAAFATP
+930 LAQGDDAFASASP
-941 DARTAKPRPT
+941 TASKPRPT
-951 SISLQG
+951 SISLRG

-962 LRDVSLEIPHG
+962 LKDVSLEIPHG

-993 LFSEGQR
+993 LFAEGQR

-1032 AIEQRVTRGSSKSTV
+1032 AIEQRVTRGSAKSTV

-1061 ARAGVLHSPVTGEPL
+1061 ARAGVLHSPTTGEPL

-1086 LVAKR
+1086 LVAQKAKS
-1091 LQGLKKGRLLLA
+1091 LKKGSLLVA
-1103 APLVRARKGHHRPL
+1103 APLVRSRKGHHRPL

-1122 NKGLR
+1122 TKGLR
-1127 LLRCDGKLTP
+1127 LLRCDGKMLK
-1137 VAGFEG
+1137 VDGFEG
-1143 LDRYREHDVD
+1143 LDRYSEHDVD
-1153 AVFAVLRAD
+1153 AVFGEIRAD
-1162 GTIVQPD
+1162 GLIRLPD
-1169 ETEQSGEKAL
+1169 ETEESGEKAL
-1179 RALVRGTLLAG
+1179 RTLVRQALASGKNACVLLG
-1190 KGACLLIDERGQQ
+1190 PDGHQ
-1203 VAFLSTSRSD
+1203 VAYLSTSRSD

-1218 SYPEVDPKHLSWNS
+1218 SFPEVDPKHLSWNS

-1237 PDCRGHGLEVTTF
+1237 PDCRGHGLEVKTF
-1250 AADEEETLNENA
+1250 SSDEEESINENA
-1262 LADRVGE
+1262 IADRVGE
-1269 AICPTCH
+1269 EVCPTCL

-1283 GRSVKLQG
+1283 GRSVKLAG
-1291 KGGKALSLPNLL
+1291 PKGRSLSLPGLL

-1309 ALQYLGGLTLGPREK
+1309 SLAFLSGLKLEAREK
-1324 AVVGALLPEIAARLK
+1324 AIVGALLPEIAARLR
-1339 FLSSVGLGYLA
+1339 FLDSVGLGYLA

-1394 NDRLIESLRGLRDR
+1394 NDRLIGSLKDLRDR

-1418 EDTMRAADRIIDL
+1418 EDTMRAADLVVDM
-1431 GPGAGIHGG
+1431 GPGAGVHGG
-1440 RIIAEGTALDL
+1440 TIVAQGTATAL
-1451 ETNPA
+1451 EKRA
-1456 SVTGQSLKSA
+1456 DSVTGRFLKEA
-1466 IPHPLHGTRRAIA
+1466 IPHPLRGARRPVA
-1479 GKDAPTEWIRV
+1479 GKGAPAEWVRL
-1490 KQASLRNLKHFDVAF
+1490 KNASLRNLKGFDVQI
-1505 PTGRLSV
+1505 PVGRLTV

-1523 LMTDLVAPA
+1523 LVTDLLAPA
-1532 AQLAI
+1532 IRAAV
-1537 SKKKDGLHGK
+1537 SKKKDGLTGK
-1547 EATEVVAN
+1547 DALAVVSYQ
-1555 GGKPAFHNLTG
+1555 GKPAFTSLSG
-1566 LKSFRQLVIVDQEPI
+1566 LKGFRQLVVVDQEPI

-1598 IRERLAALPEAS
+1598 IRERLASLPEAA
-1610 IRGHGAG
+1610 IRGHAAG

-1651 EECQGTRYGAV
+1651 EECAGTRYGSA
-1662 ARAIRWNGK
+1662 AKAIRWNGK

-1678 MTFEEGAEFFS
+1678 MTFEEAAAFLS
-1689 FDAKLRDLCGLM
+1689 FDAKLGDLCGLM
-1701 TKTGLGYLTLG
+1701 VKTGLGYLTLG

-1724 RLKLVSELAKGLPTF
+1724 RLKLVSELAQGLPTF
-1739 RERARGQIRPNLYL
+1739 RERSRGEIRPNLYI

-1758 IGLHQSDCRRLIE
+1758 IGLHQADCRRLIE
-1771 LLHALVDQGHTVVVI
+1771 LLHALVDQGHTVIVI

-1799 VEIGPEGGQ
+1799 LEIGPEGGN
-1808 AGGQLVHQG
+1808 AGGELVHAG
-1817 DPESLAAKKGS
+1817 DPESLAKQKKS
-1828 PTAPALAL
+1828 PTAPSLRL
-1836 TLKRGKA
+1836 TLQRGLV
-1843 KPAQK
+1843 K
-1848 KKA
+1848 KLSV